1 MGNKSIQKFFADQN
15 SVIDL
20 SSLGNAKGAKVS
32 LSGPD
37 MNITTPR
44 GSVIIVNGAL
54 YSSIKGNNLAVKFK
68 DKTITGA
75 KILGSVDLKD
85 IQLERIDS
93 SLVDSAQVEKKG
105 NGKRRNKKEEEELKK
120 QLDDAENAKKEAD
133 KAKEEAEKAKEAA
146 EKALNEAFEVQNSS
160 KQIEEMLQ
168 NFLADNVAKDNLAQ
182 QSDASQQNTQAK
194 ATQASKQNDAE
205 KVLPQPINKNTS
217 TGKSN
222 SSKNEEN
229 KLDAESVKEPLKVT
243 LALAAESNSGSKD
256 DSITNFTKPQFVGS
270 TAPNATVIIKI
281 NGIAVGQAV
290 ADSLGNFTFTAPE
303 TLTDGTYNLEAEAKT
318 ADGSGSAKL
327 VITIDS
333 VTDKPTFELSPESS
347 VSGHKGLTPT
357 LTPSI
362 VGTAEENA
370 KVDIY
375 VDNKLVA
382 SVDVDKDG
390 NWSYEFKDNELSE
403 GENSIKVVAVDKAGN
418 KNETTDSII
427 TDTIAPEKPTIELDD
442 SSDSGIKND
451 NITNSTLPT
460 FIGVAEPGSTVS
472 IYLGLKHLGEVIVA
486 KDGTWSYTLTTP
498 LKDGE
503 YNITATATDIAGHTS
518 ATANLPFTI
527 DTRIS
532 YFSAEIET
540 TNDSGIVGDNVT
552 NNTRPTFTGKT
563 EPNAI
568 ISVINSETGEEVIF
582 KANDKGEWTFNFTS
596 DSVEGINNLTFT
608 VEDVAGNKKDF
619 SFSYVIDTI
628 APVPPTVS
636 LEDYVVLPNGII
648 LSGNDLPA
656 LVGTAEPKSTILLM
670 RDGKLYDSIEV
681 DSNGTWNYQFSN
693 KFLQGA
699 YDIEIISQDAAGN
712 KSSTVKYSF
721 TIQTEVVPPK
731 AELDASD
738 DSGAKG
744 DWITNKHNALTLL
757 GTADRFATV
766 NILIDG
772 KTIGVTTADADGNWN
787 FDISRNLSDNVYK
800 ITVESI
806 DPLGRTSSVDYQ
818 LTIDS
823 FTPIPTVMLHDSADS
838 GVKGDMI
845 TKINTPL
852 FTGMAEANAK
862 VSIYV
867 DGVLSGEA
875 IAGDD
880 GVWNFQFTTALSDG
894 SHDVT
899 VKVEDIAGNTAS
911 SSAYNFQIVTQ
922 TQKPTIELV
931 NDTGVDNT
939 DHIINEKNPALTGT
953 AAPYSTV
960 KLYIDGALIA
970 EVRTNKDG
978 RWEYT
983 LKADQGL
990 VDGDHRITASV
1001 EDIAG
1006 NIAHSDPFLISVD
1019 TAISIP
1025 IVSLSPDSDSGISD
1039 DNLTN
1044 IVKPTLH
1051 LKDIDPDIISV
1062 QVWDAMSDTQIG
1074 VATQQPDG
1082 SWAYTFTSDL
1092 TEGLHQVYVKV
1103 EDIAGNKANSAIFDF
1118 TIDTTVSTPV
1128 ISLLS
1133 KDDTGV
1139 TGDNLT
1145 NINKP
1150 GFAISGVD
1158 ADAHRVVVQVMH
1170 NGVSEEIELSHLNG
1184 SWLFIP
1190 GNTWADG
1197 SYTLTVKVEDKA
1209 GNTNYSAPLT
1219 VVIDTQIAIDG
1230 VELVNDSGVKGDNMT
1245 NDDRPHFRVTVP
1257 TDVNEV
1263 RLSIDGGNSWVQA
1276 TPGVAGSWEYIWP
1289 TDLADGQ
1296 YTLTVEATDKAGN
1309 TVTKTIDFAVDT
1321 TLSVPVIVLDSADD
1335 TGIQGDNMT
1344 NSTQPTFALQH
1355 IDDDAVRVTVS
1366 VEHGGVTTTFDA
1378 TKGTGG
1384 WTFTPPTSWADGDYT
1399 LSVSVEDKAGN
1410 TSHSASLTV
1419 TVDTQIAINNIELV
1433 NDSGIPD
1440 DNLTNNVRPHFQV
1453 TVPTDVNV
1461 VRLSIDGGKTWFN
1474 ATQSATP
1481 GVWDYIWPDDVA
1493 DGGYTLTVEATDE
1506 AGNKATQTLDFT
1518 IDTTLSVPTLSLDSA
1533 DDSGI
1538 AGDNITNVKTPGF
1551 TLNNIDTDVSRV
1563 IVEVMHNG
1571 IKQEVPLVQ
1580 TGGQWRFAPTSDWAD
1595 GDYIL
1600 TVKVEDR
1607 AGNVKQSAPLTVT
1620 VDTHIAIDR
1629 IELVNDS
1636 GIPGDNLTN
1645 EARPHFQVTV
1655 PADVNG
1661 VRLSIDGGKTWFDAT
1676 QSATSGVWDYTWLT
1690 NVANGPHTLMVEA
1703 SDKAGNKTTQKLDF
1717 TIDTI
1722 LSEPTI
1728 TLDSADDSA
1737 AGDNITNVKMPGFT
1751 LGNIDADVTK
1761 VVVTVAHDGKNQQ
1774 IELIKNGGVWRFTP
1788 GAAWTDG
1795 DYTLTVKVEDKAGN
1809 TNYSAPLTVTIDT
1822 QTSIDRIELL
1832 NDTGIVGDNLTNE
1845 ARPQFHITVPTDV
1858 NSVQLSLDG
1867 GINWVNATLT
1877 SDGVWEYIWP
1887 TDLVENTY
1895 TLTVK
1900 ATDVAGNT
1908 ATETLNFI
1916 IDTTLSTPTITLDSA
1931 DDSGTANDNKTN
1943 VKTPG
1948 FIIGGIDSDVTQV
1961 VVQVMRDG
1969 HSEEVELTQTN
1980 GQWRFVPGSAWTDGD
1995 YTLTVTVK
2003 DEAGNIRHS
2012 APLTVT
2018 IDTQITIDHI
2028 ELVNDSGIPDD
2039 NLTNNVRPHFQVT
2052 VPTDVNVVRLS
2063 IDGGKTWF
2071 NATQSATPGVWD
2083 YTWLADV
2090 GEGKHT
2096 LTVEATDKAGN
2107 KTTQQLDFIIDTLLS
2122 EPTIVLDNTDDS
2134 GTKGDHLT
2142 NVNKPTFLLG
2152 NIDADARYVTVEVQH
2167 GGTKEVLTATK
2178 DATGNWSVTPTGTW
2192 ADGDYTLTVRVEDEA
2207 GNEKHSA
2214 SLTVTVDTQITIDV
2228 IELVNDNGI
2237 PGDNMTNDAHPQ
2249 FRVTV
2254 PGDVNEVSLSIDG
2267 GVTWVKAT
2275 QSATPG
2281 VWNYTWPGTV
2291 PDGDYTLNVKATD
2304 NAGNTVTETLHFT
2317 IDTTLSTPVI
2327 VLDSADDSGVHGDN
2341 MTNHTQPTF
2350 ALQHIDDDAVRVTVS
2365 VEHGGVTT
2373 TFDATKD
2380 AGGWTFT
2387 PTGAWADG
2395 DYTLSVSVE
2404 DKAGNTSHSASLTV
2418 TVDTQIAINNI
2429 ELVNDSGIPDDNLT
2443 NNVRPHFQVTVPTDV
2458 NVVRLSIDGGK
2469 TWFNATQSA
2478 TPGVWDY
2485 IWPDDVADGGYTLT
2499 VEATDEAGNKA
2510 TQTLDFTIDTTL
2522 SVPTLSLDSADDSG
2536 IAGDNITNVKTP
2548 GFTLNNIDTD
2558 VSRVIVEVMHNG
2570 IKQEVPLVQ
2579 TGGQW
2584 RFAPTSD
2591 WADGDYI
2598 LTVKVEDRAGNVKQ
2612 SAPLTVTVDTH
2623 IAIDRI
2629 ELVNDSGIP
2638 GDNLTNEARPHFQ
2651 VTVPADVN
2659 GVRLSIDGGKTWFDA
2674 TQSATSGVWDYTWL
2688 TNVANGPHTLMVE
2701 ASDKAGNKTT
2711 QKLDFTID
2719 TILSEPTITLDSAD
2733 DSAAGDNIT
2742 NVKMPGFTL
2751 GNIDADVTKV
2761 VVTVAHDGKNQQ
2773 IELIKNGGVW
2783 RFTPGAAW
2791 TDGDY
2796 TLTVKVEDKAG
2807 NTNYSA
2813 PLTVTIDTQTSID
2826 RIELLNDTGIVGDN
2840 LTNEARPQFHITVP
2854 TDVNSVQLSLD
2865 GGINWV
2871 NATLTSDGVWEYIW
2885 PTDLVENTYTLTVK
2899 ATDVAGNTA
2908 TETLNFIIDTTL
2920 STPTITL
2927 DSADDSGTANDN
2939 KTNVKTPGFII
2950 GGIDSDVTQV
2960 VVQVMRDGHSEEVE
2974 LTQTNGQWRFVPG
2987 SAWTDGDYTLTVT
3000 VKDEAGNIRH
3010 SAPLTVTIDTQI
3022 TIDHIEL
3029 VNDSGI
3035 PDDNLTNN
3043 VRPHFQVTVPTD
3055 VNVVRLSIDGGKT
3068 WFNATQSATPGVWD
3082 YTWLADVGEGK
3093 HTLTV
3098 EATDKAG
3105 NKTTQQ
3111 LDFIIDTLLSE
3122 PTIVLDNTDDSGT
3135 KGDNLTNVNKPT
3147 FLLGNIDA
3155 DARYVTVEVQHG
3167 GTKEV
3172 LTATKGATGIW
3183 SVTPTGTW
3191 ADGDYTLTVRVEDDA
3206 GNVKYSAPL
3215 TVTVDTQITI
3225 DVIELV
3231 NDNGIPGDNLT
3242 NDVRPHFR
3250 VTVPGDVNEV
3260 RLSIDGGNTWVRAT
3274 QGTAG
3279 IWDYTWPKDVT
3290 DGLHTLTV
3298 EATDKAGNKTT
3309 QTLDF
3314 TIDTRLSTPT
3324 IAMDSRDD
3332 TGAIG
3337 DHITS
3342 VKRPGFTIG
3351 NIDADAHSV
3360 ILRITQGGNSQEVTL
3375 TQVGGQWRFTPDADW
3390 ADGSYT
3396 LTVEVTDN
3404 AGNVRQSTPLVV
3416 TVDTQTSIT
3425 DITLVNDHGVP
3436 DDNLTNSTRPQ
3447 FEITVPADVNSVQLS
3462 IDGGAN
3468 WVSATQGIEGVWGY
3482 TWPTDMGDGKHTLT
3496 VMVTDR
3502 AGNTATQT
3510 LEFFIDTRLST
3521 PTIAL
3526 DSTDDTGTP
3535 GDDMTNRTRPTFIL
3549 QNIDSDVINV
3559 TVSVTHNGTT
3569 TSFTATQGAGGWSF
3583 TPPAPWGDG
3592 DYTLTV
3598 TVEDRAGNTRPSTPL
3613 TVTVDTQI
3621 AIDRIEL
3628 VNDSGVPGDNVTKH
3642 VRPQFQISVPDDVE
3656 KVLLS
3661 IDGGTTWVTA
3671 IKSSTAG
3678 IWDYTWPTDMPEG
3691 QHTLTVEVTDGA
3703 GNKMTETLNFTIDIT
3718 LLTPTIEL
3726 APDQDTGQNKNDNL
3740 TSVTQP
3746 VFVLGSIDKD
3756 VRHVELSIEH
3766 NGTFKTV
3773 VLTESADGWRYRPDS
3788 ALADGSYT
3796 FTVTVTDVAG
3806 NQQTSA
3812 PLKVT
3817 IDGTLTT
3824 PVIELAAGEDS
3835 GTVGDRLTNHD
3846 RPVFDIHQVDSDVTR
3861 VMVKVTYNG
3870 KTHEEAAVFTNGQ
3883 WRFTPSASWADGSY
3897 QLAVVVEDLAG
3908 NVKESAPFEVRIDTT
3923 TTINN
3928 IVLLNDTGVQNDQL
3942 TNVAKPSFRIDVPG
3956 DVVQV
3961 RVTLDGGANWNVIR
3975 KNADGQWIFD
3985 SPNTLVDGT
3994 YTLRVEATDEA
4005 GNIANKDLVFNIDT
4019 NIQVPTIA
4027 LDAGQDT
4034 GANTA
4039 DNITNISRPTFTI
4052 GNVDPDVIKVVVT
4065 IDGHDYNATKVGAGW
4080 QFTPGNAIPDGSYNI
4095 TVTVED
4101 KAGNTA
4107 TSKPLPVVIDTTAEI
4122 ESVTLV
4128 TDSGDSDVDN
4138 ITKVDKP
4145 QFSIVTADDI
4155 THVRVK
4161 IDNAANWI
4169 ELTKGGDG
4177 RWIFNVGSALPD
4189 GQHTLLVDVTD
4200 IAGNVAQETLQFTI
4214 DTTLREPTIVLDPT
4228 HDTGDD
4234 TNDNLTRINKPVFI
4248 IGNVDND
4255 VSHIVVH
4262 IDGRDY
4268 TIENT
4273 GGNLT
4278 FTPDQPLSDGQHT
4291 ISVTVTDIAGNTKT
4305 SAELRIE
4312 IDTQV
4317 QIDSVT
4323 LTTDSGVNDHDNV
4336 TNATRPSFEIATPD
4350 DVTSVLVSFDG
4361 VNWTPISKNAAGQW
4375 EFTAGSA
4382 LPDGHYTL
4390 HVQATDRAGNTAN
4403 STLGFTVDTQIDGL
4417 SVVMLDDAGKDSTD
4431 GITNITSPRF
4441 EISAREPLQSVT
4453 VILNGKSST
4462 LTQGAGNKWLFTP
4475 DTPLVDGTYKI
4486 EIVAEDIAG
4495 NKISKEVSFTIDT
4508 IVSDPSIDLLDAD
4521 DTGESA
4527 VDNITSVTTPRFVIG
4542 NVPAD
4547 IDTVVIRIN
4556 GVSYSVTANGNNL
4569 WEFQV
4574 PVALN
4579 DGVYEAVVVFRDIA
4593 GNTSETK
4600 LPFTIDTTTSVS
4612 VRMEPASDTG
4622 NSNSDNLT
4630 NKQNP
4635 KFEGT
4640 AEPNAK
4646 LVITIVDDKSGREVL
4661 KQTITVGADGNWSVT
4676 PNILPDG
4683 MYTINVVA
4691 TDVAGNTAQTQER
4704 FTIDTV
4710 TIDPTIRLSD
4720 PSIDDQHEAT
4730 SLRPEF
4736 KGFAEAFST
4745 IMIQW
4750 DGKVVGSA
4758 NANAN
4763 GEWSWTPPSVLAPG
4777 SYVVSI
4783 VAKDKAGNESSQVD
4797 FPVVIPVIDVTPP
4810 TIKLSEESDSGALGD
4825 FTTNNKTPTLI
4836 GSTLPNTIVSIYVD
4850 GVKVGEAT
4858 ADTAGR
4864 YTFQLSEM
4872 KDGHYVVQV
4881 GIVNPR
4887 DNSELRSTAVDVT
4900 IDTEVAE
4907 LVWNISGMHEGGYIN
4922 TVTPEI
4928 GGTSEPNSKITI
4940 FVNGVE
4946 KAIAYTTGAGHWGVV
4961 LPALGNDGNYE
4972 LTFKVEDVAG
4982 NIREFGPQNVI
4993 LDTVISPLTVVLR
5006 EADDSGKVGDWIT
5019 NKSHV
5024 TIDGTAEAGSTLTI
5038 RNPQGVVIATLVVGN
5053 DGRWSAELDLR
5064 EGSNAFVVVSEDKAG
5079 NSQQKEILIEHDT
5092 QIEISD
5098 ISLSRDTNSGDKYD
5112 LITNNKSPVL
5122 VAMTDPGATVQVY
5135 INGVLQGTVE
5145 ASSSGNISYTMP
5157 ANSADGEYQVQFVAT
5172 DTAGNRV
5179 ESAITTVT
5187 IDSQIAVFD
5196 IDEDSLPALSNNR
5209 ALSVSGVGEA
5219 GSQVSIFVDGK
5230 LVNVVMVEA
5239 DGTWR
5244 APILLQDDGTFNI
5257 HFSITDVAGN
5267 TEVSKDYSVD
5277 VDSSTDFP
5285 TLNLEDASNSGSLDD
5300 LITNHNKPVLVGTAE
5315 AGATIHIYVD
5325 EKIVANVL
5333 VLEDGTWSYQFDN
5346 ALKDG
5351 EYSIRVVAEDPA
5363 GNTAESPRLLVT
5375 IDTSTFIDNPAMV
5388 AGSDNG
5394 IFSNDSITSQ
5404 TRPTFSIFGEMNQ
5417 SVQIFIDGVLVDTIT
5432 VTDRNQVYRPESPLG
5447 DGSHSIYYVI
5457 TDKAG
5462 NTATSKTLNF
5472 TIDTFNTTPV
5482 AIDSIGGQTLAEMTG
5497 SDGKIY
5503 ITDTTRN
5510 LLFSGSAEPNSKIE
5524 IIINGLNVG
5533 EVWVNEKGHWQMPVN
5548 PLYFTEGQLDITVK
5562 STDRAGNVNQEKYSI
5577 WVDTHIKVFT
5587 SELDDNKSSSKTEWW
5602 SNSDL
5607 ITMRGTGEIGATVS
5621 LIVAGVT
5628 LATAVVAATGR
5639 WELSTDKLPE
5649 GTYDISLVIEDS
5661 AGNRWEDV
5669 REIFIDRTPP
5679 NAPVVTY
5686 SDIVNDLIIMQGTAE
5701 AKSQLI
5707 ITDSEGNTY
5716 TLTVPDNGKWSM
5728 AIPYPSEGKFT
5739 ITSVDAIGNRSD
5751 DVPLDIMK
5759 EVPVISLS
5767 PDSDSGTVGD
5777 NITRDKQP
5785 TFIIGNL
5792 ESDVVVVQVDINGTV
5807 YNAEKNADG
5816 VWFFT
5821 PGTPLADGSYTISVI
5836 ASDAA
5841 GNQKNS
5847 LPITVTIDSTLTV
5860 PEIALAAGEDNGAS
5874 DSDNVT
5880 NHTQP
5885 KFTLQHIDADVTGV
5899 TVNVTHNG
5907 VTDIYQATQGADGW
5921 TFTPPAAWND
5931 GNYTLSVTV
5940 VDRAGNSQQSASLA
5954 VTVDSTVTVTADS
5967 QHDDASDDA
5976 TATAV
5981 TPPES
5986 ETVNAES
5993 ATHLRT
5999 EPSAAEESVV
6009 KVTAYSITLLN
6020 ADSGDEIDRSIS
6032 QTPSFEIS
6040 VPENIVNVSIM
6051 FEGEEFTLPITN
6063 QKAIFEVPLSL
6074 EDGEYTM
6081 DVKFIDKDN
6090 DFLIKEKTFSV
6101 DHSSADIVN
6110 AMNVRGKTED
6120 DINDSPSTSSVGHN
6134 NNGAID
6140 VFAVNE
6146 VTLPVDNQEEH
6157 A

>member
-2122 EPTIVLDNTDDS
+2122 EPTIVLDSTDDS

-2418 TVDTQIAINNI
+2418 TVDTQIAINN
-2429 ELVNDSGIPDDNLT
+2429 
-2443 NNVRPHFQVTVPTDV
+2443 
-2458 NVVRLSIDGGK
+2458 
-2469 TWFNATQSA
+2469 
-2478 TPGVWDY
+2478 
-2485 IWPDDVADGGYTLT
+2485 
-2499 VEATDEAGNKA
+2499 
-2510 TQTLDFTIDTTL
+2510 
-2522 SVPTLSLDSADDSG
+2522 
-2536 IAGDNITNVKTP
+2536 
-2548 GFTLNNIDTD
+2548 
-2558 VSRVIVEVMHNG
+2558 
-2570 IKQEVPLVQ
+2570 
-2579 TGGQW
+2579 
-2584 RFAPTSD
+2584 
-2591 WADGDYI
+2591 
-2598 LTVKVEDRAGNVKQ
+2598 
-2612 SAPLTVTVDTH
+2612 
-2623 IAIDRI
+2623 
-2629 ELVNDSGIP
+2629 
-2638 GDNLTNEARPHFQ
+2638 
-2651 VTVPADVN
+2651 
-2659 GVRLSIDGGKTWFDA
+2659 
-2674 TQSATSGVWDYTWL
+2674 
-2688 TNVANGPHTLMVE
+2688 
-2701 ASDKAGNKTT
+2701 
-2711 QKLDFTID
+2711 
-2719 TILSEPTITLDSAD
+2719 
-2733 DSAAGDNIT
+2733 
-2742 NVKMPGFTL
+2742 
-2751 GNIDADVTKV
+2751 
-2761 VVTVAHDGKNQQ
+2761 
-2773 IELIKNGGVW
+2773 
-2783 RFTPGAAW
+2783 
-2791 TDGDY
+2791 
-2796 TLTVKVEDKAG
+2796 
-2807 NTNYSA
+2807 
-2813 PLTVTIDTQTSID
+2813 
-2826 RIELLNDTGIVGDN
+2826 
-2840 LTNEARPQFHITVP
+2840 
-2854 TDVNSVQLSLD
+2854 
-2865 GGINWV
+2865 
-2871 NATLTSDGVWEYIW
+2871 
-2885 PTDLVENTYTLTVK
+2885 
-2899 ATDVAGNTA
+2899 
-2908 TETLNFIIDTTL
+2908 
-2920 STPTITL
+2920 
-2927 DSADDSGTANDN
+2927 
-2939 KTNVKTPGFII
+2939 
-2950 GGIDSDVTQV
+2950 
-2960 VVQVMRDGHSEEVE
+2960 
-2974 LTQTNGQWRFVPG
+2974 
-2987 SAWTDGDYTLTVT
+2987 
-3000 VKDEAGNIRH
+3000 
-3010 SAPLTVTIDTQI
+3010 
-3022 TIDHIEL
+3022 IEL

-4486 EIVAEDIAG
+4486 EIVA
-4495 NKISKEVSFTIDT
+4495 
-4508 IVSDPSIDLLDAD
+4508 
-4521 DTGESA
+4521 
-4527 VDNITSVTTPRFVIG
+4527 
-4542 NVPAD
+4542 
-4547 IDTVVIRIN
+4547 
-4556 GVSYSVTANGNNL
+4556 
-4569 WEFQV
+4569 
-4574 PVALN
+4574 
-4579 DGVYEAVVVFRDIA
+4579 
-4593 GNTSETK
+4593 
-4600 LPFTIDTTTSVS
+4600 
-4612 VRMEPASDTG
+4612 
-4622 NSNSDNLT
+4622 
-4630 NKQNP
+4630 
-4635 KFEGT
+4635 
-4640 AEPNAK
+4640 
-4646 LVITIVDDKSGREVL
+4646 
-4661 KQTITVGADGNWSVT
+4661 
-4676 PNILPDG
+4676 
-4683 MYTINVVA
+4683 
-4691 TDVAGNTAQTQER
+4691 
-4704 FTIDTV
+4704 
-4710 TIDPTIRLSD
+4710 
-4720 PSIDDQHEAT
+4720 
-4730 SLRPEF
+4730 
-4736 KGFAEAFST
+4736 
-4745 IMIQW
+4745 
-4750 DGKVVGSA
+4750 
-4758 NANAN
+4758 
-4763 GEWSWTPPSVLAPG
+4763 
-4777 SYVVSI
+4777 
-4783 VAKDKAGNESSQVD
+4783 
-4797 FPVVIPVIDVTPP
+4797 
-4810 TIKLSEESDSGALGD
+4810 
-4825 FTTNNKTPTLI
+4825 
-4836 GSTLPNTIVSIYVD
+4836 
-4850 GVKVGEAT
+4850 
-4858 ADTAGR
+4858 
-4864 YTFQLSEM
+4864 
-4872 KDGHYVVQV
+4872 
-4881 GIVNPR
+4881 
-4887 DNSELRSTAVDVT
+4887 
-4900 IDTEVAE
+4900 
-4907 LVWNISGMHEGGYIN
+4907 
-4922 TVTPEI
+4922 
-4928 GGTSEPNSKITI
+4928 
-4940 FVNGVE
+4940 
-4946 KAIAYTTGAGHWGVV
+4946 
-4961 LPALGNDGNYE
+4961 
-4972 LTFKVEDVAG
+4972 
-4982 NIREFGPQNVI
+4982 
-4993 LDTVISPLTVVLR
+4993 
-5006 EADDSGKVGDWIT
+5006 
-5019 NKSHV
+5019 
-5024 TIDGTAEAGSTLTI
+5024 
-5038 RNPQGVVIATLVVGN
+5038 
-5053 DGRWSAELDLR
+5053 
-5064 EGSNAFVVVSEDKAG
+5064 
-5079 NSQQKEILIEHDT
+5079 
-5092 QIEISD
+5092 
-5098 ISLSRDTNSGDKYD
+5098 
-5112 LITNNKSPVL
+5112 
-5122 VAMTDPGATVQVY
+5122 
-5135 INGVLQGTVE
+5135 
-5145 ASSSGNISYTMP
+5145 
-5157 ANSADGEYQVQFVAT
+5157 
-5172 DTAGNRV
+5172 
-5179 ESAITTVT
+5179 
-5187 IDSQIAVFD
+5187 
-5196 IDEDSLPALSNNR
+5196 
-5209 ALSVSGVGEA
+5209 
-5219 GSQVSIFVDGK
+5219 
-5230 LVNVVMVEA
+5230 
-5239 DGTWR
+5239 
-5244 APILLQDDGTFNI
+5244 
-5257 HFSITDVAGN
+5257 
-5267 TEVSKDYSVD
+5267 
-5277 VDSSTDFP
+5277 
-5285 TLNLEDASNSGSLDD
+5285 
-5300 LITNHNKPVLVGTAE
+5300 
-5315 AGATIHIYVD
+5315 
-5325 EKIVANVL
+5325 
-5333 VLEDGTWSYQFDN
+5333 
-5346 ALKDG
+5346 
-5351 EYSIRVVAEDPA
+5351 
-5363 GNTAESPRLLVT
+5363 
-5375 IDTSTFIDNPAMV
+5375 
-5388 AGSDNG
+5388 
-5394 IFSNDSITSQ
+5394 
-5404 TRPTFSIFGEMNQ
+5404 
-5417 SVQIFIDGVLVDTIT
+5417 
-5432 VTDRNQVYRPESPLG
+5432 
-5447 DGSHSIYYVI
+5447 
-5457 TDKAG
+5457 
-5462 NTATSKTLNF
+5462 
-5472 TIDTFNTTPV
+5472 
-5482 AIDSIGGQTLAEMTG
+5482 
-5497 SDGKIY
+5497 
-5503 ITDTTRN
+5503 
-5510 LLFSGSAEPNSKIE
+5510 
-5524 IIINGLNVG
+5524 
-5533 EVWVNEKGHWQMPVN
+5533 
-5548 PLYFTEGQLDITVK
+5548 
-5562 STDRAGNVNQEKYSI
+5562 
-5577 WVDTHIKVFT
+5577 
-5587 SELDDNKSSSKTEWW
+5587 
-5602 SNSDL
+5602 
-5607 ITMRGTGEIGATVS
+5607 
-5621 LIVAGVT
+5621 
-5628 LATAVVAATGR
+5628 
-5639 WELSTDKLPE
+5639 
-5649 GTYDISLVIEDS
+5649 
-5661 AGNRWEDV
+5661 
-5669 REIFIDRTPP
+5669 
-5679 NAPVVTY
+5679 
-5686 SDIVNDLIIMQGTAE
+5686 
-5701 AKSQLI
+5701 
-5707 ITDSEGNTY
+5707 
-5716 TLTVPDNGKWSM
+5716 
-5728 AIPYPSEGKFT
+5728 
-5739 ITSVDAIGNRSD
+5739 
-5751 DVPLDIMK
+5751 
-5759 EVPVISLS
+5759 
-5767 PDSDSGTVGD
+5767 
-5777 NITRDKQP
+5777 
-5785 TFIIGNL
+5785 
-5792 ESDVVVVQVDINGTV
+5792 
-5807 YNAEKNADG
+5807 
-5816 VWFFT
+5816 
-5821 PGTPLADGSYTISVI
+5821 
-5836 ASDAA
+5836 
-5841 GNQKNS
+5841 
-5847 LPITVTIDSTLTV
+5847 
-5860 PEIALAAGEDNGAS
+5860 
-5874 DSDNVT
+5874 
-5880 NHTQP
+5880 
-5885 KFTLQHIDADVTGV
+5885 
-5899 TVNVTHNG
+5899 
-5907 VTDIYQATQGADGW
+5907 
-5921 TFTPPAAWND
+5921 
-5931 GNYTLSVTV
+5931 
-5940 VDRAGNSQQSASLA
+5940 
-5954 VTVDSTVTVTADS
+5954 
-5967 QHDDASDDA
+5967 
-5976 TATAV
+5976 
-5981 TPPES
+5981 
-5986 ETVNAES
+5986 
-5993 ATHLRT
+5993 
-5999 EPSAAEESVV
+5999 
-6009 KVTAYSITLLN
+6009 
-6020 ADSGDEIDRSIS
+6020 
-6032 QTPSFEIS
+6032 
-6040 VPENIVNVSIM
+6040 
-6051 FEGEEFTLPITN
+6051 
-6063 QKAIFEVPLSL
+6063 
-6074 EDGEYTM
+6074 
-6081 DVKFIDKDN
+6081 
-6090 DFLIKEKTFSV
+6090 
-6101 DHSSADIVN
+6101 
-6110 AMNVRGKTED
+6110 
-6120 DINDSPSTSSVGHN
+6120 
-6134 NNGAID
+6134 
-6140 VFAVNE
+6140 
-6146 VTLPVDNQEEH
+6146 
-6157 A
+6157 

>member
-120 QLDDAENAKKEAD
+120 QLDEAENAKKEAD

-160 KQIEEMLQ
+160 KQMEEMLQ
-168 NFLADNVAKDNLAQ
+168 EFLADNVAKDNLAQ

-451 NITNSTLPT
+451 SITNSTLPT

-540 TNDSGIVGDNVT
+540 TDDSGIVGDNVT

-596 DSVEGINNLTFT
+596 DSVEGVNNLTFT

-619 SFSYVIDTI
+619 SFSYVIDTV

-636 LEDYVVLPNGII
+636 LEDFVVLPNGII

-1025 IVSLSPDSDSGISD
+1025 IVSLSPDSDSGIAD

-1103 EDIAGNKANSAIFDF
+1103 EDIAGNKANSAVFDF

-1184 SWLFIP
+1184 SWLFTP

-1384 WTFTPPTSWADGDYT
+1384 WSFTPTGAWADGDYT

-1433 NDSGIPD
+1433 NDSGIPN

-1481 GVWDYIWPDDVA
+1481 GAWDYIWPDDVA
-1493 DGGYTLTVEATDE
+1493 DGGYTLTVEATDK
-1506 AGNKATQTLDFT
+1506 AGNKTTQELDFT

-1563 IVEVMHNG
+1563 TVEVMHNG

-1676 QSATSGVWDYTWLT
+1676 QSATPGVWDYTWLT

-1717 TIDTI
+1717 IIDTM

-2018 IDTQITIDHI
+2018 IDTQIAIDHI

-2039 NLTNNVRPHFQVT
+2039 NLTN
-2052 VPTDVNVVRLS
+2052 
-2063 IDGGKTWF
+2063 
-2071 NATQSATPGVWD
+2071 
-2083 YTWLADV
+2083 
-2090 GEGKHT
+2090 
-2096 LTVEATDKAGN
+2096 EA
-2107 KTTQQLDFIIDTLLS
+2107 
-2122 EPTIVLDNTDDS
+2122 
-2134 GTKGDHLT
+2134 
-2142 NVNKPTFLLG
+2142 
-2152 NIDADARYVTVEVQH
+2152 
-2167 GGTKEVLTATK
+2167 
-2178 DATGNWSVTPTGTW
+2178 
-2192 ADGDYTLTVRVEDEA
+2192 
-2207 GNEKHSA
+2207 
-2214 SLTVTVDTQITIDV
+2214 
-2228 IELVNDNGI
+2228 
-2237 PGDNMTNDAHPQ
+2237 
-2249 FRVTV
+2249 
-2254 PGDVNEVSLSIDG
+2254 
-2267 GVTWVKAT
+2267 
-2275 QSATPG
+2275 
-2281 VWNYTWPGTV
+2281 
-2291 PDGDYTLNVKATD
+2291 
-2304 NAGNTVTETLHFT
+2304 
-2317 IDTTLSTPVI
+2317 
-2327 VLDSADDSGVHGDN
+2327 
-2341 MTNHTQPTF
+2341 
-2350 ALQHIDDDAVRVTVS
+2350 
-2365 VEHGGVTT
+2365 
-2373 TFDATKD
+2373 
-2380 AGGWTFT
+2380 
-2387 PTGAWADG
+2387 
-2395 DYTLSVSVE
+2395 
-2404 DKAGNTSHSASLTV
+2404 
-2418 TVDTQIAINNI
+2418 
-2429 ELVNDSGIPDDNLT
+2429 
-2443 NNVRPHFQVTVPTDV
+2443 
-2458 NVVRLSIDGGK
+2458 
-2469 TWFNATQSA
+2469 
-2478 TPGVWDY
+2478 
-2485 IWPDDVADGGYTLT
+2485 
-2499 VEATDEAGNKA
+2499 
-2510 TQTLDFTIDTTL
+2510 
-2522 SVPTLSLDSADDSG
+2522 
-2536 IAGDNITNVKTP
+2536 
-2548 GFTLNNIDTD
+2548 
-2558 VSRVIVEVMHNG
+2558 
-2570 IKQEVPLVQ
+2570 
-2579 TGGQW
+2579 
-2584 RFAPTSD
+2584 
-2591 WADGDYI
+2591 
-2598 LTVKVEDRAGNVKQ
+2598 
-2612 SAPLTVTVDTH
+2612 
-2623 IAIDRI
+2623 
-2629 ELVNDSGIP
+2629 
-2638 GDNLTNEARPHFQ
+2638 
-2651 VTVPADVN
+2651 
-2659 GVRLSIDGGKTWFDA
+2659 
-2674 TQSATSGVWDYTWL
+2674 
-2688 TNVANGPHTLMVE
+2688 
-2701 ASDKAGNKTT
+2701 
-2711 QKLDFTID
+2711 
-2719 TILSEPTITLDSAD
+2719 
-2733 DSAAGDNIT
+2733 
-2742 NVKMPGFTL
+2742 
-2751 GNIDADVTKV
+2751 
-2761 VVTVAHDGKNQQ
+2761 
-2773 IELIKNGGVW
+2773 
-2783 RFTPGAAW
+2783 
-2791 TDGDY
+2791 
-2796 TLTVKVEDKAG
+2796 
-2807 NTNYSA
+2807 
-2813 PLTVTIDTQTSID
+2813 
-2826 RIELLNDTGIVGDN
+2826 
-2840 LTNEARPQFHITVP
+2840 
-2854 TDVNSVQLSLD
+2854 
-2865 GGINWV
+2865 
-2871 NATLTSDGVWEYIW
+2871 
-2885 PTDLVENTYTLTVK
+2885 
-2899 ATDVAGNTA
+2899 
-2908 TETLNFIIDTTL
+2908 
-2920 STPTITL
+2920 
-2927 DSADDSGTANDN
+2927 
-2939 KTNVKTPGFII
+2939 
-2950 GGIDSDVTQV
+2950 
-2960 VVQVMRDGHSEEVE
+2960 
-2974 LTQTNGQWRFVPG
+2974 
-2987 SAWTDGDYTLTVT
+2987 
-3000 VKDEAGNIRH
+3000 
-3010 SAPLTVTIDTQI
+3010 
-3022 TIDHIEL
+3022 
-3029 VNDSGI
+3029 
-3035 PDDNLTNN
+3035 
-3043 VRPHFQVTVPTD
+3043 RPHFQVTVPTD

-3172 LTATKGATGIW
+3172 LTATKDATGNWSVTPTGTWADGDYTLTVRVEDEAGNEKHSASLTVTVDTQITIDAIELVNDNGIPGDNMTNDAHPQFRVTVPGDVNEVSLSIDGGVTWVKATQSATPGVWNYTWPGTVPDGDYTLNVKATDNAGNTVTETLHFTIDTTLSTPVIVLDSADDTGIQGDNMTNRTQPTFNLQHIDDDAVRVTVSVEHGGVTTTFDATKGVGGWTFTPPTSWGAGDYTLSVSVEDKAGNTSHSASLTVTVDTQIAINNIELVNDSGIPDDNLTNNVRPQFQVKVPTDVNEVRLSIDGGKTWFNATQSATPGVWDYTWLADVGEGKHTLTVEATDKAGNQTTQKLDFIIDTLLSEPTIVLDSTDDSGTKGDNLTNANKPTFLLGNIDADARYVTVEVQHGSTKEVLTATKGATGIW

-3191 ADGDYTLTVRVEDDA
+3191 ADGDYTLTVRVEDEA

-3225 DVIELV
+3225 DAIELV

-3324 IAMDSRDD
+3324 ITMDSRDD

-3351 NIDADAHSV
+3351 NIDSDAQSV

-3404 AGNVRQSTPLVV
+3404 AGNVRQSTPLIV

-3468 WVSATQGIEGVWGY
+3468 WVSAAQGIEGVWGY
-3482 TWPTDMGDGKHTLT
+3482 TWPTDMGDGKHILT

-3621 AIDRIEL
+3621 AIDHIEL

-3691 QHTLTVEVTDGA
+3691 QHTLIVEVTDGA
-3703 GNKMTETLNFTIDIT
+3703 GNKMTGTLDFTIDIT

-3746 VFVLGSIDKD
+3746 IFVLGSIDKD

-3846 RPVFDIHQVDSDVTR
+3846 RPVFDIRQVDSDVTR

-3956 DVVQV
+3956 DVIQV

-3994 YTLRVEATDEA
+3994 YTLRVEATDQA

-4189 GQHTLLVDVTD
+4189 GKHTLLVDVTD

-4305 SAELRIE
+4305 SAELQIE

-4527 VDNITSVTTPRFVIG
+4527 VDNITSVTKPRFVIG

-4556 GVSYSVTANGNNL
+4556 GVSYPVTANGNNL

-4622 NSNSDNLT
+4622 SSNSDNLT

-4661 KQTITVGADGNWSVT
+4661 KHTITVGADGNWSVT

-4720 PSIDDQHEAT
+4720 PSIDDQYEAT

-4736 KGFAEAFST
+4736 KGLAEAFST

-4825 FTTNNKTPTLI
+4825 FTTNNKTPTLV
-4836 GSTLPNTIVSIYVD
+4836 GNTLPNAIVSIYVD

-4961 LPALGNDGNYE
+4961 LPALGNDGNYV

-5079 NSQQKEILIEHDT
+5079 NSQQKDILIEHDT

-5300 LITNHNKPVLVGTAE
+5300 LITSHNKPVLVGTAE

-5375 IDTSTFIDNPAMV
+5375 IDTSTFIDNPVMM

-5404 TRPTFSIFGEMNQ
+5404 TRPAFSIYGEMNQ
-5417 SVQIFIDGVLVDTIT
+5417 SVHIFIDGVLVDTIT

-5533 EVWVNEKGHWQMPVN
+5533 EVWVNDKGHWQMPVN

-5577 WVDTHIKVFT
+5577 WVDTHIQVFT
-5587 SELDDNKSSSKTEWW
+5587 SELDDNKSSSKTDWW
-5602 SNSDL
+5602 SNSST
-5607 ITMRGTGEIGATVS
+5607 ITMRGMGEIGATVS

-5628 LATAVVAATGR
+5628 LATAVVAANGQ
-5639 WELSTDKLPE
+5639 WELSTDQLPE
-5649 GTYDISLVIEDS
+5649 GKYDITLSIEDN
-5661 AGNRWEDV
+5661 AGNRKEEV
-5669 REIFIDRTPP
+5669 HEIFIDRTPP

-5707 ITDSEGNTY
+5707 ITDSNGNTY

-5759 EVPVISLS
+5759 ETPVISLS

-5777 NITRDKQP
+5777 NITRDNQP

-5860 PEIALAAGEDNGAS
+5860 PEIALAAGEGNGAS

-5880 NHTQP
+5880 NHNHTQP

-5931 GNYTLSVTV
+5931 GTYTLSVTV
-5940 VDRAGNSQQSASLA
+5940 VDRAGNSLQSASLE

-5999 EPSAAEESVV
+5999 VPSAAEESVV
-6009 KVTAYSITLLN
+6009 KETAYSITLLN

-6040 VPENIVNVSIM
+6040 VPENIVNVSVM

-6081 DVKFIDKDN
+6081 DVKFIDKDD

-6110 AMNVRGKTED
+6110 AMNARGKTED

>member
-120 QLDDAENAKKEAD
+120 QLDEAENAKKEAD

-160 KQIEEMLQ
+160 KQMEEMLQ
-168 NFLADNVAKDNLAQ
+168 EFLADNVAKDNLAQ

-451 NITNSTLPT
+451 SITNSTLPT

-540 TNDSGIVGDNVT
+540 TDDSGIVGDNVT

-596 DSVEGINNLTFT
+596 DSVEGVNNLTFT

-619 SFSYVIDTI
+619 SFSYVIDTV

-636 LEDYVVLPNGII
+636 LEDFVVLPNGII

-1025 IVSLSPDSDSGISD
+1025 IVSLSPDSDSGIAD

-1103 EDIAGNKANSAIFDF
+1103 EDIAGNKANSAVFDF

-1184 SWLFIP
+1184 SWLFTP

-1384 WTFTPPTSWADGDYT
+1384 WSFTPTGAWADGDYT

-1433 NDSGIPD
+1433 NDSGIPN

-1481 GVWDYIWPDDVA
+1481 GAWDYIWPDDVA
-1493 DGGYTLTVEATDE
+1493 DGGYTLTVEATDK
-1506 AGNKATQTLDFT
+1506 AGNKTTQELDFT

-1563 IVEVMHNG
+1563 TVEVMYNG

-1676 QSATSGVWDYTWLT
+1676 QSATPGVWDYTWLT

-1717 TIDTI
+1717 IIDTM

-2018 IDTQITIDHI
+2018 IDTQIAIDHI

-2039 NLTNNVRPHFQVT
+2039 NLTN
-2052 VPTDVNVVRLS
+2052 
-2063 IDGGKTWF
+2063 
-2071 NATQSATPGVWD
+2071 
-2083 YTWLADV
+2083 
-2090 GEGKHT
+2090 
-2096 LTVEATDKAGN
+2096 EA
-2107 KTTQQLDFIIDTLLS
+2107 
-2122 EPTIVLDNTDDS
+2122 
-2134 GTKGDHLT
+2134 
-2142 NVNKPTFLLG
+2142 
-2152 NIDADARYVTVEVQH
+2152 
-2167 GGTKEVLTATK
+2167 
-2178 DATGNWSVTPTGTW
+2178 
-2192 ADGDYTLTVRVEDEA
+2192 
-2207 GNEKHSA
+2207 
-2214 SLTVTVDTQITIDV
+2214 
-2228 IELVNDNGI
+2228 
-2237 PGDNMTNDAHPQ
+2237 
-2249 FRVTV
+2249 
-2254 PGDVNEVSLSIDG
+2254 
-2267 GVTWVKAT
+2267 
-2275 QSATPG
+2275 
-2281 VWNYTWPGTV
+2281 
-2291 PDGDYTLNVKATD
+2291 
-2304 NAGNTVTETLHFT
+2304 
-2317 IDTTLSTPVI
+2317 
-2327 VLDSADDSGVHGDN
+2327 
-2341 MTNHTQPTF
+2341 
-2350 ALQHIDDDAVRVTVS
+2350 
-2365 VEHGGVTT
+2365 
-2373 TFDATKD
+2373 
-2380 AGGWTFT
+2380 
-2387 PTGAWADG
+2387 
-2395 DYTLSVSVE
+2395 
-2404 DKAGNTSHSASLTV
+2404 
-2418 TVDTQIAINNI
+2418 
-2429 ELVNDSGIPDDNLT
+2429 
-2443 NNVRPHFQVTVPTDV
+2443 
-2458 NVVRLSIDGGK
+2458 
-2469 TWFNATQSA
+2469 
-2478 TPGVWDY
+2478 
-2485 IWPDDVADGGYTLT
+2485 
-2499 VEATDEAGNKA
+2499 
-2510 TQTLDFTIDTTL
+2510 
-2522 SVPTLSLDSADDSG
+2522 
-2536 IAGDNITNVKTP
+2536 
-2548 GFTLNNIDTD
+2548 
-2558 VSRVIVEVMHNG
+2558 
-2570 IKQEVPLVQ
+2570 
-2579 TGGQW
+2579 
-2584 RFAPTSD
+2584 
-2591 WADGDYI
+2591 
-2598 LTVKVEDRAGNVKQ
+2598 
-2612 SAPLTVTVDTH
+2612 
-2623 IAIDRI
+2623 
-2629 ELVNDSGIP
+2629 
-2638 GDNLTNEARPHFQ
+2638 
-2651 VTVPADVN
+2651 
-2659 GVRLSIDGGKTWFDA
+2659 
-2674 TQSATSGVWDYTWL
+2674 
-2688 TNVANGPHTLMVE
+2688 
-2701 ASDKAGNKTT
+2701 
-2711 QKLDFTID
+2711 
-2719 TILSEPTITLDSAD
+2719 
-2733 DSAAGDNIT
+2733 
-2742 NVKMPGFTL
+2742 
-2751 GNIDADVTKV
+2751 
-2761 VVTVAHDGKNQQ
+2761 
-2773 IELIKNGGVW
+2773 
-2783 RFTPGAAW
+2783 
-2791 TDGDY
+2791 
-2796 TLTVKVEDKAG
+2796 
-2807 NTNYSA
+2807 
-2813 PLTVTIDTQTSID
+2813 
-2826 RIELLNDTGIVGDN
+2826 
-2840 LTNEARPQFHITVP
+2840 
-2854 TDVNSVQLSLD
+2854 
-2865 GGINWV
+2865 
-2871 NATLTSDGVWEYIW
+2871 
-2885 PTDLVENTYTLTVK
+2885 
-2899 ATDVAGNTA
+2899 
-2908 TETLNFIIDTTL
+2908 
-2920 STPTITL
+2920 
-2927 DSADDSGTANDN
+2927 
-2939 KTNVKTPGFII
+2939 
-2950 GGIDSDVTQV
+2950 
-2960 VVQVMRDGHSEEVE
+2960 
-2974 LTQTNGQWRFVPG
+2974 
-2987 SAWTDGDYTLTVT
+2987 
-3000 VKDEAGNIRH
+3000 
-3010 SAPLTVTIDTQI
+3010 
-3022 TIDHIEL
+3022 
-3029 VNDSGI
+3029 
-3035 PDDNLTNN
+3035 
-3043 VRPHFQVTVPTD
+3043 RPHFQVTVPTD

-3172 LTATKGATGIW
+3172 LTATKDATGNWSVTPTGTWADGDYTLTVRVEDEAGNEKHSASLTVTVDTQITIDAIELVNDNGIPGDNMTNDAHPQFRVTVPGDVNEVSLSIDGGVTWVKATQSATPGVWNYTWPGTVPDGDYTLNVKATDNAGNTVTETLHFTIDTTLSTPVIVLDSADDTGIQGDNMTNRTQPTFNLQHIDDDAVRVTVSVEHGGVTTTFDATKGVGGWTFTPPTSWGAGDYTLSVSVEDKAGNTSHSASLTVTVDTQIAINNIELVNDSGIPDDNLTNNVRPQFQVKVPTDVNEVRLSIDGGKTWFNATQSATPGVWDYTWLADVGEGKHTLTVEATDKAGNQTTQKLDFIIDTLLSEPTIVLDSTDDSGTKGDNLTNANKPTFLLGNIDADARYVTVEVQHGSTKEVLTATKGATGIW

-3191 ADGDYTLTVRVEDDA
+3191 ADGDYTLTVRVEDEA

-3225 DVIELV
+3225 DAIELV

-3324 IAMDSRDD
+3324 ITMDSRDD

-3351 NIDADAHSV
+3351 NIDSDAQSV

-3404 AGNVRQSTPLVV
+3404 AGNVRQSTPLIV

-3468 WVSATQGIEGVWGY
+3468 WVSAAQGIEGVWGY
-3482 TWPTDMGDGKHTLT
+3482 TWPTDMGDGKHILT

-3621 AIDRIEL
+3621 AIDHIEL

-3691 QHTLTVEVTDGA
+3691 QHTLIVEVTDGA
-3703 GNKMTETLNFTIDIT
+3703 GNKMTGTLDFTIDIT

-3746 VFVLGSIDKD
+3746 IFVLGSIDKD

-3846 RPVFDIHQVDSDVTR
+3846 RPVFDIRQVDSDVTR

-3956 DVVQV
+3956 DVIQV

-3994 YTLRVEATDEA
+3994 YTLRVEATDQA

-4189 GQHTLLVDVTD
+4189 GKHTLLVDVTD

-4305 SAELRIE
+4305 SAELQIE

-4527 VDNITSVTTPRFVIG
+4527 VDNITSVTKPRFVIG

-4556 GVSYSVTANGNNL
+4556 GVSYPVTANGNNL

-4622 NSNSDNLT
+4622 SSNSDNLT

-4661 KQTITVGADGNWSVT
+4661 KHTITVGADGNWSVT

-4720 PSIDDQHEAT
+4720 PSIDDQYEAT

-4736 KGFAEAFST
+4736 KGLAEAFST

-4825 FTTNNKTPTLI
+4825 FTTNNKTPTLV
-4836 GSTLPNTIVSIYVD
+4836 GNTLPNAIVSIYVD

-4961 LPALGNDGNYE
+4961 LPALGNDGNYV

-5079 NSQQKEILIEHDT
+5079 NSQQKDILIEHDT

-5300 LITNHNKPVLVGTAE
+5300 LITSHNKPVLVGTAE

-5375 IDTSTFIDNPAMV
+5375 IDTSTFIDNPVMM

-5404 TRPTFSIFGEMNQ
+5404 TRPAFSIYGEMNQ

-5533 EVWVNEKGHWQMPVN
+5533 EVWVNDKGHWQMPVN

-5577 WVDTHIKVFT
+5577 WVDTHIQVFT
-5587 SELDDNKSSSKTEWW
+5587 SELDDNKSSSKTDWW
-5602 SNSDL
+5602 SNSST
-5607 ITMRGTGEIGATVS
+5607 ITMRGMGEIGATVS

-5628 LATAVVAATGR
+5628 LATAVVAANGQ
-5639 WELSTDKLPE
+5639 WELSTDQLPE
-5649 GTYDISLVIEDS
+5649 GKYDITLSIEDN
-5661 AGNRWEDV
+5661 AGNRKEEV
-5669 REIFIDRTPP
+5669 HEIFIDRTPP

-5707 ITDSEGNTY
+5707 ITDSNGNTY

-5759 EVPVISLS
+5759 ETPVISLS

-5777 NITRDKQP
+5777 NITRDNQP

-5860 PEIALAAGEDNGAS
+5860 PEIALAAGEGNGAS

-5880 NHTQP
+5880 NHNHTQP

-5931 GNYTLSVTV
+5931 GTYTLSVTV
-5940 VDRAGNSQQSASLA
+5940 VDRAGNSLQSASLE

-5999 EPSAAEESVV
+5999 VPSAAEESVV
-6009 KVTAYSITLLN
+6009 KETAYSITLLN

-6040 VPENIVNVSIM
+6040 VPENIVNVSVM

-6081 DVKFIDKDN
+6081 DVKFIDKDD

-6110 AMNVRGKTED
+6110 AMNARGKTED

>member
-37 MNITTPR
+37 MNITTPH

-347 VSGHKGLTPT
+347 VSGHKDLTPT

-427 TDTIAPEKPTIELDD
+427 TDTIPPEKPTIELDD

-540 TNDSGIVGDNVT
+540 TDDSGIVGDNVT

-596 DSVEGINNLTFT
+596 DSVEGVNNLTFT

-619 SFSYVIDTI
+619 SFSYVIDTV

-636 LEDYVVLPNGII
+636 LEDFVVLPNGII

-772 KTIGVTTADADGNWN
+772 KTIGVTTADADGNWK

-960 KLYIDGALIA
+960 KLYVDGALIA

-1025 IVSLSPDSDSGISD
+1025 IVSLSPDSDSGIAD

-1044 IVKPTLH
+1044 IVNPTLH

-1062 QVWDAMSDTQIG
+1062 QVWDAASDTQIG

-1103 EDIAGNKANSAIFDF
+1103 EDIAGNKANSAVFDF

-1184 SWLFIP
+1184 SWLFTP

-1209 GNTNYSAPLT
+1209 GNTSYSAPLT

-1321 TLSVPVIVLDSADD
+1321 TLSVPVIVLNSADD
-1335 TGIQGDNMT
+1335 TGVQGDNMT
-1344 NSTQPTFALQH
+1344 NRTQPTFALQH

-1538 AGDNITNVKTPGF
+1538 AGDNITSVKTPGF

-1636 GIPGDNLTN
+1636 GIPDDNLTN

-1703 SDKAGNKTTQKLDF
+1703 TDKAGNKTTQKLDF
-1717 TIDTI
+1717 IIDTL

-2018 IDTQITIDHI
+2018 IDTQIAIDHI
-2028 ELVNDSGIPDD
+2028 ELVNDSGIPND

-2134 GTKGDHLT
+2134 GTKGDNLT

-2192 ADGDYTLTVRVEDEA
+2192 ADGDYTLTVRVEDDA
-2207 GNEKHSA
+2207 GNVKYSA

-2228 IELVNDNGI
+2228 IELVNDSGTR
-2237 PGDNMTNDAHPQ
+2237 GDNLTNDANPH
-2249 FRVTV
+2249 FRITV

-2267 GVTWVKAT
+2267 GVTWVKAM

-2281 VWNYTWPGTV
+2281 VWNYTWPKTV
-2291 PDGDYTLNVKATD
+2291 ADGDYTLTVKATD
-2304 NAGNTVTETLHFT
+2304 NAGNTVTRTLDFT

-2341 MTNHTQPTF
+2341 MTNRTQPTF

-2485 IWPDDVADGGYTLT
+2485 
-2499 VEATDEAGNKA
+2499 
-2510 TQTLDFTIDTTL
+2510 
-2522 SVPTLSLDSADDSG
+2522 
-2536 IAGDNITNVKTP
+2536 
-2548 GFTLNNIDTD
+2548 
-2558 VSRVIVEVMHNG
+2558 
-2570 IKQEVPLVQ
+2570 
-2579 TGGQW
+2579 
-2584 RFAPTSD
+2584 
-2591 WADGDYI
+2591 
-2598 LTVKVEDRAGNVKQ
+2598 
-2612 SAPLTVTVDTH
+2612 
-2623 IAIDRI
+2623 
-2629 ELVNDSGIP
+2629 
-2638 GDNLTNEARPHFQ
+2638 
-2651 VTVPADVN
+2651 
-2659 GVRLSIDGGKTWFDA
+2659 
-2674 TQSATSGVWDYTWL
+2674 
-2688 TNVANGPHTLMVE
+2688 
-2701 ASDKAGNKTT
+2701 
-2711 QKLDFTID
+2711 
-2719 TILSEPTITLDSAD
+2719 
-2733 DSAAGDNIT
+2733 
-2742 NVKMPGFTL
+2742 
-2751 GNIDADVTKV
+2751 
-2761 VVTVAHDGKNQQ
+2761 
-2773 IELIKNGGVW
+2773 
-2783 RFTPGAAW
+2783 
-2791 TDGDY
+2791 
-2796 TLTVKVEDKAG
+2796 
-2807 NTNYSA
+2807 
-2813 PLTVTIDTQTSID
+2813 
-2826 RIELLNDTGIVGDN
+2826 
-2840 LTNEARPQFHITVP
+2840 
-2854 TDVNSVQLSLD
+2854 
-2865 GGINWV
+2865 
-2871 NATLTSDGVWEYIW
+2871 
-2885 PTDLVENTYTLTVK
+2885 
-2899 ATDVAGNTA
+2899 
-2908 TETLNFIIDTTL
+2908 
-2920 STPTITL
+2920 
-2927 DSADDSGTANDN
+2927 
-2939 KTNVKTPGFII
+2939 
-2950 GGIDSDVTQV
+2950 
-2960 VVQVMRDGHSEEVE
+2960 
-2974 LTQTNGQWRFVPG
+2974 
-2987 SAWTDGDYTLTVT
+2987 
-3000 VKDEAGNIRH
+3000 
-3010 SAPLTVTIDTQI
+3010 
-3022 TIDHIEL
+3022 
-3029 VNDSGI
+3029 
-3035 PDDNLTNN
+3035 
-3043 VRPHFQVTVPTD
+3043 
-3055 VNVVRLSIDGGKT
+3055 
-3068 WFNATQSATPGVWD
+3068 
-3082 YTWLADVGEGK
+3082 TWLADVGEGK

-3105 NKTTQQ
+3105 NQTTQQ

-3290 DGLHTLTV
+3290 DELHTLTV

-3621 AIDRIEL
+3621 AIDHIEL

-3678 IWDYTWPTDMPEG
+3678 IWDYTWPMDMPEG
-3691 QHTLTVEVTDGA
+3691 QHTLIVEVTDGA
-3703 GNKMTETLNFTIDIT
+3703 GNKMTGTLDFTIDIT

-3846 RPVFDIHQVDSDVTR
+3846 RPVFDIRQIDSDVTR

-3908 NVKESAPFEVRIDTT
+3908 NVKESAPLEVRIDTT

-4262 IDGRDY
+4262 LDGRDY
-4268 TIENT
+4268 TIENK

-4305 SAELRIE
+4305 SAELQIE

-4441 EISAREPLQSVT
+4441 EISAREQLQSVT

-4556 GVSYSVTANGNNL
+4556 GVSYPVTANGNNL

-4622 NSNSDNLT
+4622 SSNSDNLT

-4661 KQTITVGADGNWSVT
+4661 KHTITVGADGNWSVT

-4720 PSIDDQHEAT
+4720 PSIDDQYEAT

-4736 KGFAEAFST
+4736 KGLAEAFST

-4907 LVWNISGMHEGGYIN
+4907 LVWNISEMHEGGYIN

-5079 NSQQKEILIEHDT
+5079 NSQQKDILIEHDT

-5239 DGTWR
+5239 DGSWR

-5267 TEVSKDYSVD
+5267 TEVSKNYSVD

-5375 IDTSTFIDNPAMV
+5375 IDTSTFIDNPVMM

-5394 IFSNDSITSQ
+5394 IFSNDSVTSQ
-5404 TRPTFSIFGEMNQ
+5404 TRPAFSIFGEMNQ

-5432 VTDRNQVYRPESPLG
+5432 VTDRNQVYRPASPLG

-5472 TIDTFNTTPV
+5472 TIDTLNTTPV

-5533 EVWVNEKGHWQMPVN
+5533 EVWVNDKGHWQMPVN

-5577 WVDTHIKVFT
+5577 WVDTHIQVFT
-5587 SELDDNKSSSKTEWW
+5587 SELDDNKSSSKTDWW
-5602 SNSDL
+5602 SNSST
-5607 ITMRGTGEIGATVS
+5607 ITMRGMGEIGATVS

-5628 LATAVVAATGR
+5628 LATAVVAANGQ
-5639 WELSTDKLPE
+5639 WELSTDQLPE
-5649 GTYDISLVIEDS
+5649 GKYDITLSIEDN
-5661 AGNRWEDV
+5661 AGNRKEEV
-5669 REIFIDRTPP
+5669 HEIFIDRTPP

-5707 ITDSEGNTY
+5707 ITDSNGNTY

-5860 PEIALAAGEDNGAS
+5860 PEIALAAGEDNGVS

-5907 VTDIYQATQGADGW
+5907 VTDTYQATQGADGW

-5931 GNYTLSVTV
+5931 GTYTLSVTV

-5976 TATAV
+5976 TPTAV
-5981 TPPES
+5981 TPSES

-5993 ATHLRT
+5993 DTHLRT
-5999 EPSAAEESVV
+5999 VPSAAEESVV
-6009 KVTAYSITLLN
+6009 KETAYSITLLN

-6040 VPENIVNVSIM
+6040 VPENIVNVSVM

-6081 DVKFIDKDN
+6081 DVKFIDKDD

-6110 AMNVRGKTED
+6110 AMNARGKTED

>member
-427 TDTIAPEKPTIELDD
+427 TDTIPPEKPTIELDD

-636 LEDYVVLPNGII
+636 LEDFVVLPNGII

-1025 IVSLSPDSDSGISD
+1025 IVSLSPDSDSGIAD

-1103 EDIAGNKANSAIFDF
+1103 EDIAGNKANSAVFDF

-1184 SWLFIP
+1184 SWLFTP

-1209 GNTNYSAPLT
+1209 GNTSYSAPLT

-1321 TLSVPVIVLDSADD
+1321 TLSVPVIVLNSADD
-1335 TGIQGDNMT
+1335 TGVQGDNMT
-1344 NSTQPTFALQH
+1344 NRTQPTFALQH

-1481 GVWDYIWPDDVA
+1481 GAWDYIWPDDVA
-1493 DGGYTLTVEATDE
+1493 DGGYTLTVEATDK
-1506 AGNKATQTLDFT
+1506 AGNKTTQELDFT

-1717 TIDTI
+1717 IIDTL

-2122 EPTIVLDNTDDS
+2122 EPTIVLDSTDDS
-2134 GTKGDHLT
+2134 GTKGDNLT

-2317 IDTTLSTPVI
+2317 IDTTLSVPVI
-2327 VLDSADDSGVHGDN
+2327 VLNSADDTGVQGDN
-2341 MTNHTQPTF
+2341 MTNSTQPTF

-2373 TFDATKD
+2373 TFDATKGV
-2380 AGGWTFT
+2380 GGWSFT

-2443 NNVRPHFQVTVPTDV
+2443 NNVRPHFQVKVPTDV
-2458 NVVRLSIDGGK
+2458 N
-2469 TWFNATQSA
+2469 
-2478 TPGVWDY
+2478 
-2485 IWPDDVADGGYTLT
+2485 
-2499 VEATDEAGNKA
+2499 E
-2510 TQTLDFTIDTTL
+2510 
-2522 SVPTLSLDSADDSG
+2522 
-2536 IAGDNITNVKTP
+2536 
-2548 GFTLNNIDTD
+2548 
-2558 VSRVIVEVMHNG
+2558 
-2570 IKQEVPLVQ
+2570 
-2579 TGGQW
+2579 
-2584 RFAPTSD
+2584 
-2591 WADGDYI
+2591 
-2598 LTVKVEDRAGNVKQ
+2598 
-2612 SAPLTVTVDTH
+2612 
-2623 IAIDRI
+2623 
-2629 ELVNDSGIP
+2629 
-2638 GDNLTNEARPHFQ
+2638 
-2651 VTVPADVN
+2651 
-2659 GVRLSIDGGKTWFDA
+2659 
-2674 TQSATSGVWDYTWL
+2674 
-2688 TNVANGPHTLMVE
+2688 
-2701 ASDKAGNKTT
+2701 
-2711 QKLDFTID
+2711 
-2719 TILSEPTITLDSAD
+2719 
-2733 DSAAGDNIT
+2733 
-2742 NVKMPGFTL
+2742 
-2751 GNIDADVTKV
+2751 
-2761 VVTVAHDGKNQQ
+2761 
-2773 IELIKNGGVW
+2773 
-2783 RFTPGAAW
+2783 
-2791 TDGDY
+2791 
-2796 TLTVKVEDKAG
+2796 
-2807 NTNYSA
+2807 
-2813 PLTVTIDTQTSID
+2813 
-2826 RIELLNDTGIVGDN
+2826 
-2840 LTNEARPQFHITVP
+2840 
-2854 TDVNSVQLSLD
+2854 
-2865 GGINWV
+2865 
-2871 NATLTSDGVWEYIW
+2871 
-2885 PTDLVENTYTLTVK
+2885 
-2899 ATDVAGNTA
+2899 
-2908 TETLNFIIDTTL
+2908 
-2920 STPTITL
+2920 
-2927 DSADDSGTANDN
+2927 
-2939 KTNVKTPGFII
+2939 
-2950 GGIDSDVTQV
+2950 
-2960 VVQVMRDGHSEEVE
+2960 
-2974 LTQTNGQWRFVPG
+2974 
-2987 SAWTDGDYTLTVT
+2987 
-3000 VKDEAGNIRH
+3000 
-3010 SAPLTVTIDTQI
+3010 
-3022 TIDHIEL
+3022 
-3029 VNDSGI
+3029 
-3035 PDDNLTNN
+3035 
-3043 VRPHFQVTVPTD
+3043 
-3055 VNVVRLSIDGGKT
+3055 VRLSIDGGKT

-3105 NKTTQQ
+3105 NQTTQK
-3111 LDFIIDTLLSE
+3111 LDFIIDTMLSE
-3122 PTIVLDNTDDSGT
+3122 PTIVLDRTDDSGT
-3135 KGDNLTNVNKPT
+3135 KGDNLTNANKPT
-3147 FLLGNIDA
+3147 FILGNIDA
-3155 DARYVTVEVQHG
+3155 DARYVTVEVQYG

-3324 IAMDSRDD
+3324 ITMDSRDD

-3351 NIDADAHSV
+3351 NIDSDAQSV

-3404 AGNVRQSTPLVV
+3404 AGNVRQSTPLIV

-3468 WVSATQGIEGVWGY
+3468 WVSAAQGIEGVWGY

-3621 AIDRIEL
+3621 AIDHIEL

-3718 LLTPTIEL
+3718 LMTPTIEL

-3846 RPVFDIHQVDSDVTR
+3846 RPVFDIRQVDSDVTR

-4305 SAELRIE
+4305 SAELKIE

-4527 VDNITSVTTPRFVIG
+4527 VDNITSVTKPRFVIG

-4556 GVSYSVTANGNNL
+4556 GVSYPVTANGNNL

-4825 FTTNNKTPTLI
+4825 FTTNNKTPTLV
-4836 GSTLPNTIVSIYVD
+4836 GNTLPNAIVSIYVD

-4961 LPALGNDGNYE
+4961 LPALGNDGNYV

-5038 RNPQGVVIATLVVGN
+5038 RSPQGVVIATLVVGN

-5079 NSQQKEILIEHDT
+5079 NSQQKDILIEHDT

-5346 ALKDG
+5346 VLKDG

-5404 TRPTFSIFGEMNQ
+5404 TRPTFSISGEMNQ

-5577 WVDTHIKVFT
+5577 WVDTHIQVFT
-5587 SELDDNKSSSKTEWW
+5587 SEIDDNKSSSKTDWW
-5602 SNSDL
+5602 SNSST
-5607 ITMRGTGEIGATVS
+5607 ITMRGMGEIGATVS

-5628 LATAVVAATGR
+5628 LATAVVAANGQ
-5639 WELSTDKLPE
+5639 WELSTDQLPE
-5649 GTYDISLVIEDS
+5649 GKYDITLSIEDN
-5661 AGNRWEDV
+5661 AGNRKEEV
-5669 REIFIDRTPP
+5669 HEIFIDRTPP

-5707 ITDSEGNTY
+5707 ITDSNGNTY

-5751 DVPLDIMK
+5751 DVSLDIMK

-5860 PEIALAAGEDNGAS
+5860 PEIALAAGEDNGVS

-5907 VTDIYQATQGADGW
+5907 VTDTYQATQGADGW

-5931 GNYTLSVTV
+5931 GTYTLSVTV

-5999 EPSAAEESVV
+5999 VPSAAEESVV
-6009 KVTAYSITLLN
+6009 KETAYSITLLN

-6110 AMNVRGKTED
+6110 AMNARGKTED

>member
-427 TDTIAPEKPTIELDD
+427 TDTIPPEKPTIELDD

-540 TNDSGIVGDNVT
+540 TDDSGIVGDNVT

-582 KANDKGEWTFNFTS
+582 KANDQGEWTFNFTS
-596 DSVEGINNLTFT
+596 DSVEGVNNLTFT

-619 SFSYVIDTI
+619 SFSYVIDTV

-636 LEDYVVLPNGII
+636 LEDFVVLPNGII

-1025 IVSLSPDSDSGISD
+1025 IVSLSPDSDSGIAD

-1062 QVWDAMSDTQIG
+1062 QVWDAVSDTQIG

-1103 EDIAGNKANSAIFDF
+1103 EDIAGNKANSAVFDF

-1321 TLSVPVIVLDSADD
+1321 TLSVPVIVLNSADD
-1335 TGIQGDNMT
+1335 TGVQGDNMT
-1344 NSTQPTFALQH
+1344 NRTQPTFALQH

-1384 WTFTPPTSWADGDYT
+1384 WTFTPPALWADGDYT

-1433 NDSGIPD
+1433 NDSGIPN

-1481 GVWDYIWPDDVA
+1481 GAWDYIWPDDVA
-1493 DGGYTLTVEATDE
+1493 DGGYTLTVEATDK
-1506 AGNKATQTLDFT
+1506 AGNKTTQELDFT

-1580 TGGQWRFAPTSDWAD
+1580 AGGQWRFAPTSDWAD

-1636 GIPGDNLTN
+1636 GIPDDNLTN

-2122 EPTIVLDNTDDS
+2122 EPTIVLDSTDDS
-2134 GTKGDHLT
+2134 GTKGDNLT

-2317 IDTTLSTPVI
+2317 IDTTLSVPVI
-2327 VLDSADDSGVHGDN
+2327 VLNSADDTGVQGDN
-2341 MTNHTQPTF
+2341 MTNSTQPTF

-2373 TFDATKD
+2373 TFDATKGV
-2380 AGGWTFT
+2380 GGWSFT

-2443 NNVRPHFQVTVPTDV
+2443 NNVRPHFQVKVPTDV
-2458 NVVRLSIDGGK
+2458 N
-2469 TWFNATQSA
+2469 
-2478 TPGVWDY
+2478 
-2485 IWPDDVADGGYTLT
+2485 
-2499 VEATDEAGNKA
+2499 E
-2510 TQTLDFTIDTTL
+2510 
-2522 SVPTLSLDSADDSG
+2522 
-2536 IAGDNITNVKTP
+2536 
-2548 GFTLNNIDTD
+2548 
-2558 VSRVIVEVMHNG
+2558 
-2570 IKQEVPLVQ
+2570 
-2579 TGGQW
+2579 
-2584 RFAPTSD
+2584 
-2591 WADGDYI
+2591 
-2598 LTVKVEDRAGNVKQ
+2598 
-2612 SAPLTVTVDTH
+2612 
-2623 IAIDRI
+2623 
-2629 ELVNDSGIP
+2629 
-2638 GDNLTNEARPHFQ
+2638 
-2651 VTVPADVN
+2651 
-2659 GVRLSIDGGKTWFDA
+2659 
-2674 TQSATSGVWDYTWL
+2674 
-2688 TNVANGPHTLMVE
+2688 
-2701 ASDKAGNKTT
+2701 
-2711 QKLDFTID
+2711 
-2719 TILSEPTITLDSAD
+2719 
-2733 DSAAGDNIT
+2733 
-2742 NVKMPGFTL
+2742 
-2751 GNIDADVTKV
+2751 
-2761 VVTVAHDGKNQQ
+2761 
-2773 IELIKNGGVW
+2773 
-2783 RFTPGAAW
+2783 
-2791 TDGDY
+2791 
-2796 TLTVKVEDKAG
+2796 
-2807 NTNYSA
+2807 
-2813 PLTVTIDTQTSID
+2813 
-2826 RIELLNDTGIVGDN
+2826 
-2840 LTNEARPQFHITVP
+2840 
-2854 TDVNSVQLSLD
+2854 
-2865 GGINWV
+2865 
-2871 NATLTSDGVWEYIW
+2871 
-2885 PTDLVENTYTLTVK
+2885 
-2899 ATDVAGNTA
+2899 
-2908 TETLNFIIDTTL
+2908 
-2920 STPTITL
+2920 
-2927 DSADDSGTANDN
+2927 
-2939 KTNVKTPGFII
+2939 
-2950 GGIDSDVTQV
+2950 
-2960 VVQVMRDGHSEEVE
+2960 
-2974 LTQTNGQWRFVPG
+2974 
-2987 SAWTDGDYTLTVT
+2987 
-3000 VKDEAGNIRH
+3000 
-3010 SAPLTVTIDTQI
+3010 
-3022 TIDHIEL
+3022 
-3029 VNDSGI
+3029 
-3035 PDDNLTNN
+3035 
-3043 VRPHFQVTVPTD
+3043 
-3055 VNVVRLSIDGGKT
+3055 VRLSIDGGKT

-3105 NKTTQQ
+3105 NQTTQK
-3111 LDFIIDTLLSE
+3111 LDFIIDTMLSE
-3122 PTIVLDNTDDSGT
+3122 PTIVLDSTDDSGT
-3135 KGDNLTNVNKPT
+3135 KGDNLTNANKPT
-3147 FLLGNIDA
+3147 FILGNIDA

-3183 SVTPTGTW
+3183 SVTPTSTW

-3279 IWDYTWPKDVT
+3279 TWDYTWPKDVT

-3375 TQVGGQWRFTPDADW
+3375 TQAGGQWRFTPDADW

-3396 LTVEVTDN
+3396 LTVEVQDN
-3404 AGNVRQSTPLVV
+3404 AGNVRQSTPLIV

-3468 WVSATQGIEGVWGY
+3468 WVSAAQGIEGVWGY

-3621 AIDRIEL
+3621 AIDHIEL

-3718 LLTPTIEL
+3718 LMTPTIEL

-3846 RPVFDIHQVDSDVTR
+3846 RPVFDIRQVDSDVTR

-4305 SAELRIE
+4305 SAELQIE

-4527 VDNITSVTTPRFVIG
+4527 VDNITSVTKPRFVIG

-4556 GVSYSVTANGNNL
+4556 GVSYPVTANGNNL

-4661 KQTITVGADGNWSVT
+4661 KHTITVGADGNWSVT

-5300 LITNHNKPVLVGTAE
+5300 LITSHNKPVLVGTAE

-5375 IDTSTFIDNPAMV
+5375 IDTSTFIDNPVMI

-5404 TRPTFSIFGEMNQ
+5404 TRPAFSIFGEMNQ

-5472 TIDTFNTTPV
+5472 TIDTLNTTPV

-5533 EVWVNEKGHWQMPVN
+5533 EVWANDKGHWQMPVN
-5548 PLYFTEGQLDITVK
+5548 PLYFTEGQLDINVK

-5577 WVDTHIKVFT
+5577 WVDTHIQVFT
-5587 SELDDNKSSSKTEWW
+5587 SELDDNKSSSKTDWW
-5602 SNSDL
+5602 SNSST
-5607 ITMRGTGEIGATVS
+5607 ITMRGMGEIGATVS

-5628 LATAVVAATGR
+5628 LATAVVAANGK
-5639 WELSTDKLPE
+5639 WELSTDQLPE
-5649 GTYDISLVIEDS
+5649 GKYDITLSIEDN
-5661 AGNRWEDV
+5661 AGNRKEEV
-5669 REIFIDRTPP
+5669 HEIFIDRTPP

-5707 ITDSEGNTY
+5707 ITDSNGNTY

-5907 VTDIYQATQGADGW
+5907 VTDTYQATQGADDW

-5931 GNYTLSVTV
+5931 GTYTLSVTV
-5940 VDRAGNSQQSASLA
+5940 VDRAGNSQQSASLE

-5967 QHDDASDDA
+5967 QHDDAIDDA

-5999 EPSAAEESVV
+5999 VPSAAEESVV
-6009 KVTAYSITLLN
+6009 KETAYSITLLN

-6040 VPENIVNVSIM
+6040 VPENIVNVSVM

-6081 DVKFIDKDN
+6081 DVKFIDKDD

-6110 AMNVRGKTED
+6110 AMNARGKTED

>member
-37 MNITTPR
+37 MNITTPH

-540 TNDSGIVGDNVT
+540 TDDSGIVGDNVT

-596 DSVEGINNLTFT
+596 DSVEGVNNLTFT

-619 SFSYVIDTI
+619 SFSYVIDTV

-636 LEDYVVLPNGII
+636 LEDFVVLPNGII

-1025 IVSLSPDSDSGISD
+1025 IVSLSPDSDSGIAD

-1103 EDIAGNKANSAIFDF
+1103 EDIAGNKANSAVFDF

-1384 WTFTPPTSWADGDYT
+1384 WSFTPTGAWADGDYT

-1433 NDSGIPD
+1433 NDSGIPN

-1481 GVWDYIWPDDVA
+1481 GAWDYIWPDDVA
-1493 DGGYTLTVEATDE
+1493 DGGYTLTVEATDK
-1506 AGNKATQTLDFT
+1506 AGNKTTQELDFT

-2122 EPTIVLDNTDDS
+2122 EPTIVLDSTDDS
-2134 GTKGDHLT
+2134 GTKGDNLT

-2267 GVTWVKAT
+2267 GMTWVKAT

-2317 IDTTLSTPVI
+2317 IDTTLSVPVI
-2327 VLDSADDSGVHGDN
+2327 VLNSADDTGVQGDN
-2341 MTNHTQPTF
+2341 MTNSTQPTF

-2373 TFDATKD
+2373 TFDATKGV
-2380 AGGWTFT
+2380 GGWSFT

-2443 NNVRPHFQVTVPTDV
+2443 NNVRPHFQVKVPTDV
-2458 NVVRLSIDGGK
+2458 N
-2469 TWFNATQSA
+2469 
-2478 TPGVWDY
+2478 
-2485 IWPDDVADGGYTLT
+2485 
-2499 VEATDEAGNKA
+2499 E
-2510 TQTLDFTIDTTL
+2510 
-2522 SVPTLSLDSADDSG
+2522 
-2536 IAGDNITNVKTP
+2536 
-2548 GFTLNNIDTD
+2548 
-2558 VSRVIVEVMHNG
+2558 
-2570 IKQEVPLVQ
+2570 
-2579 TGGQW
+2579 
-2584 RFAPTSD
+2584 
-2591 WADGDYI
+2591 
-2598 LTVKVEDRAGNVKQ
+2598 
-2612 SAPLTVTVDTH
+2612 
-2623 IAIDRI
+2623 
-2629 ELVNDSGIP
+2629 
-2638 GDNLTNEARPHFQ
+2638 
-2651 VTVPADVN
+2651 
-2659 GVRLSIDGGKTWFDA
+2659 
-2674 TQSATSGVWDYTWL
+2674 
-2688 TNVANGPHTLMVE
+2688 
-2701 ASDKAGNKTT
+2701 
-2711 QKLDFTID
+2711 
-2719 TILSEPTITLDSAD
+2719 
-2733 DSAAGDNIT
+2733 
-2742 NVKMPGFTL
+2742 
-2751 GNIDADVTKV
+2751 
-2761 VVTVAHDGKNQQ
+2761 
-2773 IELIKNGGVW
+2773 
-2783 RFTPGAAW
+2783 
-2791 TDGDY
+2791 
-2796 TLTVKVEDKAG
+2796 
-2807 NTNYSA
+2807 
-2813 PLTVTIDTQTSID
+2813 
-2826 RIELLNDTGIVGDN
+2826 
-2840 LTNEARPQFHITVP
+2840 
-2854 TDVNSVQLSLD
+2854 
-2865 GGINWV
+2865 
-2871 NATLTSDGVWEYIW
+2871 
-2885 PTDLVENTYTLTVK
+2885 
-2899 ATDVAGNTA
+2899 
-2908 TETLNFIIDTTL
+2908 
-2920 STPTITL
+2920 
-2927 DSADDSGTANDN
+2927 
-2939 KTNVKTPGFII
+2939 
-2950 GGIDSDVTQV
+2950 
-2960 VVQVMRDGHSEEVE
+2960 
-2974 LTQTNGQWRFVPG
+2974 
-2987 SAWTDGDYTLTVT
+2987 
-3000 VKDEAGNIRH
+3000 
-3010 SAPLTVTIDTQI
+3010 
-3022 TIDHIEL
+3022 
-3029 VNDSGI
+3029 
-3035 PDDNLTNN
+3035 
-3043 VRPHFQVTVPTD
+3043 
-3055 VNVVRLSIDGGKT
+3055 VRLSIDGGKT

-3093 HTLTV
+3093 HILTV

-3105 NKTTQQ
+3105 NQTTQK
-3111 LDFIIDTLLSE
+3111 LDFIIDTMLSE
-3122 PTIVLDNTDDSGT
+3122 PTIVLDSTDDSGT
-3135 KGDNLTNVNKPT
+3135 KGDNLTNANKPT
-3147 FLLGNIDA
+3147 FILGNIDA
-3155 DARYVTVEVQHG
+3155 DARYVTVEVQYG

-3324 IAMDSRDD
+3324 ITMDSRDD

-3351 NIDADAHSV
+3351 NIDSDAQSV

-3404 AGNVRQSTPLVV
+3404 AGNVRQSTPLIV

-3468 WVSATQGIEGVWGY
+3468 WVSAAQGIEGVWGY

-3621 AIDRIEL
+3621 AIDHIEL

-3718 LLTPTIEL
+3718 LMTPTIEL

-3846 RPVFDIHQVDSDVTR
+3846 RPVFDIRQVDSDVTR

-4273 GGNLT
+4273 GENLT

-4305 SAELRIE
+4305 SAELKIE

-4527 VDNITSVTTPRFVIG
+4527 VDNITSVTKPRFVIG

-4556 GVSYSVTANGNNL
+4556 GVSYPVTANGNNL

-4887 DNSELRSTAVDVT
+4887 DNSELRSTAVDLT

-5300 LITNHNKPVLVGTAE
+5300 LITSHNKPVLVGTAE

-5375 IDTSTFIDNPAMV
+5375 IDTSTFIDNPVMM

-5404 TRPTFSIFGEMNQ
+5404 TRPAFSIYGEMNQ

-5472 TIDTFNTTPV
+5472 TIDTLNTTPV

-5533 EVWVNEKGHWQMPVN
+5533 EVWVNDKGHWQMPVN

-5577 WVDTHIKVFT
+5577 WVDTHIQVFT
-5587 SELDDNKSSSKTEWW
+5587 SELDDNKSSSKTDWW
-5602 SNSDL
+5602 SNSST
-5607 ITMRGTGEIGATVS
+5607 ITMRGMGEIGATVS

-5628 LATAVVAATGR
+5628 LATAVVAANGQ
-5639 WELSTDKLPE
+5639 WELSTDQLPE
-5649 GTYDISLVIEDS
+5649 GKYDITLSIEDN
-5661 AGNRWEDV
+5661 AGNRKEEV
-5669 REIFIDRTPP
+5669 HEIFIDRTPP

-5707 ITDSEGNTY
+5707 ITDSNGNTY

-5931 GNYTLSVTV
+5931 GTYTLSVTV

-5967 QHDDASDDA
+5967 QHNDASDDA

-5999 EPSAAEESVV
+5999 VPSVAEESVV
-6009 KVTAYSITLLN
+6009 KETAYSITLLN

-6040 VPENIVNVSIM
+6040 VPENIVNVSVM

-6081 DVKFIDKDN
+6081 DVKFIDKDD

-6110 AMNVRGKTED
+6110 AMNARGKAED

>member
-427 TDTIAPEKPTIELDD
+427 TDTIPPEKPTIELDD

-540 TNDSGIVGDNVT
+540 TDDSGIVGDNVT

-596 DSVEGINNLTFT
+596 DSVEGVNNLTFT

-619 SFSYVIDTI
+619 SFSYVIDTV

-636 LEDYVVLPNGII
+636 LEDFVVLPNGII

-1025 IVSLSPDSDSGISD
+1025 IVSLSPDSDSGIAD

-1103 EDIAGNKANSAIFDF
+1103 EDIAGNKANSAVFDF

-1384 WTFTPPTSWADGDYT
+1384 WSFTPTGAWADGDYT

-1481 GVWDYIWPDDVA
+1481 GAWDYIWPDDVA
-1493 DGGYTLTVEATDE
+1493 DGGYTLTVEATDK
-1506 AGNKATQTLDFT
+1506 AGNKTTQELDFT

-1703 SDKAGNKTTQKLDF
+1703 TDKAGNKTTQKLDF
-1717 TIDTI
+1717 IIDTL

-2018 IDTQITIDHI
+2018 IDTQIAIDHI
-2028 ELVNDSGIPDD
+2028 ELVNDSGIP
-2039 NLTNNVRPHFQVT
+2039 N
-2052 VPTDVNVVRLS
+2052 
-2063 IDGGKTWF
+2063 
-2071 NATQSATPGVWD
+2071 
-2083 YTWLADV
+2083 
-2090 GEGKHT
+2090 
-2096 LTVEATDKAGN
+2096 
-2107 KTTQQLDFIIDTLLS
+2107 
-2122 EPTIVLDNTDDS
+2122 
-2134 GTKGDHLT
+2134 
-2142 NVNKPTFLLG
+2142 
-2152 NIDADARYVTVEVQH
+2152 
-2167 GGTKEVLTATK
+2167 
-2178 DATGNWSVTPTGTW
+2178 
-2192 ADGDYTLTVRVEDEA
+2192 
-2207 GNEKHSA
+2207 
-2214 SLTVTVDTQITIDV
+2214 
-2228 IELVNDNGI
+2228 
-2237 PGDNMTNDAHPQ
+2237 
-2249 FRVTV
+2249 
-2254 PGDVNEVSLSIDG
+2254 
-2267 GVTWVKAT
+2267 
-2275 QSATPG
+2275 
-2281 VWNYTWPGTV
+2281 
-2291 PDGDYTLNVKATD
+2291 
-2304 NAGNTVTETLHFT
+2304 
-2317 IDTTLSTPVI
+2317 
-2327 VLDSADDSGVHGDN
+2327 
-2341 MTNHTQPTF
+2341 
-2350 ALQHIDDDAVRVTVS
+2350 
-2365 VEHGGVTT
+2365 
-2373 TFDATKD
+2373 
-2380 AGGWTFT
+2380 
-2387 PTGAWADG
+2387 
-2395 DYTLSVSVE
+2395 
-2404 DKAGNTSHSASLTV
+2404 
-2418 TVDTQIAINNI
+2418 
-2429 ELVNDSGIPDDNLT
+2429 
-2443 NNVRPHFQVTVPTDV
+2443 
-2458 NVVRLSIDGGK
+2458 
-2469 TWFNATQSA
+2469 
-2478 TPGVWDY
+2478 
-2485 IWPDDVADGGYTLT
+2485 
-2499 VEATDEAGNKA
+2499 
-2510 TQTLDFTIDTTL
+2510 
-2522 SVPTLSLDSADDSG
+2522 
-2536 IAGDNITNVKTP
+2536 
-2548 GFTLNNIDTD
+2548 
-2558 VSRVIVEVMHNG
+2558 
-2570 IKQEVPLVQ
+2570 
-2579 TGGQW
+2579 
-2584 RFAPTSD
+2584 
-2591 WADGDYI
+2591 
-2598 LTVKVEDRAGNVKQ
+2598 
-2612 SAPLTVTVDTH
+2612 
-2623 IAIDRI
+2623 
-2629 ELVNDSGIP
+2629 
-2638 GDNLTNEARPHFQ
+2638 
-2651 VTVPADVN
+2651 
-2659 GVRLSIDGGKTWFDA
+2659 
-2674 TQSATSGVWDYTWL
+2674 
-2688 TNVANGPHTLMVE
+2688 
-2701 ASDKAGNKTT
+2701 
-2711 QKLDFTID
+2711 
-2719 TILSEPTITLDSAD
+2719 
-2733 DSAAGDNIT
+2733 
-2742 NVKMPGFTL
+2742 
-2751 GNIDADVTKV
+2751 
-2761 VVTVAHDGKNQQ
+2761 
-2773 IELIKNGGVW
+2773 
-2783 RFTPGAAW
+2783 
-2791 TDGDY
+2791 
-2796 TLTVKVEDKAG
+2796 
-2807 NTNYSA
+2807 
-2813 PLTVTIDTQTSID
+2813 
-2826 RIELLNDTGIVGDN
+2826 
-2840 LTNEARPQFHITVP
+2840 
-2854 TDVNSVQLSLD
+2854 
-2865 GGINWV
+2865 
-2871 NATLTSDGVWEYIW
+2871 
-2885 PTDLVENTYTLTVK
+2885 
-2899 ATDVAGNTA
+2899 
-2908 TETLNFIIDTTL
+2908 
-2920 STPTITL
+2920 
-2927 DSADDSGTANDN
+2927 
-2939 KTNVKTPGFII
+2939 
-2950 GGIDSDVTQV
+2950 
-2960 VVQVMRDGHSEEVE
+2960 
-2974 LTQTNGQWRFVPG
+2974 
-2987 SAWTDGDYTLTVT
+2987 
-3000 VKDEAGNIRH
+3000 
-3010 SAPLTVTIDTQI
+3010 
-3022 TIDHIEL
+3022 
-3029 VNDSGI
+3029 
-3035 PDDNLTNN
+3035 DNLTNN

-3155 DARYVTVEVQHG
+3155 DARYVTVEVQHGGTKEVLTATKDATGNWSVTPTGTWADGDYTLTVRVEDEAGNEKHSASLTVTVDTQITIDAIELVNDNGIPGDNMTNDAHPQFRVTVPGDVNEVSLSIDGGVTWVKATQSATPGVWNYTWPGTVPDGDYTLNVKATDNAGNTVTETLHFTIDTTLSVPVIVLNSADDTGVQGDNMTNSTQPTFALQHIDDDAVRVTVSVEHGGVTTTFDATKGVGGWSFTPTGAWADGDYTLSVSVEDKAGNTSHSASLTVTVDTQIAINNIELVNDSGIPDDNLTNNVRPHFQVKVPTDVNEVRLSIDGGKTWFNATQSATPGVWDYTWLADVGEGKHTLTVEATDKAGNQTTQKLDFIIDTMLSEPTIVLDSTDDSGTKGDNLTNANKPTFILGNIDADARYVTVEVQYG

-3324 IAMDSRDD
+3324 ITMDSRDD

-3351 NIDADAHSV
+3351 NIDSDAQSV

-3404 AGNVRQSTPLVV
+3404 AGNVRQSTPLIV

-3468 WVSATQGIEGVWGY
+3468 WVSAAQGIEGVWGY

-3621 AIDRIEL
+3621 AIDHIEL

-3718 LLTPTIEL
+3718 LMTPTIEL

-3846 RPVFDIHQVDSDVTR
+3846 RPVFDIRQVDSDVTR

-4556 GVSYSVTANGNNL
+4556 GVSYPVTANGNNL

-4825 FTTNNKTPTLI
+4825 FTTNNKTPTLV
-4836 GSTLPNTIVSIYVD
+4836 GNTLPNAIVSIYVD

-4928 GGTSEPNSKITI
+4928 GGT
-4940 FVNGVE
+4940 
-4946 KAIAYTTGAGHWGVV
+4946 
-4961 LPALGNDGNYE
+4961 
-4972 LTFKVEDVAG
+4972 
-4982 NIREFGPQNVI
+4982 
-4993 LDTVISPLTVVLR
+4993 
-5006 EADDSGKVGDWIT
+5006 
-5019 NKSHV
+5019 
-5024 TIDGTAEAGSTLTI
+5024 
-5038 RNPQGVVIATLVVGN
+5038 
-5053 DGRWSAELDLR
+5053 
-5064 EGSNAFVVVSEDKAG
+5064 
-5079 NSQQKEILIEHDT
+5079 
-5092 QIEISD
+5092 
-5098 ISLSRDTNSGDKYD
+5098 
-5112 LITNNKSPVL
+5112 
-5122 VAMTDPGATVQVY
+5122 
-5135 INGVLQGTVE
+5135 
-5145 ASSSGNISYTMP
+5145 
-5157 ANSADGEYQVQFVAT
+5157 
-5172 DTAGNRV
+5172 
-5179 ESAITTVT
+5179 
-5187 IDSQIAVFD
+5187 
-5196 IDEDSLPALSNNR
+5196 
-5209 ALSVSGVGEA
+5209 
-5219 GSQVSIFVDGK
+5219 
-5230 LVNVVMVEA
+5230 
-5239 DGTWR
+5239 
-5244 APILLQDDGTFNI
+5244 
-5257 HFSITDVAGN
+5257 
-5267 TEVSKDYSVD
+5267 
-5277 VDSSTDFP
+5277 
-5285 TLNLEDASNSGSLDD
+5285 
-5300 LITNHNKPVLVGTAE
+5300 
-5315 AGATIHIYVD
+5315 
-5325 EKIVANVL
+5325 
-5333 VLEDGTWSYQFDN
+5333 
-5346 ALKDG
+5346 
-5351 EYSIRVVAEDPA
+5351 
-5363 GNTAESPRLLVT
+5363 
-5375 IDTSTFIDNPAMV
+5375 
-5388 AGSDNG
+5388 
-5394 IFSNDSITSQ
+5394 
-5404 TRPTFSIFGEMNQ
+5404 
-5417 SVQIFIDGVLVDTIT
+5417 
-5432 VTDRNQVYRPESPLG
+5432 
-5447 DGSHSIYYVI
+5447 
-5457 TDKAG
+5457 
-5462 NTATSKTLNF
+5462 
-5472 TIDTFNTTPV
+5472 
-5482 AIDSIGGQTLAEMTG
+5482 
-5497 SDGKIY
+5497 
-5503 ITDTTRN
+5503 
-5510 LLFSGSAEPNSKIE
+5510 
-5524 IIINGLNVG
+5524 
-5533 EVWVNEKGHWQMPVN
+5533 
-5548 PLYFTEGQLDITVK
+5548 
-5562 STDRAGNVNQEKYSI
+5562 
-5577 WVDTHIKVFT
+5577 
-5587 SELDDNKSSSKTEWW
+5587 
-5602 SNSDL
+5602 
-5607 ITMRGTGEIGATVS
+5607 
-5621 LIVAGVT
+5621 
-5628 LATAVVAATGR
+5628 
-5639 WELSTDKLPE
+5639 
-5649 GTYDISLVIEDS
+5649 
-5661 AGNRWEDV
+5661 
-5669 REIFIDRTPP
+5669 
-5679 NAPVVTY
+5679 
-5686 SDIVNDLIIMQGTAE
+5686 
-5701 AKSQLI
+5701 
-5707 ITDSEGNTY
+5707 
-5716 TLTVPDNGKWSM
+5716 
-5728 AIPYPSEGKFT
+5728 
-5739 ITSVDAIGNRSD
+5739 
-5751 DVPLDIMK
+5751 
-5759 EVPVISLS
+5759 
-5767 PDSDSGTVGD
+5767 
-5777 NITRDKQP
+5777 
-5785 TFIIGNL
+5785 
-5792 ESDVVVVQVDINGTV
+5792 
-5807 YNAEKNADG
+5807 
-5816 VWFFT
+5816 
-5821 PGTPLADGSYTISVI
+5821 
-5836 ASDAA
+5836 
-5841 GNQKNS
+5841 
-5847 LPITVTIDSTLTV
+5847 
-5860 PEIALAAGEDNGAS
+5860 
-5874 DSDNVT
+5874 
-5880 NHTQP
+5880 
-5885 KFTLQHIDADVTGV
+5885 
-5899 TVNVTHNG
+5899 
-5907 VTDIYQATQGADGW
+5907 
-5921 TFTPPAAWND
+5921 
-5931 GNYTLSVTV
+5931 
-5940 VDRAGNSQQSASLA
+5940 
-5954 VTVDSTVTVTADS
+5954 
-5967 QHDDASDDA
+5967 
-5976 TATAV
+5976 
-5981 TPPES
+5981 
-5986 ETVNAES
+5986 
-5993 ATHLRT
+5993 
-5999 EPSAAEESVV
+5999 
-6009 KVTAYSITLLN
+6009 
-6020 ADSGDEIDRSIS
+6020 
-6032 QTPSFEIS
+6032 
-6040 VPENIVNVSIM
+6040 
-6051 FEGEEFTLPITN
+6051 
-6063 QKAIFEVPLSL
+6063 
-6074 EDGEYTM
+6074 
-6081 DVKFIDKDN
+6081 
-6090 DFLIKEKTFSV
+6090 
-6101 DHSSADIVN
+6101 
-6110 AMNVRGKTED
+6110 
-6120 DINDSPSTSSVGHN
+6120 
-6134 NNGAID
+6134 
-6140 VFAVNE
+6140 
-6146 VTLPVDNQEEH
+6146 
-6157 A
+6157 

>member
-160 KQIEEMLQ
+160 KQMEEMLQ
-168 NFLADNVAKDNLAQ
+168 EFLADNVAKDNLAQ

-427 TDTIAPEKPTIELDD
+427 TDTIPPEKPTIELDD

-636 LEDYVVLPNGII
+636 LEDFVVLPNGII

-960 KLYIDGALIA
+960 KLYVDGALIA

-1025 IVSLSPDSDSGISD
+1025 IVSLSPDSDSGIAD

-1103 EDIAGNKANSAIFDF
+1103 EDIAGNKANSAVFDF

-1184 SWLFIP
+1184 SWLFTP
-1190 GNTWADG
+1190 GNTWTDG

-1321 TLSVPVIVLDSADD
+1321 TLSVPVIVLNSADD
-1335 TGIQGDNMT
+1335 TGVQGDNMT
-1344 NSTQPTFALQH
+1344 NRTQPTFALQH

-1384 WTFTPPTSWADGDYT
+1384 WTFTPTASWTDGDYT

-1419 TVDTQIAINNIELV
+1419 TVDTQIAIDNIELV
-1433 NDSGIPD
+1433 NDSGIPN
-1440 DNLTNNVRPHFQV
+1440 DNLTNNVRPQFQV

-1461 VRLSIDGGKTWFN
+1461 VRLSIDGGKTWVTAAQK
-1474 ATQSATP
+1474 AT
-1481 GVWDYIWPDDVA
+1481 GVWEYIWPDDVT
-1493 DGGYTLTVEATDE
+1493 DGSHTLTVEATDE

-1655 PADVNG
+1655 PVDVNG

-1717 TIDTI
+1717 IIDTL

-1969 HSEEVELTQTN
+1969 HSEEVELTQIG

-2018 IDTQITIDHI
+2018 IDTQIAIDHI

-2039 NLTNNVRPHFQVT
+2039 NLTNNVRPQ
-2052 VPTDVNVVRLS
+2052 
-2063 IDGGKTWF
+2063 
-2071 NATQSATPGVWD
+2071 
-2083 YTWLADV
+2083 
-2090 GEGKHT
+2090 
-2096 LTVEATDKAGN
+2096 
-2107 KTTQQLDFIIDTLLS
+2107 
-2122 EPTIVLDNTDDS
+2122 
-2134 GTKGDHLT
+2134 
-2142 NVNKPTFLLG
+2142 
-2152 NIDADARYVTVEVQH
+2152 
-2167 GGTKEVLTATK
+2167 
-2178 DATGNWSVTPTGTW
+2178 
-2192 ADGDYTLTVRVEDEA
+2192 
-2207 GNEKHSA
+2207 
-2214 SLTVTVDTQITIDV
+2214 
-2228 IELVNDNGI
+2228 
-2237 PGDNMTNDAHPQ
+2237 
-2249 FRVTV
+2249 
-2254 PGDVNEVSLSIDG
+2254 
-2267 GVTWVKAT
+2267 
-2275 QSATPG
+2275 
-2281 VWNYTWPGTV
+2281 
-2291 PDGDYTLNVKATD
+2291 
-2304 NAGNTVTETLHFT
+2304 
-2317 IDTTLSTPVI
+2317 
-2327 VLDSADDSGVHGDN
+2327 
-2341 MTNHTQPTF
+2341 
-2350 ALQHIDDDAVRVTVS
+2350 
-2365 VEHGGVTT
+2365 
-2373 TFDATKD
+2373 
-2380 AGGWTFT
+2380 
-2387 PTGAWADG
+2387 
-2395 DYTLSVSVE
+2395 
-2404 DKAGNTSHSASLTV
+2404 
-2418 TVDTQIAINNI
+2418 
-2429 ELVNDSGIPDDNLT
+2429 
-2443 NNVRPHFQVTVPTDV
+2443 
-2458 NVVRLSIDGGK
+2458 
-2469 TWFNATQSA
+2469 
-2478 TPGVWDY
+2478 
-2485 IWPDDVADGGYTLT
+2485 
-2499 VEATDEAGNKA
+2499 
-2510 TQTLDFTIDTTL
+2510 
-2522 SVPTLSLDSADDSG
+2522 
-2536 IAGDNITNVKTP
+2536 
-2548 GFTLNNIDTD
+2548 
-2558 VSRVIVEVMHNG
+2558 
-2570 IKQEVPLVQ
+2570 
-2579 TGGQW
+2579 
-2584 RFAPTSD
+2584 
-2591 WADGDYI
+2591 
-2598 LTVKVEDRAGNVKQ
+2598 
-2612 SAPLTVTVDTH
+2612 
-2623 IAIDRI
+2623 
-2629 ELVNDSGIP
+2629 
-2638 GDNLTNEARPHFQ
+2638 
-2651 VTVPADVN
+2651 
-2659 GVRLSIDGGKTWFDA
+2659 
-2674 TQSATSGVWDYTWL
+2674 
-2688 TNVANGPHTLMVE
+2688 
-2701 ASDKAGNKTT
+2701 
-2711 QKLDFTID
+2711 
-2719 TILSEPTITLDSAD
+2719 
-2733 DSAAGDNIT
+2733 
-2742 NVKMPGFTL
+2742 
-2751 GNIDADVTKV
+2751 
-2761 VVTVAHDGKNQQ
+2761 
-2773 IELIKNGGVW
+2773 
-2783 RFTPGAAW
+2783 
-2791 TDGDY
+2791 
-2796 TLTVKVEDKAG
+2796 
-2807 NTNYSA
+2807 
-2813 PLTVTIDTQTSID
+2813 
-2826 RIELLNDTGIVGDN
+2826 
-2840 LTNEARPQFHITVP
+2840 
-2854 TDVNSVQLSLD
+2854 
-2865 GGINWV
+2865 
-2871 NATLTSDGVWEYIW
+2871 
-2885 PTDLVENTYTLTVK
+2885 
-2899 ATDVAGNTA
+2899 
-2908 TETLNFIIDTTL
+2908 
-2920 STPTITL
+2920 
-2927 DSADDSGTANDN
+2927 
-2939 KTNVKTPGFII
+2939 
-2950 GGIDSDVTQV
+2950 
-2960 VVQVMRDGHSEEVE
+2960 
-2974 LTQTNGQWRFVPG
+2974 
-2987 SAWTDGDYTLTVT
+2987 
-3000 VKDEAGNIRH
+3000 
-3010 SAPLTVTIDTQI
+3010 
-3022 TIDHIEL
+3022 
-3029 VNDSGI
+3029 
-3035 PDDNLTNN
+3035 
-3043 VRPHFQVTVPTD
+3043 FQVTVPTD

-3172 LTATKGATGIW
+3172 LTATKDATGNWSVTPTGTWADGDYTLTVRVEDDAGNVKHSASLTVTVDTQITIDDIELVNDSGTKGDNLTNDANPHFRITVPGDVNEVSLSIDGGVTWVKATQSVTPGVWNYTWPGTVSDGDYTLNVKATDNAGNTVTETLHFTIDTTLSTPVIVLDSADDTGIQGDNMTNSTQPTFNLQHIDDDAVRVTVSVEHGGVTTTFDATKGTGGWSFTPTGAWADGDYTLSVSVEDKAGNTSHSASLTVTVDTQIAINNIELVNDSGIPDDNLTNNVRPHFQVTVPTDVNVVRLSIDGGKTWFNATQSATPGVWDYTWLADVGEGKHTLTVEATDKAGNQTTQKLDFIIDTLLSEPTIVLDSTDDSGTKGDNLTNANKPTFILGNIDADARYVTVEVQHGGTKEVLTATKGATGIW

-3279 IWDYTWPKDVT
+3279 TWDYTWPKDVT

-3324 IAMDSRDD
+3324 ITMDSRDD

-3396 LTVEVTDN
+3396 LTVEVQDN
-3404 AGNVRQSTPLVV
+3404 AGNVRQSTPLIV

-3468 WVSATQGIEGVWGY
+3468 WVSAAQGIEGVWGY
-3482 TWPTDMGDGKHTLT
+3482 TWPTDMGDGKHILT

-3621 AIDRIEL
+3621 AIDHIEL

-3718 LLTPTIEL
+3718 LMTPTIEL

-3817 IDGTLTT
+3817 IDGSLTT

-3835 GTVGDRLTNHD
+3835 GTVGDRLTKHD
-3846 RPVFDIHQVDSDVTR
+3846 RPVFDIRQVDSDVTR

-3908 NVKESAPFEVRIDTT
+3908 NVKESAPLEVRIDTT

-3956 DVVQV
+3956 DVIQV

-3985 SPNTLVDGT
+3985 TPNTLVDGT
-3994 YTLRVEATDEA
+3994 YTLRVEATDQA

-4305 SAELRIE
+4305 SAELQIE

-4375 EFTAGSA
+4375 QFTAGSA

-4508 IVSDPSIDLLDAD
+4508 VVSDPRIDLLDAD

-4527 VDNITSVTTPRFVIG
+4527 VDNITSVTKPRFVIG

-4556 GVSYSVTANGNNL
+4556 GVSYPVTANGNNL

-4622 NSNSDNLT
+4622 SSNSDNLT

-4661 KQTITVGADGNWSVT
+4661 KHTITVGADGNWSVT

-4825 FTTNNKTPTLI
+4825 FTTNNKTPTLV
-4836 GSTLPNTIVSIYVD
+4836 GNTLPNAIVSIYVD

-4961 LPALGNDGNYE
+4961 LPALGNDGNYV

-5079 NSQQKEILIEHDT
+5079 NSQQKDILIEHDT

-5300 LITNHNKPVLVGTAE
+5300 LITSHNKPVLVGTAE

-5375 IDTSTFIDNPAMV
+5375 IDTSTFIDNPVMI

-5404 TRPTFSIFGEMNQ
+5404 TRPAFSIFGEMNQ

-5533 EVWVNEKGHWQMPVN
+5533 EVWVNDKGHWQMPVN

-5577 WVDTHIKVFT
+5577 WVDTHIQVFT
-5587 SELDDNKSSSKTEWW
+5587 SELDDNKSSSKTDWW
-5602 SNSDL
+5602 SNSST
-5607 ITMRGTGEIGATVS
+5607 ITMRGMGEIGATVS

-5628 LATAVVAATGR
+5628 LATAVVAANGQ
-5639 WELSTDKLPE
+5639 WELSTDRLPE
-5649 GTYDISLVIEDS
+5649 GKYDITLSIEDN
-5661 AGNRWEDV
+5661 AGNRKEEV
-5669 REIFIDRTPP
+5669 HEIFIDRTPP

-5707 ITDSEGNTY
+5707 ITDSNGNTY

-5759 EVPVISLS
+5759 ETPVISLS

-5880 NHTQP
+5880 NHNHTQP

-5907 VTDIYQATQGADGW
+5907 VTDIYQATQDADGW

-5931 GNYTLSVTV
+5931 GTYTLSVTV
-5940 VDRAGNSQQSASLA
+5940 VDRAGNSLQSASLE

-5967 QHDDASDDA
+5967 QHDDEIDDA

-5999 EPSAAEESVV
+5999 VPSAAEESVV
-6009 KVTAYSITLLN
+6009 KETAYSITLLN

-6040 VPENIVNVSIM
+6040 VPENIVNVSVM

-6081 DVKFIDKDN
+6081 DVKFIDKDD

-6110 AMNVRGKTED
+6110 AMNARGKTED

>member
-105 NGKRRNKKEEEELKK
+105 NGKRRNKKEEDELKK

-160 KQIEEMLQ
+160 KQMEEMLQ
-168 NFLADNVAKDNLAQ
+168 EFLADNVAKDNLAQ

-281 NGIAVGQAV
+281 NGIAVGQAI

-427 TDTIAPEKPTIELDD
+427 TDTVPPEKPTIELDD

-960 KLYIDGALIA
+960 KLYVDGALIA

-1025 IVSLSPDSDSGISD
+1025 IVSLSPDSDSGIAD

-1103 EDIAGNKANSAIFDF
+1103 EDIAGNKANSAVFDF

-1170 NGVSEEIELSHLNG
+1170 NGVSEEIELSHHNG
-1184 SWLFIP
+1184 SWLFTP

-1321 TLSVPVIVLDSADD
+1321 TLSVPVIVLNSADD
-1335 TGIQGDNMT
+1335 TGVQGDNMT

-1384 WTFTPPTSWADGDYT
+1384 WTFTPPALWADGDYT

-1433 NDSGIPD
+1433 NDSGIPN
-1440 DNLTNNVRPHFQV
+1440 DNLTNNVRPQFQV

-1474 ATQSATP
+1474 ATQGATP
-1481 GVWDYIWPDDVA
+1481 GAWDYIWPDDVA
-1493 DGGYTLTVEATDE
+1493 DGGYTLTVEATDK
-1506 AGNKATQTLDFT
+1506 AGNQTTQELDFT

-1580 TGGQWRFAPTSDWAD
+1580 TGGQWRFAPTSDWGD

-1908 ATETLNFI
+1908 ATETLNFT

-1948 FIIGGIDSDVTQV
+1948 FVIGGIDSDVTQV

-2012 APLTVT
+2012 APLKVTV
-2018 IDTQITIDHI
+2018 DTQIGIDNI
-2028 ELVNDSGIPDD
+2028 ELVNDSGIPND
-2039 NLTNNVRPHFQVT
+2039 NLTNNVRPQFQVT

-2083 YTWLADV
+2083 YTWLTDV
-2090 GEGKHT
+2090 ANGSHT
-2096 LTVEATDKAGN
+2096 LTVEATDAAGN
-2107 KTTQQLDFIIDTLLS
+2107 KATQNLEFNIDTLLS
-2122 EPTIVLDNTDDS
+2122 EPTIALDSTDDS
-2134 GTKGDHLT
+2134 GTKGDNLT
-2142 NVNKPTFLLG
+2142 NVNKPTFILG

-2178 DATGNWSVTPTGTW
+2178 GATGIWSVTPTGMW
-2192 ADGDYTLTVRVEDEA
+2192 ADGSHTLTVRVEDEA
-2207 GNEKHSA
+2207 GNVKYSVP
-2214 SLTVTVDTQITIDV
+2214 LTITVDTQITIDD
-2228 IELVNDNGI
+2228 IELVNDSGTK
-2237 PGDNMTNDAHPQ
+2237 GDNLTNDANPH
-2249 FRVTV
+2249 FRITV

-2267 GVTWVKAT
+2267 GVTWVKAM
-2275 QSATPG
+2275 QSSTSG
-2281 VWNYTWPGTV
+2281 VWNYTWPKTLA
-2291 PDGDYTLNVKATD
+2291 DDDYTLTVKATD
-2304 NAGNTVTETLHFT
+2304 NAGNTVTWTLDFT

-2327 VLDSADDSGVHGDN
+2327 VLDSADDTGVQGDN
-2341 MTNHTQPTF
+2341 MTNRTQPTF
-2350 ALQHIDDDAVRVTVS
+2350 NLQHIDDDAVRVTVS

-2373 TFDATKD
+2373 TFDVTKD

-2387 PTGAWADG
+2387 PPTSWGAG

-2443 NNVRPHFQVTVPTDV
+2443 NNVRPQFQVKVPTDV
-2458 NVVRLSIDGGK
+2458 N
-2469 TWFNATQSA
+2469 
-2478 TPGVWDY
+2478 
-2485 IWPDDVADGGYTLT
+2485 
-2499 VEATDEAGNKA
+2499 E
-2510 TQTLDFTIDTTL
+2510 
-2522 SVPTLSLDSADDSG
+2522 
-2536 IAGDNITNVKTP
+2536 
-2548 GFTLNNIDTD
+2548 
-2558 VSRVIVEVMHNG
+2558 
-2570 IKQEVPLVQ
+2570 
-2579 TGGQW
+2579 
-2584 RFAPTSD
+2584 
-2591 WADGDYI
+2591 
-2598 LTVKVEDRAGNVKQ
+2598 
-2612 SAPLTVTVDTH
+2612 
-2623 IAIDRI
+2623 
-2629 ELVNDSGIP
+2629 
-2638 GDNLTNEARPHFQ
+2638 
-2651 VTVPADVN
+2651 
-2659 GVRLSIDGGKTWFDA
+2659 
-2674 TQSATSGVWDYTWL
+2674 
-2688 TNVANGPHTLMVE
+2688 
-2701 ASDKAGNKTT
+2701 
-2711 QKLDFTID
+2711 
-2719 TILSEPTITLDSAD
+2719 
-2733 DSAAGDNIT
+2733 
-2742 NVKMPGFTL
+2742 
-2751 GNIDADVTKV
+2751 
-2761 VVTVAHDGKNQQ
+2761 
-2773 IELIKNGGVW
+2773 
-2783 RFTPGAAW
+2783 
-2791 TDGDY
+2791 
-2796 TLTVKVEDKAG
+2796 
-2807 NTNYSA
+2807 
-2813 PLTVTIDTQTSID
+2813 
-2826 RIELLNDTGIVGDN
+2826 
-2840 LTNEARPQFHITVP
+2840 
-2854 TDVNSVQLSLD
+2854 
-2865 GGINWV
+2865 
-2871 NATLTSDGVWEYIW
+2871 
-2885 PTDLVENTYTLTVK
+2885 
-2899 ATDVAGNTA
+2899 
-2908 TETLNFIIDTTL
+2908 
-2920 STPTITL
+2920 
-2927 DSADDSGTANDN
+2927 
-2939 KTNVKTPGFII
+2939 
-2950 GGIDSDVTQV
+2950 
-2960 VVQVMRDGHSEEVE
+2960 
-2974 LTQTNGQWRFVPG
+2974 
-2987 SAWTDGDYTLTVT
+2987 
-3000 VKDEAGNIRH
+3000 
-3010 SAPLTVTIDTQI
+3010 
-3022 TIDHIEL
+3022 
-3029 VNDSGI
+3029 
-3035 PDDNLTNN
+3035 
-3043 VRPHFQVTVPTD
+3043 
-3055 VNVVRLSIDGGKT
+3055 VRLSIDGGKT

-3105 NKTTQQ
+3105 NQTTQK

-3122 PTIVLDNTDDSGT
+3122 PTIALDSTDDSGT
-3135 KGDNLTNVNKPT
+3135 KGDNLTSVNKPT
-3147 FLLGNIDA
+3147 FILGNIDA

-3183 SVTPTGTW
+3183 SVTPTGMW
-3191 ADGDYTLTVRVEDDA
+3191 ADGSHTLTVRVEDDA

-3215 TVTVDTQITI
+3215 TVTVDTHIAI
-3225 DVIELV
+3225 DDIELV

-3298 EATDKAGNKTT
+3298 EATDKAGNQTT

-3396 LTVEVTDN
+3396 LTVEVQDN
-3404 AGNVRQSTPLVV
+3404 AGNIRQSTPLIV

-3468 WVSATQGIEGVWGY
+3468 WVSAAQGIEGVWGY

-3817 IDGTLTT
+3817 IDGSLTT

-3835 GTVGDRLTNHD
+3835 GTVGDRLTKHD
-3846 RPVFDIHQVDSDVTR
+3846 RPVFDIRQVDSDVTR

-3908 NVKESAPFEVRIDTT
+3908 NVKESAPLEVRIDTT

-3956 DVVQV
+3956 DVIQV

-3985 SPNTLVDGT
+3985 TPNTLVDGT
-3994 YTLRVEATDEA
+3994 YTLRVEATDQA

-4177 RWIFNVGSALPD
+4177 RWIFNVVSALPD

-4305 SAELRIE
+4305 SAELKIE

-4361 VNWTPISKNAAGQW
+4361 VNWTPVSKNAAGQW
-4375 EFTAGSA
+4375 QFTAGSA
-4382 LPDGHYTL
+4382 LSDGHYTL

-4508 IVSDPSIDLLDAD
+4508 VVSDPRIDLLDAD

-4527 VDNITSVTTPRFVIG
+4527 VDNITSVTKPRFVIG

-4556 GVSYSVTANGNNL
+4556 GVSYPVTANGNNL

-4622 NSNSDNLT
+4622 SSNSDNLT

-4661 KQTITVGADGNWSVT
+4661 KHTITVGADGNWSVT

-4720 PSIDDQHEAT
+4720 PSIDDQYEAT

-4736 KGFAEAFST
+4736 KGLAEAFST

-4825 FTTNNKTPTLI
+4825 FTTNNKTPTLV
-4836 GSTLPNTIVSIYVD
+4836 GNTLPNAIVSIYVD

-5079 NSQQKEILIEHDT
+5079 NSQQKDILIEHDT

-5244 APILLQDDGTFNI
+5244 APILLQDDGKFNI

-5300 LITNHNKPVLVGTAE
+5300 LITSHNKPVLVGTAE

-5375 IDTSTFIDNPAMV
+5375 IDTSTFIDNPVMM

-5404 TRPTFSIFGEMNQ
+5404 TRPAFSIFGEMNQ

-5533 EVWVNEKGHWQMPVN
+5533 EVWVNDKGHWQMPVN

-5577 WVDTHIKVFT
+5577 WVDTHIQVFT
-5587 SELDDNKSSSKTEWW
+5587 SELDDNKSSSKTDWW
-5602 SNSDL
+5602 SNSST
-5607 ITMRGTGEIGATVS
+5607 ITMRGMGEIGATVS

-5628 LATAVVAATGR
+5628 LATAVVAANGQ
-5639 WELSTDKLPE
+5639 WELSTDQLPE
-5649 GTYDISLVIEDS
+5649 GKYDITLSIEDN
-5661 AGNRWEDV
+5661 AGNRKEEV
-5669 REIFIDRTPP
+5669 HEIFIDRTPP

-5707 ITDSEGNTY
+5707 ITDSNGNTY

-5836 ASDAA
+5836 ASDVA

-5880 NHTQP
+5880 NHNHTQP

-5931 GNYTLSVTV
+5931 GTYTLSVTV
-5940 VDRAGNSQQSASLA
+5940 VDRAGNSLQSASLE

-5999 EPSAAEESVV
+5999 VPSAAEESVV
-6009 KVTAYSITLLN
+6009 KETAYSITLLN

-6040 VPENIVNVSIM
+6040 VPENIVNVSVM

-6081 DVKFIDKDN
+6081 DVKFIDKDD

-6110 AMNVRGKTED
+6110 AMNARGKTED

>member
-1335 TGIQGDNMT
+1335 TGILGDNMT

-1384 WTFTPPTSWADGDYT
+1384 WTFTPPTS
-1399 LSVSVEDKAGN
+1399 
-1410 TSHSASLTV
+1410 
-1419 TVDTQIAINNIELV
+1419 
-1433 NDSGIPD
+1433 
-1440 DNLTNNVRPHFQV
+1440 
-1453 TVPTDVNV
+1453 
-1461 VRLSIDGGKTWFN
+1461 
-1474 ATQSATP
+1474 
-1481 GVWDYIWPDDVA
+1481 
-1493 DGGYTLTVEATDE
+1493 
-1506 AGNKATQTLDFT
+1506 
-1518 IDTTLSVPTLSLDSA
+1518 
-1533 DDSGI
+1533 
-1538 AGDNITNVKTPGF
+1538 
-1551 TLNNIDTDVSRV
+1551 
-1563 IVEVMHNG
+1563 
-1571 IKQEVPLVQ
+1571 
-1580 TGGQWRFAPTSDWAD
+1580 
-1595 GDYIL
+1595 
-1600 TVKVEDR
+1600 
-1607 AGNVKQSAPLTVT
+1607 
-1620 VDTHIAIDR
+1620 
-1629 IELVNDS
+1629 
-1636 GIPGDNLTN
+1636 
-1645 EARPHFQVTV
+1645 
-1655 PADVNG
+1655 
-1661 VRLSIDGGKTWFDAT
+1661 
-1676 QSATSGVWDYTWLT
+1676 
-1690 NVANGPHTLMVEA
+1690 
-1703 SDKAGNKTTQKLDF
+1703 
-1717 TIDTI
+1717 
-1722 LSEPTI
+1722 
-1728 TLDSADDSA
+1728 
-1737 AGDNITNVKMPGFT
+1737 
-1751 LGNIDADVTK
+1751 
-1761 VVVTVAHDGKNQQ
+1761 
-1774 IELIKNGGVWRFTP
+1774 
-1788 GAAWTDG
+1788 
-1795 DYTLTVKVEDKAGN
+1795 
-1809 TNYSAPLTVTIDT
+1809 
-1822 QTSIDRIELL
+1822 
-1832 NDTGIVGDNLTNE
+1832 
-1845 ARPQFHITVPTDV
+1845 
-1858 NSVQLSLDG
+1858 
-1867 GINWVNATLT
+1867 
-1877 SDGVWEYIWP
+1877 
-1887 TDLVENTY
+1887 
-1895 TLTVK
+1895 
-1900 ATDVAGNT
+1900 
-1908 ATETLNFI
+1908 
-1916 IDTTLSTPTITLDSA
+1916 
-1931 DDSGTANDNKTN
+1931 
-1943 VKTPG
+1943 
-1948 FIIGGIDSDVTQV
+1948 
-1961 VVQVMRDG
+1961 
-1969 HSEEVELTQTN
+1969 
-1980 GQWRFVPGSAWTDGD
+1980 
-1995 YTLTVTVK
+1995 
-2003 DEAGNIRHS
+2003 
-2012 APLTVT
+2012 
-2018 IDTQITIDHI
+2018 
-2028 ELVNDSGIPDD
+2028 
-2039 NLTNNVRPHFQVT
+2039 
-2052 VPTDVNVVRLS
+2052 
-2063 IDGGKTWF
+2063 
-2071 NATQSATPGVWD
+2071 
-2083 YTWLADV
+2083 
-2090 GEGKHT
+2090 
-2096 LTVEATDKAGN
+2096 
-2107 KTTQQLDFIIDTLLS
+2107 
-2122 EPTIVLDNTDDS
+2122 
-2134 GTKGDHLT
+2134 
-2142 NVNKPTFLLG
+2142 
-2152 NIDADARYVTVEVQH
+2152 
-2167 GGTKEVLTATK
+2167 
-2178 DATGNWSVTPTGTW
+2178 
-2192 ADGDYTLTVRVEDEA
+2192 
-2207 GNEKHSA
+2207 
-2214 SLTVTVDTQITIDV
+2214 
-2228 IELVNDNGI
+2228 
-2237 PGDNMTNDAHPQ
+2237 
-2249 FRVTV
+2249 
-2254 PGDVNEVSLSIDG
+2254 
-2267 GVTWVKAT
+2267 
-2275 QSATPG
+2275 
-2281 VWNYTWPGTV
+2281 
-2291 PDGDYTLNVKATD
+2291 
-2304 NAGNTVTETLHFT
+2304 
-2317 IDTTLSTPVI
+2317 
-2327 VLDSADDSGVHGDN
+2327 
-2341 MTNHTQPTF
+2341 
-2350 ALQHIDDDAVRVTVS
+2350 
-2365 VEHGGVTT
+2365 
-2373 TFDATKD
+2373 
-2380 AGGWTFT
+2380 
-2387 PTGAWADG
+2387 WADG

-4556 GVSYSVTANGNNL
+4556 GVSYPVTANGNNL

>member
-243 LALAAESNSGSKD
+243 LALATESNSGSKD

-596 DSVEGINNLTFT
+596 DSVEGVNNLTFT
-608 VEDVAGNKKDF
+608 AEDVAGNKKDF
-619 SFSYVIDTI
+619 SFSYVIDTV

-636 LEDYVVLPNGII
+636 LEDFVVLPNGII

-1025 IVSLSPDSDSGISD
+1025 IVSLSPDSDSGIAD

-1062 QVWDAMSDTQIG
+1062 QVWDAASDTQIG

-1103 EDIAGNKANSAIFDF
+1103 EDIAGNKANSAVFDF

-1209 GNTNYSAPLT
+1209 GNTSYSAPLT

-1321 TLSVPVIVLDSADD
+1321 TLSVPVIVLNSADD
-1335 TGIQGDNMT
+1335 TGVQGDNMT
-1344 NSTQPTFALQH
+1344 NRTQPTFALQH

-1433 NDSGIPD
+1433 NDSGIPN

-1506 AGNKATQTLDFT
+1506 AGNKTTQTLDFT

-1600 TVKVEDR
+1600 TVKIEDR

-1717 TIDTI
+1717 IIDTL

-2018 IDTQITIDHI
+2018 IDTQIAIDHI

-2039 NLTNNVRPHFQVT
+2039 NLTNEARPHFQVT

-2107 KTTQQLDFIIDTLLS
+2107 KTTQQLDFIIDTMLS

-2134 GTKGDHLT
+2134 GTKGDNLT

-2214 SLTVTVDTQITIDV
+2214 SLTVTVDTQITIDA

-2317 IDTTLSTPVI
+2317 IDTTLSVPVI
-2327 VLDSADDSGVHGDN
+2327 VLNSADDTGVQGDN
-2341 MTNHTQPTF
+2341 MTNSTQPTF

-2373 TFDATKD
+2373 TFDATKGV
-2380 AGGWTFT
+2380 GGWSFT

-2443 NNVRPHFQVTVPTDV
+2443 NNVRPHFQVKVPTDV
-2458 NVVRLSIDGGK
+2458 N
-2469 TWFNATQSA
+2469 
-2478 TPGVWDY
+2478 
-2485 IWPDDVADGGYTLT
+2485 
-2499 VEATDEAGNKA
+2499 E
-2510 TQTLDFTIDTTL
+2510 
-2522 SVPTLSLDSADDSG
+2522 
-2536 IAGDNITNVKTP
+2536 
-2548 GFTLNNIDTD
+2548 
-2558 VSRVIVEVMHNG
+2558 
-2570 IKQEVPLVQ
+2570 
-2579 TGGQW
+2579 
-2584 RFAPTSD
+2584 
-2591 WADGDYI
+2591 
-2598 LTVKVEDRAGNVKQ
+2598 
-2612 SAPLTVTVDTH
+2612 
-2623 IAIDRI
+2623 
-2629 ELVNDSGIP
+2629 
-2638 GDNLTNEARPHFQ
+2638 
-2651 VTVPADVN
+2651 
-2659 GVRLSIDGGKTWFDA
+2659 
-2674 TQSATSGVWDYTWL
+2674 
-2688 TNVANGPHTLMVE
+2688 
-2701 ASDKAGNKTT
+2701 
-2711 QKLDFTID
+2711 
-2719 TILSEPTITLDSAD
+2719 
-2733 DSAAGDNIT
+2733 
-2742 NVKMPGFTL
+2742 
-2751 GNIDADVTKV
+2751 
-2761 VVTVAHDGKNQQ
+2761 
-2773 IELIKNGGVW
+2773 
-2783 RFTPGAAW
+2783 
-2791 TDGDY
+2791 
-2796 TLTVKVEDKAG
+2796 
-2807 NTNYSA
+2807 
-2813 PLTVTIDTQTSID
+2813 
-2826 RIELLNDTGIVGDN
+2826 
-2840 LTNEARPQFHITVP
+2840 
-2854 TDVNSVQLSLD
+2854 
-2865 GGINWV
+2865 
-2871 NATLTSDGVWEYIW
+2871 
-2885 PTDLVENTYTLTVK
+2885 
-2899 ATDVAGNTA
+2899 
-2908 TETLNFIIDTTL
+2908 
-2920 STPTITL
+2920 
-2927 DSADDSGTANDN
+2927 
-2939 KTNVKTPGFII
+2939 
-2950 GGIDSDVTQV
+2950 
-2960 VVQVMRDGHSEEVE
+2960 
-2974 LTQTNGQWRFVPG
+2974 
-2987 SAWTDGDYTLTVT
+2987 
-3000 VKDEAGNIRH
+3000 
-3010 SAPLTVTIDTQI
+3010 
-3022 TIDHIEL
+3022 
-3029 VNDSGI
+3029 
-3035 PDDNLTNN
+3035 
-3043 VRPHFQVTVPTD
+3043 
-3055 VNVVRLSIDGGKT
+3055 VRLSIDGGKT

-3105 NKTTQQ
+3105 NQTTQK
-3111 LDFIIDTLLSE
+3111 LDFIIDTMLSE
-3122 PTIVLDNTDDSGT
+3122 PTIVLDSTDDSGT
-3135 KGDNLTNVNKPT
+3135 KGDNLTNANKPT
-3147 FLLGNIDA
+3147 FILGNIDA
-3155 DARYVTVEVQHG
+3155 DARYVTVEVQYG

-3191 ADGDYTLTVRVEDDA
+3191 ADGDYMLTVRVEDDA

-3324 IAMDSRDD
+3324 ITMDSRDD

-3351 NIDADAHSV
+3351 NIDSDAQSV

-3404 AGNVRQSTPLVV
+3404 AGNVRQSTPLIV

-3468 WVSATQGIEGVWGY
+3468 WVSAAQGIEGVWGY

-3621 AIDRIEL
+3621 AIDHIEL

-3718 LLTPTIEL
+3718 LMTPTIEL

-3846 RPVFDIHQVDSDVTR
+3846 RPVFDIRQVDSDVTR

-4305 SAELRIE
+4305 SAELKIE

-4527 VDNITSVTTPRFVIG
+4527 VDNITSVTKPRFVIG

-4556 GVSYSVTANGNNL
+4556 GVSYPVTANGNNL

-4887 DNSELRSTAVDVT
+4887 DNSELRSTAVDLT

-5079 NSQQKEILIEHDT
+5079 NSQQKDILIEHDT

-5404 TRPTFSIFGEMNQ
+5404 TRPTFSISGEMNQ

-5577 WVDTHIKVFT
+5577 WVDTHIQVFT
-5587 SELDDNKSSSKTEWW
+5587 SELDDNKSSSKTDWW
-5602 SNSDL
+5602 SNSST
-5607 ITMRGTGEIGATVS
+5607 ITMRGMGEIGATVS

-5628 LATAVVAATGR
+5628 LATAVVAANGQ
-5639 WELSTDKLPE
+5639 WELSTDQLPE
-5649 GTYDISLVIEDS
+5649 GKYDITLSIEDN
-5661 AGNRWEDV
+5661 AGNRKEEV
-5669 REIFIDRTPP
+5669 HEIFIDRTPP

-5707 ITDSEGNTY
+5707 ITDSNGNTY

-5821 PGTPLADGSYTISVI
+5821 PGTPLTDGSYTISVI

-5860 PEIALAAGEDNGAS
+5860 PEIALSAGEDNGAS

-5931 GNYTLSVTV
+5931 GTYTLSVTV

-5999 EPSAAEESVV
+5999 VPSAAEESVV
-6009 KVTAYSITLLN
+6009 KETAYSITLLN

-6040 VPENIVNVSIM
+6040 VPENIVNVSVM

-6081 DVKFIDKDN
+6081 DVKFIDKDD

-6110 AMNVRGKTED
+6110 AMNARGKTED
-6120 DINDSPSTSSVGHN
+6120 DIKDSPSTSSVGHN

>member
-303 TLTDGTYNLEAEAKT
+303 TLTDGAYNLEAEAKT

-427 TDTIAPEKPTIELDD
+427 TDTIPPEKPTIELDD

-636 LEDYVVLPNGII
+636 LEDFVVLPNGII

-1025 IVSLSPDSDSGISD
+1025 IVSLSPDSDSGIAD

-1103 EDIAGNKANSAIFDF
+1103 EDIAGNKANSAVFDF

-1184 SWLFIP
+1184 SWLFTP

-1209 GNTNYSAPLT
+1209 GNTSYSAPLT

-1321 TLSVPVIVLDSADD
+1321 TLSVPVIVLNSADD
-1335 TGIQGDNMT
+1335 TGVQGDNMT
-1344 NSTQPTFALQH
+1344 NRTQPTFALQH

-1481 GVWDYIWPDDVA
+1481 GAWDYIWPDDVA
-1493 DGGYTLTVEATDE
+1493 DGGYTLTVEATDK
-1506 AGNKATQTLDFT
+1506 AGNKTTQELDFT

-1717 TIDTI
+1717 IIDTL

-2122 EPTIVLDNTDDS
+2122 EPTIVLDSTDDS
-2134 GTKGDHLT
+2134 GTKGDNLT

-2317 IDTTLSTPVI
+2317 IDTTLSVPVI
-2327 VLDSADDSGVHGDN
+2327 VLNSADDTGVQGDN
-2341 MTNHTQPTF
+2341 MTNSTQPTF

-2373 TFDATKD
+2373 TFDATKGV
-2380 AGGWTFT
+2380 GGWSFT

-2443 NNVRPHFQVTVPTDV
+2443 NNVRPHFQVKVPTDV
-2458 NVVRLSIDGGK
+2458 N
-2469 TWFNATQSA
+2469 
-2478 TPGVWDY
+2478 
-2485 IWPDDVADGGYTLT
+2485 
-2499 VEATDEAGNKA
+2499 E
-2510 TQTLDFTIDTTL
+2510 
-2522 SVPTLSLDSADDSG
+2522 
-2536 IAGDNITNVKTP
+2536 
-2548 GFTLNNIDTD
+2548 
-2558 VSRVIVEVMHNG
+2558 
-2570 IKQEVPLVQ
+2570 
-2579 TGGQW
+2579 
-2584 RFAPTSD
+2584 
-2591 WADGDYI
+2591 
-2598 LTVKVEDRAGNVKQ
+2598 
-2612 SAPLTVTVDTH
+2612 
-2623 IAIDRI
+2623 
-2629 ELVNDSGIP
+2629 
-2638 GDNLTNEARPHFQ
+2638 
-2651 VTVPADVN
+2651 
-2659 GVRLSIDGGKTWFDA
+2659 
-2674 TQSATSGVWDYTWL
+2674 
-2688 TNVANGPHTLMVE
+2688 
-2701 ASDKAGNKTT
+2701 
-2711 QKLDFTID
+2711 
-2719 TILSEPTITLDSAD
+2719 
-2733 DSAAGDNIT
+2733 
-2742 NVKMPGFTL
+2742 
-2751 GNIDADVTKV
+2751 
-2761 VVTVAHDGKNQQ
+2761 
-2773 IELIKNGGVW
+2773 
-2783 RFTPGAAW
+2783 
-2791 TDGDY
+2791 
-2796 TLTVKVEDKAG
+2796 
-2807 NTNYSA
+2807 
-2813 PLTVTIDTQTSID
+2813 
-2826 RIELLNDTGIVGDN
+2826 
-2840 LTNEARPQFHITVP
+2840 
-2854 TDVNSVQLSLD
+2854 
-2865 GGINWV
+2865 
-2871 NATLTSDGVWEYIW
+2871 
-2885 PTDLVENTYTLTVK
+2885 
-2899 ATDVAGNTA
+2899 
-2908 TETLNFIIDTTL
+2908 
-2920 STPTITL
+2920 
-2927 DSADDSGTANDN
+2927 
-2939 KTNVKTPGFII
+2939 
-2950 GGIDSDVTQV
+2950 
-2960 VVQVMRDGHSEEVE
+2960 
-2974 LTQTNGQWRFVPG
+2974 
-2987 SAWTDGDYTLTVT
+2987 
-3000 VKDEAGNIRH
+3000 
-3010 SAPLTVTIDTQI
+3010 
-3022 TIDHIEL
+3022 
-3029 VNDSGI
+3029 
-3035 PDDNLTNN
+3035 
-3043 VRPHFQVTVPTD
+3043 
-3055 VNVVRLSIDGGKT
+3055 VRLSIDGGKT

-3105 NKTTQQ
+3105 NQTTQK
-3111 LDFIIDTLLSE
+3111 LDFIIDTMLSE
-3122 PTIVLDNTDDSGT
+3122 PTIVLDSTDDSGT
-3135 KGDNLTNVNKPT
+3135 KGDNLTNANKPT
-3147 FLLGNIDA
+3147 FILGNIDA
-3155 DARYVTVEVQHG
+3155 DARYVTVEVQYG

-3324 IAMDSRDD
+3324 ITMDSRDD

-3351 NIDADAHSV
+3351 NIDSDAQSV

-3404 AGNVRQSTPLVV
+3404 AGNVRQSTPLIV

-3468 WVSATQGIEGVWGY
+3468 WVSAAQGIEGVWGY

-3621 AIDRIEL
+3621 AIDHIEL

-3718 LLTPTIEL
+3718 LMTPTIEL

-3846 RPVFDIHQVDSDVTR
+3846 RPVFDIRQVDSDVTR

-4305 SAELRIE
+4305 SAELKIE

-4556 GVSYSVTANGNNL
+4556 GVSYPVTANGNNL

-4825 FTTNNKTPTLI
+4825 FTTNNKTPTLV
-4836 GSTLPNTIVSIYVD
+4836 GNTLPNAIVSIYVD

-4961 LPALGNDGNYE
+4961 LPALGNDGNYV

-5038 RNPQGVVIATLVVGN
+5038 RSPQGVVIATLVVGN

-5079 NSQQKEILIEHDT
+5079 NSQQKDILIEHDT

-5346 ALKDG
+5346 VLKDG

-5404 TRPTFSIFGEMNQ
+5404 TRPTFSISGEMNQ

-5577 WVDTHIKVFT
+5577 WVDTHIQVFT
-5587 SELDDNKSSSKTEWW
+5587 SELDDNKSSSKTDWW
-5602 SNSDL
+5602 SNSST
-5607 ITMRGTGEIGATVS
+5607 ITMRGMGEIGATVS

-5628 LATAVVAATGR
+5628 LATAVVAANGQ
-5639 WELSTDKLPE
+5639 WELSTDQLPE
-5649 GTYDISLVIEDS
+5649 GKYDITLSIEDN
-5661 AGNRWEDV
+5661 AGNRKEEV
-5669 REIFIDRTPP
+5669 HEIFIDRTPP

-5707 ITDSEGNTY
+5707 ITDSNGNTY

-5751 DVPLDIMK
+5751 DVSLDIMK

-5860 PEIALAAGEDNGAS
+5860 PEIALAAGEDNGVS

-5907 VTDIYQATQGADGW
+5907 VTDTYQATQGADGW

-5931 GNYTLSVTV
+5931 GTYTLSVTV

-5999 EPSAAEESVV
+5999 VPSAAEESVV
-6009 KVTAYSITLLN
+6009 KETAYSITLLN

-6110 AMNVRGKTED
+6110 AMNARGKTED

>member
-427 TDTIAPEKPTIELDD
+427 TDTIPPEKPTIELDD

-636 LEDYVVLPNGII
+636 LEDFVVLPNGII

-1025 IVSLSPDSDSGISD
+1025 IVSLSPDSDSGIAD

-1103 EDIAGNKANSAIFDF
+1103 EDIAGNKANSAVFDF

-1184 SWLFIP
+1184 SWLFTP

-1209 GNTNYSAPLT
+1209 GNTSYSAPLT

-1321 TLSVPVIVLDSADD
+1321 TLSVPVIVLNSADD
-1335 TGIQGDNMT
+1335 TGVQGDNMT
-1344 NSTQPTFALQH
+1344 NRTQPTFALQH

-1481 GVWDYIWPDDVA
+1481 GAWDYIWPDDVA
-1493 DGGYTLTVEATDE
+1493 DGGYTLTVEATDK
-1506 AGNKATQTLDFT
+1506 AGNKTTQELDFT

-1717 TIDTI
+1717 IIDTL

-2122 EPTIVLDNTDDS
+2122 EPTIVLDSTDDS
-2134 GTKGDHLT
+2134 GTKGDNLT

-2317 IDTTLSTPVI
+2317 IDTTLSVPVI
-2327 VLDSADDSGVHGDN
+2327 VLNSADDTGVQGDN
-2341 MTNHTQPTF
+2341 MTNSTQPTF

-2373 TFDATKD
+2373 TFDATKGV
-2380 AGGWTFT
+2380 GGWSFT

-2443 NNVRPHFQVTVPTDV
+2443 NNVRPHFQVKVPTDV
-2458 NVVRLSIDGGK
+2458 N
-2469 TWFNATQSA
+2469 
-2478 TPGVWDY
+2478 
-2485 IWPDDVADGGYTLT
+2485 
-2499 VEATDEAGNKA
+2499 E
-2510 TQTLDFTIDTTL
+2510 
-2522 SVPTLSLDSADDSG
+2522 
-2536 IAGDNITNVKTP
+2536 
-2548 GFTLNNIDTD
+2548 
-2558 VSRVIVEVMHNG
+2558 
-2570 IKQEVPLVQ
+2570 
-2579 TGGQW
+2579 
-2584 RFAPTSD
+2584 
-2591 WADGDYI
+2591 
-2598 LTVKVEDRAGNVKQ
+2598 
-2612 SAPLTVTVDTH
+2612 
-2623 IAIDRI
+2623 
-2629 ELVNDSGIP
+2629 
-2638 GDNLTNEARPHFQ
+2638 
-2651 VTVPADVN
+2651 
-2659 GVRLSIDGGKTWFDA
+2659 
-2674 TQSATSGVWDYTWL
+2674 
-2688 TNVANGPHTLMVE
+2688 
-2701 ASDKAGNKTT
+2701 
-2711 QKLDFTID
+2711 
-2719 TILSEPTITLDSAD
+2719 
-2733 DSAAGDNIT
+2733 
-2742 NVKMPGFTL
+2742 
-2751 GNIDADVTKV
+2751 
-2761 VVTVAHDGKNQQ
+2761 
-2773 IELIKNGGVW
+2773 
-2783 RFTPGAAW
+2783 
-2791 TDGDY
+2791 
-2796 TLTVKVEDKAG
+2796 
-2807 NTNYSA
+2807 
-2813 PLTVTIDTQTSID
+2813 
-2826 RIELLNDTGIVGDN
+2826 
-2840 LTNEARPQFHITVP
+2840 
-2854 TDVNSVQLSLD
+2854 
-2865 GGINWV
+2865 
-2871 NATLTSDGVWEYIW
+2871 
-2885 PTDLVENTYTLTVK
+2885 
-2899 ATDVAGNTA
+2899 
-2908 TETLNFIIDTTL
+2908 
-2920 STPTITL
+2920 
-2927 DSADDSGTANDN
+2927 
-2939 KTNVKTPGFII
+2939 
-2950 GGIDSDVTQV
+2950 
-2960 VVQVMRDGHSEEVE
+2960 
-2974 LTQTNGQWRFVPG
+2974 
-2987 SAWTDGDYTLTVT
+2987 
-3000 VKDEAGNIRH
+3000 
-3010 SAPLTVTIDTQI
+3010 
-3022 TIDHIEL
+3022 
-3029 VNDSGI
+3029 
-3035 PDDNLTNN
+3035 
-3043 VRPHFQVTVPTD
+3043 
-3055 VNVVRLSIDGGKT
+3055 VRLSIDGGKT

-3105 NKTTQQ
+3105 NQTTQK
-3111 LDFIIDTLLSE
+3111 LDFIIDTMLSE
-3122 PTIVLDNTDDSGT
+3122 PTIVLDSTDDSGT
-3135 KGDNLTNVNKPT
+3135 KGDNLTNANKPT
-3147 FLLGNIDA
+3147 FILGNIDA
-3155 DARYVTVEVQHG
+3155 DARYVTVEVQYG

-3324 IAMDSRDD
+3324 ITMDSRDD

-3351 NIDADAHSV
+3351 NIDSDAQSV

-3404 AGNVRQSTPLVV
+3404 AGNVRQSTPLIV

-3468 WVSATQGIEGVWGY
+3468 WVSAAQGIEGVWGY

-3621 AIDRIEL
+3621 AIDHIEL

-3718 LLTPTIEL
+3718 LMTPTIEL

-3846 RPVFDIHQVDSDVTR
+3846 RPVFDIRQVDSDVTR

-4305 SAELRIE
+4305 SAELKIE

-4527 VDNITSVTTPRFVIG
+4527 VDNITSVTKPRFVIG

-4556 GVSYSVTANGNNL
+4556 GVSYPVTANGNNL

-4825 FTTNNKTPTLI
+4825 FTTNNKTPTLV
-4836 GSTLPNTIVSIYVD
+4836 GNTLPNAIVSIYVD

-4961 LPALGNDGNYE
+4961 LPALGNDGNYV

-5038 RNPQGVVIATLVVGN
+5038 RSPQGVVIATLVVGN

-5079 NSQQKEILIEHDT
+5079 NSQQKDILIEHDT

-5346 ALKDG
+5346 VLKDG

-5404 TRPTFSIFGEMNQ
+5404 TRPTFSISGEMNQ

-5577 WVDTHIKVFT
+5577 WVDTHIQVFT
-5587 SELDDNKSSSKTEWW
+5587 SELDDNKSSSKTDWW
-5602 SNSDL
+5602 SNSST
-5607 ITMRGTGEIGATVS
+5607 ITMRGMGEIGATVS

-5628 LATAVVAATGR
+5628 LATAVVAANGQ
-5639 WELSTDKLPE
+5639 WELSTDQLPE
-5649 GTYDISLVIEDS
+5649 GKYDITLSIEDN
-5661 AGNRWEDV
+5661 AGNRKEEV
-5669 REIFIDRTPP
+5669 HEIFIDRTPP

-5707 ITDSEGNTY
+5707 ITDSNGNTY

-5751 DVPLDIMK
+5751 DVSLDIMK

-5860 PEIALAAGEDNGAS
+5860 PEIALAAGEDNGVS

-5907 VTDIYQATQGADGW
+5907 VTDTYQATQGADGW

-5931 GNYTLSVTV
+5931 GTYTLSVTV

-5999 EPSAAEESVV
+5999 VPSAAEESVV
-6009 KVTAYSITLLN
+6009 KETAYSITLLN

-6110 AMNVRGKTED
+6110 AMNARGKTED

-6157 A
+6157 

>member
-120 QLDDAENAKKEAD
+120 QLDEAENAKKEAD

-160 KQIEEMLQ
+160 KQMEEMLQ
-168 NFLADNVAKDNLAQ
+168 EFLADNVAKDNLAQ

-451 NITNSTLPT
+451 SITNSTLPT

-540 TNDSGIVGDNVT
+540 TDDSGIVGDNVT

-596 DSVEGINNLTFT
+596 DSVEGVNNLKFT

-619 SFSYVIDTI
+619 SFSYVIDTV

-636 LEDYVVLPNGII
+636 LEDFVVLPNGII

-1025 IVSLSPDSDSGISD
+1025 IVSLSPDSDSGIAD

-1103 EDIAGNKANSAIFDF
+1103 EDIAGNKANSAVFDF

-1184 SWLFIP
+1184 SWLFTP

-1384 WTFTPPTSWADGDYT
+1384 WSFTPTGAWADGDYT

-1433 NDSGIPD
+1433 NDSGIPN

-1481 GVWDYIWPDDVA
+1481 GAWDYIWPDDVA
-1493 DGGYTLTVEATDE
+1493 DGGYTLTVEATDK
-1506 AGNKATQTLDFT
+1506 AGNKTTQELDFT

-1563 IVEVMHNG
+1563 TVEVMHNG

-1676 QSATSGVWDYTWLT
+1676 QSATPGVWDYTWLT

-1717 TIDTI
+1717 IIDTM

-2018 IDTQITIDHI
+2018 IDTQIAIDHI

-2039 NLTNNVRPHFQVT
+2039 NLTN
-2052 VPTDVNVVRLS
+2052 
-2063 IDGGKTWF
+2063 
-2071 NATQSATPGVWD
+2071 
-2083 YTWLADV
+2083 
-2090 GEGKHT
+2090 
-2096 LTVEATDKAGN
+2096 EA
-2107 KTTQQLDFIIDTLLS
+2107 
-2122 EPTIVLDNTDDS
+2122 
-2134 GTKGDHLT
+2134 
-2142 NVNKPTFLLG
+2142 
-2152 NIDADARYVTVEVQH
+2152 
-2167 GGTKEVLTATK
+2167 
-2178 DATGNWSVTPTGTW
+2178 
-2192 ADGDYTLTVRVEDEA
+2192 
-2207 GNEKHSA
+2207 
-2214 SLTVTVDTQITIDV
+2214 
-2228 IELVNDNGI
+2228 
-2237 PGDNMTNDAHPQ
+2237 
-2249 FRVTV
+2249 
-2254 PGDVNEVSLSIDG
+2254 
-2267 GVTWVKAT
+2267 
-2275 QSATPG
+2275 
-2281 VWNYTWPGTV
+2281 
-2291 PDGDYTLNVKATD
+2291 
-2304 NAGNTVTETLHFT
+2304 
-2317 IDTTLSTPVI
+2317 
-2327 VLDSADDSGVHGDN
+2327 
-2341 MTNHTQPTF
+2341 
-2350 ALQHIDDDAVRVTVS
+2350 
-2365 VEHGGVTT
+2365 
-2373 TFDATKD
+2373 
-2380 AGGWTFT
+2380 
-2387 PTGAWADG
+2387 
-2395 DYTLSVSVE
+2395 
-2404 DKAGNTSHSASLTV
+2404 
-2418 TVDTQIAINNI
+2418 
-2429 ELVNDSGIPDDNLT
+2429 
-2443 NNVRPHFQVTVPTDV
+2443 
-2458 NVVRLSIDGGK
+2458 
-2469 TWFNATQSA
+2469 
-2478 TPGVWDY
+2478 
-2485 IWPDDVADGGYTLT
+2485 
-2499 VEATDEAGNKA
+2499 
-2510 TQTLDFTIDTTL
+2510 
-2522 SVPTLSLDSADDSG
+2522 
-2536 IAGDNITNVKTP
+2536 
-2548 GFTLNNIDTD
+2548 
-2558 VSRVIVEVMHNG
+2558 
-2570 IKQEVPLVQ
+2570 
-2579 TGGQW
+2579 
-2584 RFAPTSD
+2584 
-2591 WADGDYI
+2591 
-2598 LTVKVEDRAGNVKQ
+2598 
-2612 SAPLTVTVDTH
+2612 
-2623 IAIDRI
+2623 
-2629 ELVNDSGIP
+2629 
-2638 GDNLTNEARPHFQ
+2638 
-2651 VTVPADVN
+2651 
-2659 GVRLSIDGGKTWFDA
+2659 
-2674 TQSATSGVWDYTWL
+2674 
-2688 TNVANGPHTLMVE
+2688 
-2701 ASDKAGNKTT
+2701 
-2711 QKLDFTID
+2711 
-2719 TILSEPTITLDSAD
+2719 
-2733 DSAAGDNIT
+2733 
-2742 NVKMPGFTL
+2742 
-2751 GNIDADVTKV
+2751 
-2761 VVTVAHDGKNQQ
+2761 
-2773 IELIKNGGVW
+2773 
-2783 RFTPGAAW
+2783 
-2791 TDGDY
+2791 
-2796 TLTVKVEDKAG
+2796 
-2807 NTNYSA
+2807 
-2813 PLTVTIDTQTSID
+2813 
-2826 RIELLNDTGIVGDN
+2826 
-2840 LTNEARPQFHITVP
+2840 
-2854 TDVNSVQLSLD
+2854 
-2865 GGINWV
+2865 
-2871 NATLTSDGVWEYIW
+2871 
-2885 PTDLVENTYTLTVK
+2885 
-2899 ATDVAGNTA
+2899 
-2908 TETLNFIIDTTL
+2908 
-2920 STPTITL
+2920 
-2927 DSADDSGTANDN
+2927 
-2939 KTNVKTPGFII
+2939 
-2950 GGIDSDVTQV
+2950 
-2960 VVQVMRDGHSEEVE
+2960 
-2974 LTQTNGQWRFVPG
+2974 
-2987 SAWTDGDYTLTVT
+2987 
-3000 VKDEAGNIRH
+3000 
-3010 SAPLTVTIDTQI
+3010 
-3022 TIDHIEL
+3022 
-3029 VNDSGI
+3029 
-3035 PDDNLTNN
+3035 
-3043 VRPHFQVTVPTD
+3043 RPHFQVTVPTD

-3172 LTATKGATGIW
+3172 LTATKDATGNWSVTPTGTWADGDYTLTVRVEDEAGNEKHSASLTVTVDTQITIDAIELVNDNGIPGDNMTNDAHPQFRVTVPGDVNEVSLSIDGGVTWVKATQSATPGVWNYTWPGTVPDGDYTLNVKATDNAGNTVTETLHFTIDTTLSTPVIVLDSADDTGIQGDNMTNRTQPTFNLQHIDDDAVRVTVSVEHGGVTTTFDATKGVGGWTFTPPTSWGAGDYTLSVSVEDKAGNTSHSASLTVTVDTQIAINNIELVNDSGIPDDNLTNNVRPQFQVKVPTDVNEVRLSIDGGKTWFNATQSATPGVWDYTWLADVGEGKHTLTVEATDKAGNQTTQKLDFIIDTLLSEPTIVLDSTDDSGTKGDNLTNANKPTFLLGNIDADARYVTVEVQHGSTKEVLTATKGATGIW

-3191 ADGDYTLTVRVEDDA
+3191 ADGDYTLTVRVEDEA

-3225 DVIELV
+3225 DAIELV

-3324 IAMDSRDD
+3324 ITMDSRDD

-3351 NIDADAHSV
+3351 NIDSDAQSV

-3404 AGNVRQSTPLVV
+3404 AGNVRQSTPLIV

-3468 WVSATQGIEGVWGY
+3468 WVSAAQGIEGVWGY
-3482 TWPTDMGDGKHTLT
+3482 TWPTDMGDGKHILT

-3621 AIDRIEL
+3621 AIDHIEL

-3691 QHTLTVEVTDGA
+3691 QHTLIVEVTDGA
-3703 GNKMTETLNFTIDIT
+3703 GNKMTGTLDFTIDIT

-3746 VFVLGSIDKD
+3746 IFVLGSIDKD

-3846 RPVFDIHQVDSDVTR
+3846 RPVFDIRQVDSDVTR

-3956 DVVQV
+3956 DVIQV

-3994 YTLRVEATDEA
+3994 YTLRVEATDQA

-4189 GQHTLLVDVTD
+4189 GKHTLLVDVTD

-4305 SAELRIE
+4305 SAELQIE

-4527 VDNITSVTTPRFVIG
+4527 VDNITSVTKPRFVIG

-4556 GVSYSVTANGNNL
+4556 GVSYPVTANGNNL

-4622 NSNSDNLT
+4622 SSNSDNLT

-4661 KQTITVGADGNWSVT
+4661 KHTITVGADGNWSVT

-4720 PSIDDQHEAT
+4720 PSIDDQYEAT

-4736 KGFAEAFST
+4736 KGLAEAFST

-4825 FTTNNKTPTLI
+4825 FTTNNKTPTLV
-4836 GSTLPNTIVSIYVD
+4836 GNTLPNAIVSIYVD

-4961 LPALGNDGNYE
+4961 LPALGNDGNYV

-5079 NSQQKEILIEHDT
+5079 NSQQKDILIEHDT

-5300 LITNHNKPVLVGTAE
+5300 LITSHNKPVLVGTAE

-5375 IDTSTFIDNPAMV
+5375 IDTSTFIDNPVMM

-5404 TRPTFSIFGEMNQ
+5404 TRPAFSIYGEMNQ

-5533 EVWVNEKGHWQMPVN
+5533 EVWVNDKGHWQMPVN

-5577 WVDTHIKVFT
+5577 WVDTHIQVFT
-5587 SELDDNKSSSKTEWW
+5587 SELDDNKSSSKTDWW
-5602 SNSDL
+5602 SNSST
-5607 ITMRGTGEIGATVS
+5607 ITMRGMGEIGATVS

-5628 LATAVVAATGR
+5628 LATAVVAANGQ
-5639 WELSTDKLPE
+5639 WELSTDQLPE
-5649 GTYDISLVIEDS
+5649 GKYDITLSIEDN
-5661 AGNRWEDV
+5661 AGNRKEEV
-5669 REIFIDRTPP
+5669 HEIFIDRTPP

-5707 ITDSEGNTY
+5707 ITDSNGNTY

-5759 EVPVISLS
+5759 ETPVISLS

-5777 NITRDKQP
+5777 NITRDNQP

-5860 PEIALAAGEDNGAS
+5860 PEIALAAGEGNGAS

-5880 NHTQP
+5880 NHNHTQP

-5931 GNYTLSVTV
+5931 GTYTLSVTV
-5940 VDRAGNSQQSASLA
+5940 VDRAGNSLQSASLE

-5999 EPSAAEESVV
+5999 VPSAAEESVV
-6009 KVTAYSITLLN
+6009 KETAYSITLLN

-6040 VPENIVNVSIM
+6040 VPENIVNVSVM

-6081 DVKFIDKDN
+6081 DVKFIDKDD

-6110 AMNVRGKTED
+6110 AMNARGKTED

>member
-37 MNITTPR
+37 MNITTPH

-133 KAKEEAEKAKEAA
+133 KAKEEAEKAA

-532 YFSAEIET
+532 DFSAEIET
-540 TNDSGIVGDNVT
+540 TDDSGIVGDNVT

-596 DSVEGINNLTFT
+596 DSVEGVNNLTFT

-619 SFSYVIDTI
+619 SFSYVIDTV

-636 LEDYVVLPNGII
+636 LEDFVVLPNGII

-1025 IVSLSPDSDSGISD
+1025 IVSLSPDSDSGIAD

-1103 EDIAGNKANSAIFDF
+1103 EDIAGNKANSAVFDF

-1384 WTFTPPTSWADGDYT
+1384 WSFTPTGAWADGDYT

-1433 NDSGIPD
+1433 NDSGIPN

-1481 GVWDYIWPDDVA
+1481 GAWDYIWPDDVA
-1493 DGGYTLTVEATDE
+1493 DGGYTLTVEATDK
-1506 AGNKATQTLDFT
+1506 AGNKTTQELDFT

-2122 EPTIVLDNTDDS
+2122 EPTIVLDSTDDS
-2134 GTKGDHLT
+2134 GTKGDNLT

-2317 IDTTLSTPVI
+2317 IDTTLSVPVI
-2327 VLDSADDSGVHGDN
+2327 VLNSADDTGVQGDN
-2341 MTNHTQPTF
+2341 MTNSTQPTF

-2373 TFDATKD
+2373 TFDATKGT
-2380 AGGWTFT
+2380 GGWSFT

-2443 NNVRPHFQVTVPTDV
+2443 NNVRPHFQVKVPTDV
-2458 NVVRLSIDGGK
+2458 N
-2469 TWFNATQSA
+2469 
-2478 TPGVWDY
+2478 
-2485 IWPDDVADGGYTLT
+2485 
-2499 VEATDEAGNKA
+2499 E
-2510 TQTLDFTIDTTL
+2510 
-2522 SVPTLSLDSADDSG
+2522 
-2536 IAGDNITNVKTP
+2536 
-2548 GFTLNNIDTD
+2548 
-2558 VSRVIVEVMHNG
+2558 
-2570 IKQEVPLVQ
+2570 
-2579 TGGQW
+2579 
-2584 RFAPTSD
+2584 
-2591 WADGDYI
+2591 
-2598 LTVKVEDRAGNVKQ
+2598 
-2612 SAPLTVTVDTH
+2612 
-2623 IAIDRI
+2623 
-2629 ELVNDSGIP
+2629 
-2638 GDNLTNEARPHFQ
+2638 
-2651 VTVPADVN
+2651 
-2659 GVRLSIDGGKTWFDA
+2659 
-2674 TQSATSGVWDYTWL
+2674 
-2688 TNVANGPHTLMVE
+2688 
-2701 ASDKAGNKTT
+2701 
-2711 QKLDFTID
+2711 
-2719 TILSEPTITLDSAD
+2719 
-2733 DSAAGDNIT
+2733 
-2742 NVKMPGFTL
+2742 
-2751 GNIDADVTKV
+2751 
-2761 VVTVAHDGKNQQ
+2761 
-2773 IELIKNGGVW
+2773 
-2783 RFTPGAAW
+2783 
-2791 TDGDY
+2791 
-2796 TLTVKVEDKAG
+2796 
-2807 NTNYSA
+2807 
-2813 PLTVTIDTQTSID
+2813 
-2826 RIELLNDTGIVGDN
+2826 
-2840 LTNEARPQFHITVP
+2840 
-2854 TDVNSVQLSLD
+2854 
-2865 GGINWV
+2865 
-2871 NATLTSDGVWEYIW
+2871 
-2885 PTDLVENTYTLTVK
+2885 
-2899 ATDVAGNTA
+2899 
-2908 TETLNFIIDTTL
+2908 
-2920 STPTITL
+2920 
-2927 DSADDSGTANDN
+2927 
-2939 KTNVKTPGFII
+2939 
-2950 GGIDSDVTQV
+2950 
-2960 VVQVMRDGHSEEVE
+2960 
-2974 LTQTNGQWRFVPG
+2974 
-2987 SAWTDGDYTLTVT
+2987 
-3000 VKDEAGNIRH
+3000 
-3010 SAPLTVTIDTQI
+3010 
-3022 TIDHIEL
+3022 
-3029 VNDSGI
+3029 
-3035 PDDNLTNN
+3035 
-3043 VRPHFQVTVPTD
+3043 
-3055 VNVVRLSIDGGKT
+3055 VRLSIDGGKT

-3105 NKTTQQ
+3105 NQTTQK
-3111 LDFIIDTLLSE
+3111 LDFIIDTMLSE
-3122 PTIVLDNTDDSGT
+3122 PTIVLDSTDDSGT
-3135 KGDNLTNVNKPT
+3135 KGDNLTNANKPT
-3147 FLLGNIDA
+3147 FILGNIDA
-3155 DARYVTVEVQHG
+3155 DARYVTVEVQYG

-3324 IAMDSRDD
+3324 ITMDSRDD

-3351 NIDADAHSV
+3351 NIDSDAQSV

-3404 AGNVRQSTPLVV
+3404 AGNVRQSTPLIV

-3468 WVSATQGIEGVWGY
+3468 WVSAAQGIEGVWGY

-3621 AIDRIEL
+3621 AIDHIEL

-3718 LLTPTIEL
+3718 LMTPTIEL

-3846 RPVFDIHQVDSDVTR
+3846 RPVFDIRQVDSDVTR

-4305 SAELRIE
+4305 SAELKIE

-4527 VDNITSVTTPRFVIG
+4527 VDNITSVTKPRFVIG

-4556 GVSYSVTANGNNL
+4556 GVSYPVTANGNNL

-4887 DNSELRSTAVDVT
+4887 DNSELRSTAVDLT

-5300 LITNHNKPVLVGTAE
+5300 LITSHNKPVLVGTAE

-5375 IDTSTFIDNPAMV
+5375 IDTSTFIDNPVMM

-5404 TRPTFSIFGEMNQ
+5404 TRPAFSIYGEMNQ

-5472 TIDTFNTTPV
+5472 TIDTLNTTPV

-5533 EVWVNEKGHWQMPVN
+5533 EVWVNDKGHWQMPVN

-5577 WVDTHIKVFT
+5577 WVDTHIQVFT
-5587 SELDDNKSSSKTEWW
+5587 SELDDNKSSSKTDWW
-5602 SNSDL
+5602 SNSST
-5607 ITMRGTGEIGATVS
+5607 ITMRGMGEIGATVS

-5628 LATAVVAATGR
+5628 LATAVVAANGQ
-5639 WELSTDKLPE
+5639 WELSTDQLPE
-5649 GTYDISLVIEDS
+5649 GKYDITLSIEDN
-5661 AGNRWEDV
+5661 AGNRKEEV
-5669 REIFIDRTPP
+5669 HEIFIDRTPP

-5707 ITDSEGNTY
+5707 ITDSNGNTY

-5931 GNYTLSVTV
+5931 GTYTLSVTV

-5967 QHDDASDDA
+5967 QHNDASDDA

-5999 EPSAAEESVV
+5999 VPSVAEESVV
-6009 KVTAYSITLLN
+6009 KETAYSITLLN

-6040 VPENIVNVSIM
+6040 VPENIVNVSVM

-6081 DVKFIDKDN
+6081 DVKFIDKDD

-6110 AMNVRGKTED
+6110 AMNARGKAED

>member
-1025 IVSLSPDSDSGISD
+1025 IVSLSPDSDSGIAD

-1062 QVWDAMSDTQIG
+1062 QVWDAASDTQIG

-1103 EDIAGNKANSAIFDF
+1103 EDIAGNKANSAVFDF

-1384 WTFTPPTSWADGDYT
+1384 WSFTPTGAWADGDYT

-1481 GVWDYIWPDDVA
+1481 GAWDYIWPDDVA
-1493 DGGYTLTVEATDE
+1493 DGGYTLTVEATDK
-1506 AGNKATQTLDFT
+1506 AGNKTTQELDFT

-1636 GIPGDNLTN
+1636 GIPDDNLTN

-1703 SDKAGNKTTQKLDF
+1703 TDKAGNKTTQKLDF

-1795 DYTLTVKVEDKAGN
+1795 NYTLTVKVEDKAGN

-2018 IDTQITIDHI
+2018 IDTQI
-2028 ELVNDSGIPDD
+2028 
-2039 NLTNNVRPHFQVT
+2039 
-2052 VPTDVNVVRLS
+2052 
-2063 IDGGKTWF
+2063 
-2071 NATQSATPGVWD
+2071 A
-2083 YTWLADV
+2083 
-2090 GEGKHT
+2090 
-2096 LTVEATDKAGN
+2096 
-2107 KTTQQLDFIIDTLLS
+2107 
-2122 EPTIVLDNTDDS
+2122 
-2134 GTKGDHLT
+2134 
-2142 NVNKPTFLLG
+2142 
-2152 NIDADARYVTVEVQH
+2152 
-2167 GGTKEVLTATK
+2167 
-2178 DATGNWSVTPTGTW
+2178 
-2192 ADGDYTLTVRVEDEA
+2192 
-2207 GNEKHSA
+2207 
-2214 SLTVTVDTQITIDV
+2214 
-2228 IELVNDNGI
+2228 
-2237 PGDNMTNDAHPQ
+2237 
-2249 FRVTV
+2249 
-2254 PGDVNEVSLSIDG
+2254 
-2267 GVTWVKAT
+2267 
-2275 QSATPG
+2275 
-2281 VWNYTWPGTV
+2281 
-2291 PDGDYTLNVKATD
+2291 
-2304 NAGNTVTETLHFT
+2304 
-2317 IDTTLSTPVI
+2317 
-2327 VLDSADDSGVHGDN
+2327 
-2341 MTNHTQPTF
+2341 
-2350 ALQHIDDDAVRVTVS
+2350 
-2365 VEHGGVTT
+2365 
-2373 TFDATKD
+2373 
-2380 AGGWTFT
+2380 
-2387 PTGAWADG
+2387 
-2395 DYTLSVSVE
+2395 
-2404 DKAGNTSHSASLTV
+2404 
-2418 TVDTQIAINNI
+2418 
-2429 ELVNDSGIPDDNLT
+2429 
-2443 NNVRPHFQVTVPTDV
+2443 
-2458 NVVRLSIDGGK
+2458 
-2469 TWFNATQSA
+2469 
-2478 TPGVWDY
+2478 
-2485 IWPDDVADGGYTLT
+2485 
-2499 VEATDEAGNKA
+2499 
-2510 TQTLDFTIDTTL
+2510 
-2522 SVPTLSLDSADDSG
+2522 
-2536 IAGDNITNVKTP
+2536 
-2548 GFTLNNIDTD
+2548 
-2558 VSRVIVEVMHNG
+2558 
-2570 IKQEVPLVQ
+2570 
-2579 TGGQW
+2579 
-2584 RFAPTSD
+2584 
-2591 WADGDYI
+2591 
-2598 LTVKVEDRAGNVKQ
+2598 
-2612 SAPLTVTVDTH
+2612 
-2623 IAIDRI
+2623 
-2629 ELVNDSGIP
+2629 
-2638 GDNLTNEARPHFQ
+2638 
-2651 VTVPADVN
+2651 
-2659 GVRLSIDGGKTWFDA
+2659 
-2674 TQSATSGVWDYTWL
+2674 
-2688 TNVANGPHTLMVE
+2688 
-2701 ASDKAGNKTT
+2701 
-2711 QKLDFTID
+2711 
-2719 TILSEPTITLDSAD
+2719 
-2733 DSAAGDNIT
+2733 
-2742 NVKMPGFTL
+2742 
-2751 GNIDADVTKV
+2751 
-2761 VVTVAHDGKNQQ
+2761 
-2773 IELIKNGGVW
+2773 
-2783 RFTPGAAW
+2783 
-2791 TDGDY
+2791 
-2796 TLTVKVEDKAG
+2796 
-2807 NTNYSA
+2807 
-2813 PLTVTIDTQTSID
+2813 
-2826 RIELLNDTGIVGDN
+2826 
-2840 LTNEARPQFHITVP
+2840 
-2854 TDVNSVQLSLD
+2854 
-2865 GGINWV
+2865 
-2871 NATLTSDGVWEYIW
+2871 
-2885 PTDLVENTYTLTVK
+2885 
-2899 ATDVAGNTA
+2899 
-2908 TETLNFIIDTTL
+2908 
-2920 STPTITL
+2920 
-2927 DSADDSGTANDN
+2927 
-2939 KTNVKTPGFII
+2939 
-2950 GGIDSDVTQV
+2950 
-2960 VVQVMRDGHSEEVE
+2960 
-2974 LTQTNGQWRFVPG
+2974 
-2987 SAWTDGDYTLTVT
+2987 
-3000 VKDEAGNIRH
+3000 
-3010 SAPLTVTIDTQI
+3010 
-3022 TIDHIEL
+3022 IDHIEL

-3172 LTATKGATGIW
+3172 LTATKDATGNWSVTPTGTWADGDYTLTVRVEDEAGNEKHSASLTVTVDTQITIDAIELVNDNGIPGDNMTNDAHPQFRVTVPGDVNEVSLSIDGGVTWVKATQSATPGVWNYTWPGTVPDGDYTLNVKATDNAGNTVTETLHFTIDTTLSVPVIVLNSADDTGVQGDNMTNSTQPTFALQHIDDDAVRVTVSVEHGCVTTTFDATKGVGGWSFTPTGAWADGDYTLSVSVEDKAGNTSHSASLTVTVDTQIAINNIELVNDSGIPDDNLTNNVRPHFQVKVPTDVNEVRLSIDGGKTWFNATQSATPGVWDYTWLADVGEGKHTLTVEATDKAGNQTTQKLDFIIDTMLSEPTIVLDSTDDSGTKGDNLTNANKPTFILGNIDADARYVTVEVQYGGTKEVLTATKGATGIW

-3191 ADGDYTLTVRVEDDA
+3191 ADGDYMLTVRVEDDA

-3324 IAMDSRDD
+3324 ITMDSRDD

-3351 NIDADAHSV
+3351 NIDSDAQSV

-3404 AGNVRQSTPLVV
+3404 AGNVRQSTPLIV

-3468 WVSATQGIEGVWGY
+3468 WVSAAQGIEGVWGY

-3621 AIDRIEL
+3621 AIDHIEL

-3718 LLTPTIEL
+3718 LMTPTIEL

-3846 RPVFDIHQVDSDVTR
+3846 RPVFDIRQVDSDVTR

-4305 SAELRIE
+4305 SAELKIE

-4441 EISAREPLQSVT
+4441 EISAREPMQSVT

-4527 VDNITSVTTPRFVIG
+4527 VDNITSVTKPRFVIG

-4556 GVSYSVTANGNNL
+4556 GVSYPVTANGNNL

-4825 FTTNNKTPTLI
+4825 FTTNNKTPTLV
-4836 GSTLPNTIVSIYVD
+4836 GNTLPNAIVSIYVD

-4961 LPALGNDGNYE
+4961 LPALGNDGNYV

-5038 RNPQGVVIATLVVGN
+5038 RSPQGVVIATLVVGN

-5079 NSQQKEILIEHDT
+5079 NSQQKDILIEHDT

-5404 TRPTFSIFGEMNQ
+5404 TRPTFSISGEMNQ

-5533 EVWVNEKGHWQMPVN
+5533 EVWVNDKGHWQMPVN

-5577 WVDTHIKVFT
+5577 WVDTHIQVFT
-5587 SELDDNKSSSKTEWW
+5587 SELDDNKSSSKTDWW
-5602 SNSDL
+5602 SNSST
-5607 ITMRGTGEIGATVS
+5607 ITMRGMGEIGATVS

-5628 LATAVVAATGR
+5628 LATAVVAANGQ
-5639 WELSTDKLPE
+5639 WELSTDQLPE
-5649 GTYDISLVIEDS
+5649 GKYDITLSIEDN
-5661 AGNRWEDV
+5661 AGNRKEEV
-5669 REIFIDRTPP
+5669 HEIFIDRTPP

-5707 ITDSEGNTY
+5707 ITDSNGNTY

-5999 EPSAAEESVV
+5999 VPSAAEESVV
-6009 KVTAYSITLLN
+6009 KETAYSITLLN

-6110 AMNVRGKTED
+6110 AMNARGKTED

>member
-318 ADGSGSAKL
+318 ADGNGSAKL

-427 TDTIAPEKPTIELDD
+427 TDTIPPEKPTIELDD

-540 TNDSGIVGDNVT
+540 TDDSGIVGDNVT

-596 DSVEGINNLTFT
+596 DSVEGVNNLTFT

-619 SFSYVIDTI
+619 SFSYVIDTV

-636 LEDYVVLPNGII
+636 LEDFVVLPNGII

-1025 IVSLSPDSDSGISD
+1025 IVSLSPDSDSGIAD

-1103 EDIAGNKANSAIFDF
+1103 EDIAGNKANSAVFDF

-1184 SWLFIP
+1184 SWLFTP

-1384 WTFTPPTSWADGDYT
+1384 WSFTPTGAWADGDYT

-1433 NDSGIPD
+1433 NDSGIPN

-1481 GVWDYIWPDDVA
+1481 GAWDYIWPDDVA
-1493 DGGYTLTVEATDE
+1493 DGGYTLTVEATDK
-1506 AGNKATQTLDFT
+1506 AGNKTTQELDFT

-2107 KTTQQLDFIIDTLLS
+2107 KTTQQLDFIIDTMLS

-2134 GTKGDHLT
+2134 GTKGDNLT

-2192 ADGDYTLTVRVEDEA
+2192 ADGDYTLTVRVEDDA
-2207 GNEKHSA
+2207 GNVKHSA

-2228 IELVNDNGI
+2228 IELVNDSGTR
-2237 PGDNMTNDAHPQ
+2237 GDNLTNDANPH
-2249 FRVTV
+2249 FRITV

-2267 GVTWVKAT
+2267 GVTWVKAM

-2281 VWNYTWPGTV
+2281 VWNYTWPKTV
-2291 PDGDYTLNVKATD
+2291 ADGDYTLTVKATD
-2304 NAGNTVTETLHFT
+2304 NAGNTVTRTLDFT

-2341 MTNHTQPTF
+2341 MTNRTQPTF
-2350 ALQHIDDDAVRVTVS
+2350 ALQQIDDDAVRVTVS

-2485 IWPDDVADGGYTLT
+2485 
-2499 VEATDEAGNKA
+2499 
-2510 TQTLDFTIDTTL
+2510 
-2522 SVPTLSLDSADDSG
+2522 
-2536 IAGDNITNVKTP
+2536 
-2548 GFTLNNIDTD
+2548 
-2558 VSRVIVEVMHNG
+2558 
-2570 IKQEVPLVQ
+2570 
-2579 TGGQW
+2579 
-2584 RFAPTSD
+2584 
-2591 WADGDYI
+2591 
-2598 LTVKVEDRAGNVKQ
+2598 
-2612 SAPLTVTVDTH
+2612 
-2623 IAIDRI
+2623 
-2629 ELVNDSGIP
+2629 
-2638 GDNLTNEARPHFQ
+2638 
-2651 VTVPADVN
+2651 
-2659 GVRLSIDGGKTWFDA
+2659 
-2674 TQSATSGVWDYTWL
+2674 
-2688 TNVANGPHTLMVE
+2688 
-2701 ASDKAGNKTT
+2701 
-2711 QKLDFTID
+2711 
-2719 TILSEPTITLDSAD
+2719 
-2733 DSAAGDNIT
+2733 
-2742 NVKMPGFTL
+2742 
-2751 GNIDADVTKV
+2751 
-2761 VVTVAHDGKNQQ
+2761 
-2773 IELIKNGGVW
+2773 
-2783 RFTPGAAW
+2783 
-2791 TDGDY
+2791 
-2796 TLTVKVEDKAG
+2796 
-2807 NTNYSA
+2807 
-2813 PLTVTIDTQTSID
+2813 
-2826 RIELLNDTGIVGDN
+2826 
-2840 LTNEARPQFHITVP
+2840 
-2854 TDVNSVQLSLD
+2854 
-2865 GGINWV
+2865 
-2871 NATLTSDGVWEYIW
+2871 
-2885 PTDLVENTYTLTVK
+2885 
-2899 ATDVAGNTA
+2899 
-2908 TETLNFIIDTTL
+2908 
-2920 STPTITL
+2920 
-2927 DSADDSGTANDN
+2927 
-2939 KTNVKTPGFII
+2939 
-2950 GGIDSDVTQV
+2950 
-2960 VVQVMRDGHSEEVE
+2960 
-2974 LTQTNGQWRFVPG
+2974 
-2987 SAWTDGDYTLTVT
+2987 
-3000 VKDEAGNIRH
+3000 
-3010 SAPLTVTIDTQI
+3010 
-3022 TIDHIEL
+3022 
-3029 VNDSGI
+3029 
-3035 PDDNLTNN
+3035 
-3043 VRPHFQVTVPTD
+3043 
-3055 VNVVRLSIDGGKT
+3055 
-3068 WFNATQSATPGVWD
+3068 
-3082 YTWLADVGEGK
+3082 TWLADVGEGK

-3111 LDFIIDTLLSE
+3111 LDFIIDTMLSE

-3396 LTVEVTDN
+3396 LTVEVQDN

-3521 PTIAL
+3521 PTIEL

-4268 TIENT
+4268 TIGNT

-4556 GVSYSVTANGNNL
+4556 GVSYPVTANGNNL

-5533 EVWVNEKGHWQMPVN
+5533 EVWANDKGHWQMPVN
-5548 PLYFTEGQLDITVK
+5548 PLYFTEGQLDINVK

-5577 WVDTHIKVFT
+5577 WVDTHIQVFT
-5587 SELDDNKSSSKTEWW
+5587 SELDDNKSSSKTDWW
-5602 SNSDL
+5602 SNSST
-5607 ITMRGTGEIGATVS
+5607 ITMRGMGEIGATVS

-5628 LATAVVAATGR
+5628 LATAVVAANGQ
-5639 WELSTDKLPE
+5639 WELSTDQLPE
-5649 GTYDISLVIEDS
+5649 GKYDITLSIEDN
-5661 AGNRWEDV
+5661 AGNRKEEV
-5669 REIFIDRTPP
+5669 HEIFIDRTPP

-5707 ITDSEGNTY
+5707 ITDSNGNTY

-5821 PGTPLADGSYTISVI
+5821 PGTPLTDGSYTISVI

-5931 GNYTLSVTV
+5931 GTYTLSVTV

-5981 TPPES
+5981 TPPQS

-5999 EPSAAEESVV
+5999 VPSAAEESVV

-6040 VPENIVNVSIM
+6040 VPENIVNVSVM

-6081 DVKFIDKDN
+6081 DVKFIDKDD

-6110 AMNVRGKTED
+6110 AMNARGKTED

>member
-37 MNITTPR
+37 MNITTPH

-120 QLDDAENAKKEAD
+120 QLDEAENAKKEAD

-451 NITNSTLPT
+451 SITNSTLPT

-540 TNDSGIVGDNVT
+540 TDDSGIVGDNVT

-596 DSVEGINNLTFT
+596 DSVEGVNNLTFT

-619 SFSYVIDTI
+619 SFSYVIDTV

-636 LEDYVVLPNGII
+636 LEDFVVLPNGII

-1062 QVWDAMSDTQIG
+1062 QVWDAASDTQIG

-1103 EDIAGNKANSAIFDF
+1103 EDIAGNKANSAVFDF

-1184 SWLFIP
+1184 SWLFTP

-1321 TLSVPVIVLDSADD
+1321 TLSVPVIVLNSADD
-1335 TGIQGDNMT
+1335 TGVQGDNMT

-1378 TKGTGG
+1378 TKGVGG
-1384 WTFTPPTSWADGDYT
+1384 WSFTPTGAWADGDYT

-1433 NDSGIPD
+1433 NDSGIPN

-1474 ATQSATP
+1474 ATQNATP

-1506 AGNKATQTLDFT
+1506 AGNKTTQTLDFT

-1551 TLNNIDTDVSRV
+1551 TLNNIDADVSRV
-1563 IVEVMHNG
+1563 TVEVMHNG

-1580 TGGQWRFAPTSDWAD
+1580 TGGQWRFASTSDWAD

-1676 QSATSGVWDYTWLT
+1676 QSATPGVWDYTWLT

-1717 TIDTI
+1717 IIDTM

-1877 SDGVWEYIWP
+1877 PDGVWEYIWP

-2018 IDTQITIDHI
+2018 IDTQIAIDHI

-2039 NLTNNVRPHFQVT
+2039 NLTN
-2052 VPTDVNVVRLS
+2052 
-2063 IDGGKTWF
+2063 
-2071 NATQSATPGVWD
+2071 
-2083 YTWLADV
+2083 
-2090 GEGKHT
+2090 
-2096 LTVEATDKAGN
+2096 EA
-2107 KTTQQLDFIIDTLLS
+2107 
-2122 EPTIVLDNTDDS
+2122 
-2134 GTKGDHLT
+2134 
-2142 NVNKPTFLLG
+2142 
-2152 NIDADARYVTVEVQH
+2152 
-2167 GGTKEVLTATK
+2167 
-2178 DATGNWSVTPTGTW
+2178 
-2192 ADGDYTLTVRVEDEA
+2192 
-2207 GNEKHSA
+2207 
-2214 SLTVTVDTQITIDV
+2214 
-2228 IELVNDNGI
+2228 
-2237 PGDNMTNDAHPQ
+2237 
-2249 FRVTV
+2249 
-2254 PGDVNEVSLSIDG
+2254 
-2267 GVTWVKAT
+2267 
-2275 QSATPG
+2275 
-2281 VWNYTWPGTV
+2281 
-2291 PDGDYTLNVKATD
+2291 
-2304 NAGNTVTETLHFT
+2304 
-2317 IDTTLSTPVI
+2317 
-2327 VLDSADDSGVHGDN
+2327 
-2341 MTNHTQPTF
+2341 
-2350 ALQHIDDDAVRVTVS
+2350 
-2365 VEHGGVTT
+2365 
-2373 TFDATKD
+2373 
-2380 AGGWTFT
+2380 
-2387 PTGAWADG
+2387 
-2395 DYTLSVSVE
+2395 
-2404 DKAGNTSHSASLTV
+2404 
-2418 TVDTQIAINNI
+2418 
-2429 ELVNDSGIPDDNLT
+2429 
-2443 NNVRPHFQVTVPTDV
+2443 
-2458 NVVRLSIDGGK
+2458 
-2469 TWFNATQSA
+2469 
-2478 TPGVWDY
+2478 
-2485 IWPDDVADGGYTLT
+2485 
-2499 VEATDEAGNKA
+2499 
-2510 TQTLDFTIDTTL
+2510 
-2522 SVPTLSLDSADDSG
+2522 
-2536 IAGDNITNVKTP
+2536 
-2548 GFTLNNIDTD
+2548 
-2558 VSRVIVEVMHNG
+2558 
-2570 IKQEVPLVQ
+2570 
-2579 TGGQW
+2579 
-2584 RFAPTSD
+2584 
-2591 WADGDYI
+2591 
-2598 LTVKVEDRAGNVKQ
+2598 
-2612 SAPLTVTVDTH
+2612 
-2623 IAIDRI
+2623 
-2629 ELVNDSGIP
+2629 
-2638 GDNLTNEARPHFQ
+2638 
-2651 VTVPADVN
+2651 
-2659 GVRLSIDGGKTWFDA
+2659 
-2674 TQSATSGVWDYTWL
+2674 
-2688 TNVANGPHTLMVE
+2688 
-2701 ASDKAGNKTT
+2701 
-2711 QKLDFTID
+2711 
-2719 TILSEPTITLDSAD
+2719 
-2733 DSAAGDNIT
+2733 
-2742 NVKMPGFTL
+2742 
-2751 GNIDADVTKV
+2751 
-2761 VVTVAHDGKNQQ
+2761 
-2773 IELIKNGGVW
+2773 
-2783 RFTPGAAW
+2783 
-2791 TDGDY
+2791 
-2796 TLTVKVEDKAG
+2796 
-2807 NTNYSA
+2807 
-2813 PLTVTIDTQTSID
+2813 
-2826 RIELLNDTGIVGDN
+2826 
-2840 LTNEARPQFHITVP
+2840 
-2854 TDVNSVQLSLD
+2854 
-2865 GGINWV
+2865 
-2871 NATLTSDGVWEYIW
+2871 
-2885 PTDLVENTYTLTVK
+2885 
-2899 ATDVAGNTA
+2899 
-2908 TETLNFIIDTTL
+2908 
-2920 STPTITL
+2920 
-2927 DSADDSGTANDN
+2927 
-2939 KTNVKTPGFII
+2939 
-2950 GGIDSDVTQV
+2950 
-2960 VVQVMRDGHSEEVE
+2960 
-2974 LTQTNGQWRFVPG
+2974 
-2987 SAWTDGDYTLTVT
+2987 
-3000 VKDEAGNIRH
+3000 
-3010 SAPLTVTIDTQI
+3010 
-3022 TIDHIEL
+3022 
-3029 VNDSGI
+3029 
-3035 PDDNLTNN
+3035 
-3043 VRPHFQVTVPTD
+3043 RPHFQVTVPTD

-3172 LTATKGATGIW
+3172 LTATKDATGNWSVTPTGTWADGDYTLTVRVEDEAGNEKHSASLTVTVDTQITIDAIELVNDNGIPGDNMTNDAHPQFRVTVPGDVNEVSLSIDGGVTWVKATQSATPGVWNYTWPGTVPDGDYTLNVKATDNAGNTVTETLHFTIDTTLSTPVIVLDSADDTGIQGDNMTNRTQPTFNLQHIDDDAVRVTVSVEHGGVTTTFDATKGVGGWTFTPPTSWGAGDYTLSVSVEDKAGNTSHSASLTVTVDTQIAINNIELVNDSGIPDDNLTNNVRPQFQVKVPTDVNEVRLSIDGGKTWFNATQSATPGVWDYTWLADVGEGKHTLTVEATDKAGNQTTQKLDFIIDTLLSEPTIVLDNTDDSGIKGDNLTNANKPTFLLGNIDADARYVTVEVQHGSTKEVLTATKGATGIW

-3191 ADGDYTLTVRVEDDA
+3191 ADGDYTLTVRVEDEA

-3324 IAMDSRDD
+3324 ITMDSRDD

-3351 NIDADAHSV
+3351 NIDSDAQSV

-3404 AGNVRQSTPLVV
+3404 AGNVRQSTPLIV

-3468 WVSATQGIEGVWGY
+3468 WVSAAQGIEGVWGY

-3621 AIDRIEL
+3621 AIDHIEL

-3691 QHTLTVEVTDGA
+3691 QHTLIVEVTDGA
-3703 GNKMTETLNFTIDIT
+3703 GNKMTGTLDFTIDIT

-3746 VFVLGSIDKD
+3746 IFVLGSIDKD

-3846 RPVFDIHQVDSDVTR
+3846 RPVFDIRQVDSDVTR

-3908 NVKESAPFEVRIDTT
+3908 NVKESAPLEVRIDTT

-3956 DVVQV
+3956 DVIQV

-4189 GQHTLLVDVTD
+4189 GKHTLLVDVTD

-4305 SAELRIE
+4305 SAELQIE

-4527 VDNITSVTTPRFVIG
+4527 VDNITSVTKPRFVIG

-4556 GVSYSVTANGNNL
+4556 GVSYPVTANGNNL

-4622 NSNSDNLT
+4622 SSNSDNLT

-4661 KQTITVGADGNWSVT
+4661 KHTITVGADGNWSVT

-4720 PSIDDQHEAT
+4720 PSIDDQYEAT

-4736 KGFAEAFST
+4736 KGLAEAFST

-4825 FTTNNKTPTLI
+4825 FTTNNKTPTLV
-4836 GSTLPNTIVSIYVD
+4836 GNTLPNAIVSIYVD

-4961 LPALGNDGNYE
+4961 LPALGNDGNYV

-5079 NSQQKEILIEHDT
+5079 NSQQKDILIEHDT

-5300 LITNHNKPVLVGTAE
+5300 LITSHNKPVLVGTAE

-5375 IDTSTFIDNPAMV
+5375 IDTSTFIDNPVMM

-5404 TRPTFSIFGEMNQ
+5404 TRPAFSIYGEMNQ

-5472 TIDTFNTTPV
+5472 TIDTLNTTPV

-5533 EVWVNEKGHWQMPVN
+5533 EVWVNDKGHWQMPVN

-5577 WVDTHIKVFT
+5577 WVDTHIQVFT
-5587 SELDDNKSSSKTEWW
+5587 SELDDNKSSSKTDWW
-5602 SNSDL
+5602 SNSST
-5607 ITMRGTGEIGATVS
+5607 ITMRGMGEIGATVS

-5628 LATAVVAATGR
+5628 LATAVVAANGQ
-5639 WELSTDKLPE
+5639 WELSTDQLPE
-5649 GTYDISLVIEDS
+5649 GKYDITLSIEDN
-5661 AGNRWEDV
+5661 AGNRKEEV
-5669 REIFIDRTPP
+5669 HEIFIDRTPP

-5707 ITDSEGNTY
+5707 ITDSNGNTY

-5759 EVPVISLS
+5759 ETPVISLS

-5777 NITRDKQP
+5777 NITRDNQP

-5860 PEIALAAGEDNGAS
+5860 PEIALAAGEGNGAS

-5880 NHTQP
+5880 NHNHTQP

-5931 GNYTLSVTV
+5931 GTYTLSVTV
-5940 VDRAGNSQQSASLA
+5940 VDRAGNSLQSASLE

-5976 TATAV
+5976 TPTAV

-5999 EPSAAEESVV
+5999 VPSAAEESVV
-6009 KVTAYSITLLN
+6009 KETAYSITLLN

-6040 VPENIVNVSIM
+6040 VPENIVNVSVM

-6081 DVKFIDKDN
+6081 DVKFLDKDD

-6110 AMNVRGKTED
+6110 AMNARGKTED

-6134 NNGAID
+6134 NNGAIE

>member
-160 KQIEEMLQ
+160 KQMEEMLQ
-168 NFLADNVAKDNLAQ
+168 EFLADNVAKDNLAQ

-427 TDTIAPEKPTIELDD
+427 TDTIPPEKPTIELDD

-1103 EDIAGNKANSAIFDF
+1103 EDIAGNKANSAVFDF

-1184 SWLFIP
+1184 SWLFTP

-1209 GNTNYSAPLT
+1209 GNTNYSTPLT

-1263 RLSIDGGNSWVQA
+1263 RLSIDGGHSWVQA

-1309 TVTKTIDFAVDT
+1309 TVTKTIDFAVDSTLSVPVIVLNNADDTGIQGDNLTNRTQPTFALQQIDDDAVRVTVSVEHGGVTTTFDATKGIDADARYVTVEVQHGGTKEVLTATKDATGNWSVTPTGTWADGDYTLTVRVEDDAGNVKHSASLTVTVDTQITIDDIELVNDSGTKGDNLTNDANPHFRITVPGDVNEVSLSIDGGVTWVKATQSVTPGVWNYTWPGTVPDGDYTLNVKATDNAGNTVTETLHFTIDT
-1321 TLSVPVIVLDSADD
+1321 TLSTPVIVLDSADD

-1344 NSTQPTFALQH
+1344 NRTQPTFNLQH
-1355 IDDDAVRVTVS
+1355 IDDDAVRVTVSVEHGGVTTTFDATKGIDDDAVRVTVS

-1384 WTFTPPTSWADGDYT
+1384 WTFTPPALWADGDYT

-1433 NDSGIPD
+1433 NDSGIPN

-1453 TVPTDVNV
+1453 KVPTDVNV

-1474 ATQSATP
+1474 ATQGATP
-1481 GVWDYIWPDDVA
+1481 GAWDYIWPDDVA
-1493 DGGYTLTVEATDE
+1493 DGGYTLTVEATDK
-1506 AGNKATQTLDFT
+1506 AGNQTTQELDFT

-1580 TGGQWRFAPTSDWAD
+1580 TGGQWRFAPTSDWGD

-1703 SDKAGNKTTQKLDF
+1703 TDKAGNQTTQKLDF
-1717 TIDTI
+1717 IIDTL

-2018 IDTQITIDHI
+2018 IDTQIAIDHI

-2039 NLTNNVRPHFQVT
+2039 NLTNNVRPHFQVK
-2052 VPTDVNVVRLS
+2052 VPTDVNEVRLS

-2107 KTTQQLDFIIDTLLS
+2107 QTTQKLDFIIDTMLS
-2122 EPTIVLDNTDDS
+2122 EPTIVLDS
-2134 GTKGDHLT
+2134 
-2142 NVNKPTFLLG
+2142 
-2152 NIDADARYVTVEVQH
+2152 
-2167 GGTKEVLTATK
+2167 
-2178 DATGNWSVTPTGTW
+2178 
-2192 ADGDYTLTVRVEDEA
+2192 
-2207 GNEKHSA
+2207 
-2214 SLTVTVDTQITIDV
+2214 
-2228 IELVNDNGI
+2228 
-2237 PGDNMTNDAHPQ
+2237 
-2249 FRVTV
+2249 
-2254 PGDVNEVSLSIDG
+2254 
-2267 GVTWVKAT
+2267 
-2275 QSATPG
+2275 
-2281 VWNYTWPGTV
+2281 
-2291 PDGDYTLNVKATD
+2291 
-2304 NAGNTVTETLHFT
+2304 
-2317 IDTTLSTPVI
+2317 
-2327 VLDSADDSGVHGDN
+2327 
-2341 MTNHTQPTF
+2341 
-2350 ALQHIDDDAVRVTVS
+2350 
-2365 VEHGGVTT
+2365 
-2373 TFDATKD
+2373 
-2380 AGGWTFT
+2380 
-2387 PTGAWADG
+2387 
-2395 DYTLSVSVE
+2395 
-2404 DKAGNTSHSASLTV
+2404 
-2418 TVDTQIAINNI
+2418 
-2429 ELVNDSGIPDDNLT
+2429 
-2443 NNVRPHFQVTVPTDV
+2443 
-2458 NVVRLSIDGGK
+2458 
-2469 TWFNATQSA
+2469 
-2478 TPGVWDY
+2478 
-2485 IWPDDVADGGYTLT
+2485 
-2499 VEATDEAGNKA
+2499 
-2510 TQTLDFTIDTTL
+2510 
-2522 SVPTLSLDSADDSG
+2522 
-2536 IAGDNITNVKTP
+2536 
-2548 GFTLNNIDTD
+2548 
-2558 VSRVIVEVMHNG
+2558 
-2570 IKQEVPLVQ
+2570 
-2579 TGGQW
+2579 
-2584 RFAPTSD
+2584 
-2591 WADGDYI
+2591 
-2598 LTVKVEDRAGNVKQ
+2598 
-2612 SAPLTVTVDTH
+2612 
-2623 IAIDRI
+2623 
-2629 ELVNDSGIP
+2629 
-2638 GDNLTNEARPHFQ
+2638 
-2651 VTVPADVN
+2651 
-2659 GVRLSIDGGKTWFDA
+2659 
-2674 TQSATSGVWDYTWL
+2674 
-2688 TNVANGPHTLMVE
+2688 
-2701 ASDKAGNKTT
+2701 
-2711 QKLDFTID
+2711 
-2719 TILSEPTITLDSAD
+2719 
-2733 DSAAGDNIT
+2733 
-2742 NVKMPGFTL
+2742 
-2751 GNIDADVTKV
+2751 
-2761 VVTVAHDGKNQQ
+2761 
-2773 IELIKNGGVW
+2773 
-2783 RFTPGAAW
+2783 
-2791 TDGDY
+2791 
-2796 TLTVKVEDKAG
+2796 
-2807 NTNYSA
+2807 
-2813 PLTVTIDTQTSID
+2813 
-2826 RIELLNDTGIVGDN
+2826 
-2840 LTNEARPQFHITVP
+2840 
-2854 TDVNSVQLSLD
+2854 
-2865 GGINWV
+2865 
-2871 NATLTSDGVWEYIW
+2871 
-2885 PTDLVENTYTLTVK
+2885 
-2899 ATDVAGNTA
+2899 
-2908 TETLNFIIDTTL
+2908 
-2920 STPTITL
+2920 
-2927 DSADDSGTANDN
+2927 
-2939 KTNVKTPGFII
+2939 
-2950 GGIDSDVTQV
+2950 
-2960 VVQVMRDGHSEEVE
+2960 
-2974 LTQTNGQWRFVPG
+2974 
-2987 SAWTDGDYTLTVT
+2987 
-3000 VKDEAGNIRH
+3000 
-3010 SAPLTVTIDTQI
+3010 
-3022 TIDHIEL
+3022 
-3029 VNDSGI
+3029 
-3035 PDDNLTNN
+3035 
-3043 VRPHFQVTVPTD
+3043 
-3055 VNVVRLSIDGGKT
+3055 
-3068 WFNATQSATPGVWD
+3068 
-3082 YTWLADVGEGK
+3082 
-3093 HTLTV
+3093 
-3098 EATDKAG
+3098 
-3105 NKTTQQ
+3105 
-3111 LDFIIDTLLSE
+3111 
-3122 PTIVLDNTDDSGT
+3122 TDDSGT
-3135 KGDNLTNVNKPT
+3135 KGDNLTNANKPT
-3147 FLLGNIDA
+3147 FILGNIDA

-3279 IWDYTWPKDVT
+3279 TWDYTWPKDVT

-3298 EATDKAGNKTT
+3298 EATDKAGNQTT

-3396 LTVEVTDN
+3396 LTVEVQDN
-3404 AGNVRQSTPLVV
+3404 AGNVRQSTPLIV

-3468 WVSATQGIEGVWGY
+3468 WVSAAQGIEGVWGY

-3846 RPVFDIHQVDSDVTR
+3846 RPVFDIRQVDSDVTR

-3908 NVKESAPFEVRIDTT
+3908 NVKESAPLEVRIDTT

-3994 YTLRVEATDEA
+3994 YTLRVEATDQA

-4214 DTTLREPTIVLDPT
+4214 DTTLQEPTIVLDPT

-4262 IDGRDY
+4262 LDGRDY

-4305 SAELRIE
+4305 SAELKIE

-4361 VNWTPISKNAAGQW
+4361 VNWTPVSKNAAGQW
-4375 EFTAGSA
+4375 QFTAGSA
-4382 LPDGHYTL
+4382 LSDGHYTL

-4508 IVSDPSIDLLDAD
+4508 VVSDPRIDLLDAD

-4527 VDNITSVTTPRFVIG
+4527 VDNITSVTKPRFVIG

-4556 GVSYSVTANGNNL
+4556 GVSYPVTANGNNL

-4622 NSNSDNLT
+4622 SSNSDNLT

-4661 KQTITVGADGNWSVT
+4661 KHTITVGADGNWSVT

-4720 PSIDDQHEAT
+4720 PSIDDQYEAT

-4736 KGFAEAFST
+4736 KGLAEAFST

-4825 FTTNNKTPTLI
+4825 FTTNNKTPTLV
-4836 GSTLPNTIVSIYVD
+4836 GNTLPNAIVSIYVD

-5038 RNPQGVVIATLVVGN
+5038 RNPQGGVIATLVVGN

-5079 NSQQKEILIEHDT
+5079 NSQQKDILIEHDT

-5300 LITNHNKPVLVGTAE
+5300 LITSHNKPVLVGTAE

-5375 IDTSTFIDNPAMV
+5375 IDTSTFIDNPVMM

-5404 TRPTFSIFGEMNQ
+5404 TRPAFSIFGEMNQ

-5472 TIDTFNTTPV
+5472 TIDTLNTTPV

-5533 EVWVNEKGHWQMPVN
+5533 EVWVNDKGHWQMPVN

-5577 WVDTHIKVFT
+5577 WVDTHIQVFT
-5587 SELDDNKSSSKTEWW
+5587 SELDDNKSSSKTDWW
-5602 SNSDL
+5602 SNSST
-5607 ITMRGTGEIGATVS
+5607 ITMRGMGEIGATVS

-5628 LATAVVAATGR
+5628 LATAVVAANGQ
-5639 WELSTDKLPE
+5639 WELSTDQLPE
-5649 GTYDISLVIEDS
+5649 GKYDITLSIEDN
-5661 AGNRWEDV
+5661 AGNRKEEV
-5669 REIFIDRTPP
+5669 HEIFIDRTPP

-5707 ITDSEGNTY
+5707 ITDSNGNTY

-5759 EVPVISLS
+5759 ETPVISLS
-5767 PDSDSGTVGD
+5767 PDSDSGTAGD
-5777 NITRDKQP
+5777 NITRDNQP

-5880 NHTQP
+5880 NHNHTQP

-5931 GNYTLSVTV
+5931 GTYTLSVTV
-5940 VDRAGNSQQSASLA
+5940 VDRAGNSQQSASLE

-5967 QHDDASDDA
+5967 QHNDASDDA
-5976 TATAV
+5976 TAIAV

-5999 EPSAAEESVV
+5999 VPSAAEESVV
-6009 KVTAYSITLLN
+6009 KETAYSITLLN

-6040 VPENIVNVSIM
+6040 VPENIVNVSVM

-6081 DVKFIDKDN
+6081 DVKFIDKDD

-6110 AMNVRGKTED
+6110 AMNARGKTED

>member
-37 MNITTPR
+37 MNITTPH

-120 QLDDAENAKKEAD
+120 QLDEAENAKKEAD

-451 NITNSTLPT
+451 SITNSTLPT

-540 TNDSGIVGDNVT
+540 TDDSGIVGDNVT

-596 DSVEGINNLTFT
+596 DSVEGVNNLTFT

-619 SFSYVIDTI
+619 SFSYIIDTV

-636 LEDYVVLPNGII
+636 LEDFVVLPNGII

-1062 QVWDAMSDTQIG
+1062 QVWDAASDTQIG

-1103 EDIAGNKANSAIFDF
+1103 EDIAGNKANSAVFDF

-1184 SWLFIP
+1184 SWLFTP

-1321 TLSVPVIVLDSADD
+1321 TLSVPVIVLNSADD
-1335 TGIQGDNMT
+1335 TGVQGDNMT

-1433 NDSGIPD
+1433 NDSGIPN

-1474 ATQSATP
+1474 ATQNATP

-1506 AGNKATQTLDFT
+1506 AGNKTTQTLDFT

-1563 IVEVMHNG
+1563 TVEVMHNG

-1676 QSATSGVWDYTWLT
+1676 QSATPGVWDYTWLT

-1717 TIDTI
+1717 IIDTM

-2018 IDTQITIDHI
+2018 IDTQIAIDHI

-2039 NLTNNVRPHFQVT
+2039 NLTN
-2052 VPTDVNVVRLS
+2052 
-2063 IDGGKTWF
+2063 
-2071 NATQSATPGVWD
+2071 
-2083 YTWLADV
+2083 
-2090 GEGKHT
+2090 
-2096 LTVEATDKAGN
+2096 EA
-2107 KTTQQLDFIIDTLLS
+2107 
-2122 EPTIVLDNTDDS
+2122 
-2134 GTKGDHLT
+2134 
-2142 NVNKPTFLLG
+2142 
-2152 NIDADARYVTVEVQH
+2152 
-2167 GGTKEVLTATK
+2167 
-2178 DATGNWSVTPTGTW
+2178 
-2192 ADGDYTLTVRVEDEA
+2192 
-2207 GNEKHSA
+2207 
-2214 SLTVTVDTQITIDV
+2214 
-2228 IELVNDNGI
+2228 
-2237 PGDNMTNDAHPQ
+2237 
-2249 FRVTV
+2249 
-2254 PGDVNEVSLSIDG
+2254 
-2267 GVTWVKAT
+2267 
-2275 QSATPG
+2275 
-2281 VWNYTWPGTV
+2281 
-2291 PDGDYTLNVKATD
+2291 
-2304 NAGNTVTETLHFT
+2304 
-2317 IDTTLSTPVI
+2317 
-2327 VLDSADDSGVHGDN
+2327 
-2341 MTNHTQPTF
+2341 
-2350 ALQHIDDDAVRVTVS
+2350 
-2365 VEHGGVTT
+2365 
-2373 TFDATKD
+2373 
-2380 AGGWTFT
+2380 
-2387 PTGAWADG
+2387 
-2395 DYTLSVSVE
+2395 
-2404 DKAGNTSHSASLTV
+2404 
-2418 TVDTQIAINNI
+2418 
-2429 ELVNDSGIPDDNLT
+2429 
-2443 NNVRPHFQVTVPTDV
+2443 
-2458 NVVRLSIDGGK
+2458 
-2469 TWFNATQSA
+2469 
-2478 TPGVWDY
+2478 
-2485 IWPDDVADGGYTLT
+2485 
-2499 VEATDEAGNKA
+2499 
-2510 TQTLDFTIDTTL
+2510 
-2522 SVPTLSLDSADDSG
+2522 
-2536 IAGDNITNVKTP
+2536 
-2548 GFTLNNIDTD
+2548 
-2558 VSRVIVEVMHNG
+2558 
-2570 IKQEVPLVQ
+2570 
-2579 TGGQW
+2579 
-2584 RFAPTSD
+2584 
-2591 WADGDYI
+2591 
-2598 LTVKVEDRAGNVKQ
+2598 
-2612 SAPLTVTVDTH
+2612 
-2623 IAIDRI
+2623 
-2629 ELVNDSGIP
+2629 
-2638 GDNLTNEARPHFQ
+2638 
-2651 VTVPADVN
+2651 
-2659 GVRLSIDGGKTWFDA
+2659 
-2674 TQSATSGVWDYTWL
+2674 
-2688 TNVANGPHTLMVE
+2688 
-2701 ASDKAGNKTT
+2701 
-2711 QKLDFTID
+2711 
-2719 TILSEPTITLDSAD
+2719 
-2733 DSAAGDNIT
+2733 
-2742 NVKMPGFTL
+2742 
-2751 GNIDADVTKV
+2751 
-2761 VVTVAHDGKNQQ
+2761 
-2773 IELIKNGGVW
+2773 
-2783 RFTPGAAW
+2783 
-2791 TDGDY
+2791 
-2796 TLTVKVEDKAG
+2796 
-2807 NTNYSA
+2807 
-2813 PLTVTIDTQTSID
+2813 
-2826 RIELLNDTGIVGDN
+2826 
-2840 LTNEARPQFHITVP
+2840 
-2854 TDVNSVQLSLD
+2854 
-2865 GGINWV
+2865 
-2871 NATLTSDGVWEYIW
+2871 
-2885 PTDLVENTYTLTVK
+2885 
-2899 ATDVAGNTA
+2899 
-2908 TETLNFIIDTTL
+2908 
-2920 STPTITL
+2920 
-2927 DSADDSGTANDN
+2927 
-2939 KTNVKTPGFII
+2939 
-2950 GGIDSDVTQV
+2950 
-2960 VVQVMRDGHSEEVE
+2960 
-2974 LTQTNGQWRFVPG
+2974 
-2987 SAWTDGDYTLTVT
+2987 
-3000 VKDEAGNIRH
+3000 
-3010 SAPLTVTIDTQI
+3010 
-3022 TIDHIEL
+3022 
-3029 VNDSGI
+3029 
-3035 PDDNLTNN
+3035 
-3043 VRPHFQVTVPTD
+3043 RPHFQVTVPTD

-3172 LTATKGATGIW
+3172 LTATKDATGNWSVTPTGTWADGDYTLTVRVEDEAGNEKHSASLTVTVDTQITIDAIELVNDNGIPGDNMTNDAHPQFRVTVPGDVNEVSLSIDGGVTWVKATQSATPGVWNYTWPGTVPDGDYTLNVKATDNAGNTVTETLHFTIDTTLSTPVIVLDSADDTGIQGDNMTNRTQPTFNLQHIDDDAVRVTVSVEHGGVTTTFDATKGVGGWTFTPPTSWGAGDYTLSVSVEDKAGNTSHSASLTVTVDTQIAINNIELVNDSGIPDDNLTNNVRPQFQVKVPTDVNEVRLSIDGGKTWFNATQSATPGVWDYTWLADVGEGKHTLTVEATDKAGNQTTQKLDFIIDTLLSEPTIVLDSTDDSGTKGDNLTNANKPTFLLGNIDADARYVTVEVQHGSTKEVLTATKGATGIW

-3191 ADGDYTLTVRVEDDA
+3191 ADGDYTLTVRVEDEA

-3225 DVIELV
+3225 DAIELV

-3324 IAMDSRDD
+3324 ITMDSRDD

-3342 VKRPGFTIG
+3342 VKRPSFTIG
-3351 NIDADAHSV
+3351 NIDSDAQSV

-3404 AGNVRQSTPLVV
+3404 AGNVRQSTPLIV

-3468 WVSATQGIEGVWGY
+3468 WVSAAQGIEGVWGY
-3482 TWPTDMGDGKHTLT
+3482 TWPTDMGDGKHILT

-3621 AIDRIEL
+3621 AIDHIEL

-3691 QHTLTVEVTDGA
+3691 QHTLIVEVTDGA
-3703 GNKMTETLNFTIDIT
+3703 GNKMTGTLDFTIDIT

-3746 VFVLGSIDKD
+3746 IFVLGSIDKD

-3846 RPVFDIHQVDSDVTR
+3846 RPVFDIRQVDSDVTR

-3956 DVVQV
+3956 DVIQV

-3994 YTLRVEATDEA
+3994 YTLRVEATDQA

-4189 GQHTLLVDVTD
+4189 GKHTLLVDVTD

-4305 SAELRIE
+4305 SAELQIE

-4527 VDNITSVTTPRFVIG
+4527 VDNITSVTKPRFVIG

-4556 GVSYSVTANGNNL
+4556 GVSYPVTANGNNL

-4622 NSNSDNLT
+4622 SSNSDNLT

-4661 KQTITVGADGNWSVT
+4661 KHTITVGADGNWSVT

-4720 PSIDDQHEAT
+4720 PSIDDQYEAT

-4736 KGFAEAFST
+4736 KGLAEAFST

-4825 FTTNNKTPTLI
+4825 FTTNNKTPTLV
-4836 GSTLPNTIVSIYVD
+4836 GNTLPNAIVSIYVD

-4961 LPALGNDGNYE
+4961 LPALGNDGNYV

-5079 NSQQKEILIEHDT
+5079 NSQQKDILIEHDT

-5300 LITNHNKPVLVGTAE
+5300 LITSHNKPVLVGTAE

-5375 IDTSTFIDNPAMV
+5375 VDTSTFIDNPVMI

-5404 TRPTFSIFGEMNQ
+5404 TRPAFSIFGEMNQ

-5533 EVWVNEKGHWQMPVN
+5533 EVWVNDKGHWQMPVN

-5577 WVDTHIKVFT
+5577 WVDTHIQVFT
-5587 SELDDNKSSSKTEWW
+5587 SELDDNKSSSKTDWW
-5602 SNSDL
+5602 SNSST
-5607 ITMRGTGEIGATVS
+5607 ITMRGMGEIGATVS

-5628 LATAVVAATGR
+5628 LATAVVAANGQ
-5639 WELSTDKLPE
+5639 WELSTDQLPE
-5649 GTYDISLVIEDS
+5649 GKYDITLSIEDN
-5661 AGNRWEDV
+5661 AGNRKEEV
-5669 REIFIDRTPP
+5669 HEIFIDRTPP

-5707 ITDSEGNTY
+5707 ITDSNGNTY

-5759 EVPVISLS
+5759 ETPVISLS

-5777 NITRDKQP
+5777 NITRDNQP

-5880 NHTQP
+5880 NHNHTQP

-5907 VTDIYQATQGADGW
+5907 VTDIYQATQDADGW

-5931 GNYTLSVTV
+5931 GTYTLSVTV
-5940 VDRAGNSQQSASLA
+5940 VDRAGNSLQSASLE

-5967 QHDDASDDA
+5967 QHDDAIDDA
-5976 TATAV
+5976 TPTAV

-5999 EPSAAEESVV
+5999 VPSAAEESVV
-6009 KVTAYSITLLN
+6009 KETAYSITLLN

-6040 VPENIVNVSIM
+6040 VPENIVNVSVM

-6081 DVKFIDKDN
+6081 DVKFIDKDD

-6110 AMNVRGKTED
+6110 AMNARGKTED

>member
-160 KQIEEMLQ
+160 KQMEEMLQ
-168 NFLADNVAKDNLAQ
+168 EFLADNVAKDNLAQ

-390 NWSYEFKDNELSE
+390 NWSYEFRDNELSE

-427 TDTIAPEKPTIELDD
+427 TDTIPPEKPTIELDD
-442 SSDSGIKND
+442 NSDSGIKND

-540 TNDSGIVGDNVT
+540 TDDSGIVGDNVT

-628 APVPPTVS
+628 APLPPTVS

-721 TIQTEVVPPK
+721 TIQTEVVSPK

-960 KLYIDGALIA
+960 KLYVDGALIA

-1025 IVSLSPDSDSGISD
+1025 IVSLSPDSDSGIAD

-1103 EDIAGNKANSAIFDF
+1103 EDIAGNKANSAVFDF

-1184 SWLFIP
+1184 SWLFTP

-1209 GNTNYSAPLT
+1209 GNTSYSAPLT

-1321 TLSVPVIVLDSADD
+1321 TLSVPVIVLNSADD
-1335 TGIQGDNMT
+1335 TGVQGDNMT
-1344 NSTQPTFALQH
+1344 NRTQPTFALQH

-1384 WTFTPPTSWADGDYT
+1384 WTFTPTASWTDGDYT

-1433 NDSGIPD
+1433 NDSGIPN

-1461 VRLSIDGGKTWFN
+1461 VRLSIDGGKTWVT
-1474 ATQSATP
+1474 AAQKAA
-1481 GVWDYIWPDDVA
+1481 GVWEYIWPDDVT
-1493 DGGYTLTVEATDE
+1493 DGSHTLTVEATDE

-1538 AGDNITNVKTPGF
+1538 AGDNITSVKTPGF

-1636 GIPGDNLTN
+1636 GIPDDNLTN

-1703 SDKAGNKTTQKLDF
+1703 TDKAGNKTTQKLDF
-1717 TIDTI
+1717 IIDTL

-2018 IDTQITIDHI
+2018 IDTQIAIDHI
-2028 ELVNDSGIPDD
+2028 ELVNDSGIPND

-2107 KTTQQLDFIIDTLLS
+2107 KTTQKLDFIIDTLLS
-2122 EPTIVLDNTDDS
+2122 EPTIVLDSTDDS
-2134 GTKGDHLT
+2134 GTKGDNLT

-2192 ADGDYTLTVRVEDEA
+2192 ADGDYTLTVRVEDDA
-2207 GNEKHSA
+2207 GNVKYSA

-2228 IELVNDNGI
+2228 IELVNDSGTR
-2237 PGDNMTNDAHPQ
+2237 GDNLTNDANPH
-2249 FRVTV
+2249 FRITV

-2275 QSATPG
+2275 QSVTPG

-2341 MTNHTQPTF
+2341 MTNRTQPTF
-2350 ALQHIDDDAVRVTVS
+2350 ALQQIDDDAVRVTVS

-2373 TFDATKD
+2373 TFDATKGT
-2380 AGGWTFT
+2380 GGWTFT

-2485 IWPDDVADGGYTLT
+2485 
-2499 VEATDEAGNKA
+2499 
-2510 TQTLDFTIDTTL
+2510 
-2522 SVPTLSLDSADDSG
+2522 
-2536 IAGDNITNVKTP
+2536 
-2548 GFTLNNIDTD
+2548 
-2558 VSRVIVEVMHNG
+2558 
-2570 IKQEVPLVQ
+2570 
-2579 TGGQW
+2579 
-2584 RFAPTSD
+2584 
-2591 WADGDYI
+2591 
-2598 LTVKVEDRAGNVKQ
+2598 
-2612 SAPLTVTVDTH
+2612 
-2623 IAIDRI
+2623 
-2629 ELVNDSGIP
+2629 
-2638 GDNLTNEARPHFQ
+2638 
-2651 VTVPADVN
+2651 
-2659 GVRLSIDGGKTWFDA
+2659 
-2674 TQSATSGVWDYTWL
+2674 
-2688 TNVANGPHTLMVE
+2688 
-2701 ASDKAGNKTT
+2701 
-2711 QKLDFTID
+2711 
-2719 TILSEPTITLDSAD
+2719 
-2733 DSAAGDNIT
+2733 
-2742 NVKMPGFTL
+2742 
-2751 GNIDADVTKV
+2751 
-2761 VVTVAHDGKNQQ
+2761 
-2773 IELIKNGGVW
+2773 
-2783 RFTPGAAW
+2783 
-2791 TDGDY
+2791 
-2796 TLTVKVEDKAG
+2796 
-2807 NTNYSA
+2807 
-2813 PLTVTIDTQTSID
+2813 
-2826 RIELLNDTGIVGDN
+2826 
-2840 LTNEARPQFHITVP
+2840 
-2854 TDVNSVQLSLD
+2854 
-2865 GGINWV
+2865 
-2871 NATLTSDGVWEYIW
+2871 
-2885 PTDLVENTYTLTVK
+2885 
-2899 ATDVAGNTA
+2899 
-2908 TETLNFIIDTTL
+2908 
-2920 STPTITL
+2920 
-2927 DSADDSGTANDN
+2927 
-2939 KTNVKTPGFII
+2939 
-2950 GGIDSDVTQV
+2950 
-2960 VVQVMRDGHSEEVE
+2960 
-2974 LTQTNGQWRFVPG
+2974 
-2987 SAWTDGDYTLTVT
+2987 
-3000 VKDEAGNIRH
+3000 
-3010 SAPLTVTIDTQI
+3010 
-3022 TIDHIEL
+3022 
-3029 VNDSGI
+3029 
-3035 PDDNLTNN
+3035 
-3043 VRPHFQVTVPTD
+3043 
-3055 VNVVRLSIDGGKT
+3055 
-3068 WFNATQSATPGVWD
+3068 
-3082 YTWLADVGEGK
+3082 TWLADVGEGK

-3105 NKTTQQ
+3105 NQTTQQ

-3147 FLLGNIDA
+3147 FLLGNIDV
-3155 DARYVTVEVQHG
+3155 DARYVTVEVLHG

-3396 LTVEVTDN
+3396 LTVEVQDN
-3404 AGNVRQSTPLVV
+3404 AGNVRQSTPLIV

-3468 WVSATQGIEGVWGY
+3468 WVSAAQGIEGVWGY
-3482 TWPTDMGDGKHTLT
+3482 TWPTDMGDGKHILT

-4065 IDGHDYNATKVGAGW
+4065 IDGHDYNAIKVGAGW

-4305 SAELRIE
+4305 SAELQIE

-4375 EFTAGSA
+4375 QFTAGSA

-4508 IVSDPSIDLLDAD
+4508 VVSDPRIDLLDAD

-4527 VDNITSVTTPRFVIG
+4527 VDNITSITKPRFVIG

-4556 GVSYSVTANGNNL
+4556 GVSYPVTANGNNL

-4622 NSNSDNLT
+4622 SSNSDNLT

-4661 KQTITVGADGNWSVT
+4661 KHTITVGADGNWSVT

-4720 PSIDDQHEAT
+4720 PSIDDQYEAT

-4736 KGFAEAFST
+4736 KGLAEAFST

-4825 FTTNNKTPTLI
+4825 FTTNNKTPTLV
-4836 GSTLPNTIVSIYVD
+4836 GNTLPNAIVSIYVD

-4946 KAIAYTTGAGHWGVV
+4946 KAIAYTTGTGHWGVV

-5079 NSQQKEILIEHDT
+5079 NSQQKDILIEHDT

-5244 APILLQDDGTFNI
+5244 APILLQDDGKFNI

-5300 LITNHNKPVLVGTAE
+5300 LITSRNKPVLVGTAE

-5375 IDTSTFIDNPAMV
+5375 IDTSTFIDNPVMM

-5404 TRPTFSIFGEMNQ
+5404 TRPAFSIFGEMNQ

-5533 EVWVNEKGHWQMPVN
+5533 EVWVNDKGHWQMPVN

-5577 WVDTHIKVFT
+5577 WVDTHIQVFT
-5587 SELDDNKSSSKTEWW
+5587 SELDDNKSSSKTDWW
-5602 SNSDL
+5602 SNSST
-5607 ITMRGTGEIGATVS
+5607 ITMRGMGEIGATVS

-5628 LATAVVAATGR
+5628 LATAVVAANGQ
-5639 WELSTDKLPE
+5639 WELSTDQLPE
-5649 GTYDISLVIEDS
+5649 GKYDITLSIEDN
-5661 AGNRWEDV
+5661 AGNRKEEV
-5669 REIFIDRTPP
+5669 HEIFIDRTPP

-5707 ITDSEGNTY
+5707 ITDSNGNTY

-5751 DVPLDIMK
+5751 DVSLDIMK
-5759 EVPVISLS
+5759 ETPVISLS
-5767 PDSDSGTVGD
+5767 PDSDSGTAGD
-5777 NITRDKQP
+5777 NITRDNQP

-5880 NHTQP
+5880 NHNHTQP

-5907 VTDIYQATQGADGW
+5907 VTDTYQATQGADGW

-5931 GNYTLSVTV
+5931 GTYTLSVTV
-5940 VDRAGNSQQSASLA
+5940 VDRAGNSLQSASLE

-5976 TATAV
+5976 TPTAV

-5999 EPSAAEESVV
+5999 VASAAEESVV
-6009 KVTAYSITLLN
+6009 KETAYSITLLN

-6040 VPENIVNVSIM
+6040 VPENIVNVSVM

-6081 DVKFIDKDN
+6081 DVKFIDKDD

-6110 AMNVRGKTED
+6110 AMNARGKTED

>member
-427 TDTIAPEKPTIELDD
+427 TDTIPPEKPTIELDD

-596 DSVEGINNLTFT
+596 DSVEGVNNLTFT

-619 SFSYVIDTI
+619 SFSYVIDTV

-636 LEDYVVLPNGII
+636 LEDFVVLPNGII

-1025 IVSLSPDSDSGISD
+1025 IVSLSPDSDSGVSD

-1062 QVWDAMSDTQIG
+1062 QVWDAASDTQIG

-1103 EDIAGNKANSAIFDF
+1103 EDIAGNKANSAVFDF

-1384 WTFTPPTSWADGDYT
+1384 WSFTPTGAWADGDYT

-1433 NDSGIPD
+1433 NDSGIPN

-1481 GVWDYIWPDDVA
+1481 GAWDYIWPDDVA
-1493 DGGYTLTVEATDE
+1493 DGGYTLTVEATDK
-1506 AGNKATQTLDFT
+1506 AGNKTTQELDFT

-1703 SDKAGNKTTQKLDF
+1703 TDKAGNKTTQKLDF

-2018 IDTQITIDHI
+2018 IDTQI
-2028 ELVNDSGIPDD
+2028 
-2039 NLTNNVRPHFQVT
+2039 
-2052 VPTDVNVVRLS
+2052 
-2063 IDGGKTWF
+2063 
-2071 NATQSATPGVWD
+2071 A
-2083 YTWLADV
+2083 
-2090 GEGKHT
+2090 
-2096 LTVEATDKAGN
+2096 
-2107 KTTQQLDFIIDTLLS
+2107 
-2122 EPTIVLDNTDDS
+2122 
-2134 GTKGDHLT
+2134 
-2142 NVNKPTFLLG
+2142 
-2152 NIDADARYVTVEVQH
+2152 
-2167 GGTKEVLTATK
+2167 
-2178 DATGNWSVTPTGTW
+2178 
-2192 ADGDYTLTVRVEDEA
+2192 
-2207 GNEKHSA
+2207 
-2214 SLTVTVDTQITIDV
+2214 
-2228 IELVNDNGI
+2228 
-2237 PGDNMTNDAHPQ
+2237 
-2249 FRVTV
+2249 
-2254 PGDVNEVSLSIDG
+2254 
-2267 GVTWVKAT
+2267 
-2275 QSATPG
+2275 
-2281 VWNYTWPGTV
+2281 
-2291 PDGDYTLNVKATD
+2291 
-2304 NAGNTVTETLHFT
+2304 
-2317 IDTTLSTPVI
+2317 
-2327 VLDSADDSGVHGDN
+2327 
-2341 MTNHTQPTF
+2341 
-2350 ALQHIDDDAVRVTVS
+2350 
-2365 VEHGGVTT
+2365 
-2373 TFDATKD
+2373 
-2380 AGGWTFT
+2380 
-2387 PTGAWADG
+2387 
-2395 DYTLSVSVE
+2395 
-2404 DKAGNTSHSASLTV
+2404 
-2418 TVDTQIAINNI
+2418 
-2429 ELVNDSGIPDDNLT
+2429 
-2443 NNVRPHFQVTVPTDV
+2443 
-2458 NVVRLSIDGGK
+2458 
-2469 TWFNATQSA
+2469 
-2478 TPGVWDY
+2478 
-2485 IWPDDVADGGYTLT
+2485 
-2499 VEATDEAGNKA
+2499 
-2510 TQTLDFTIDTTL
+2510 
-2522 SVPTLSLDSADDSG
+2522 
-2536 IAGDNITNVKTP
+2536 
-2548 GFTLNNIDTD
+2548 
-2558 VSRVIVEVMHNG
+2558 
-2570 IKQEVPLVQ
+2570 
-2579 TGGQW
+2579 
-2584 RFAPTSD
+2584 
-2591 WADGDYI
+2591 
-2598 LTVKVEDRAGNVKQ
+2598 
-2612 SAPLTVTVDTH
+2612 
-2623 IAIDRI
+2623 
-2629 ELVNDSGIP
+2629 
-2638 GDNLTNEARPHFQ
+2638 
-2651 VTVPADVN
+2651 
-2659 GVRLSIDGGKTWFDA
+2659 
-2674 TQSATSGVWDYTWL
+2674 
-2688 TNVANGPHTLMVE
+2688 
-2701 ASDKAGNKTT
+2701 
-2711 QKLDFTID
+2711 
-2719 TILSEPTITLDSAD
+2719 
-2733 DSAAGDNIT
+2733 
-2742 NVKMPGFTL
+2742 
-2751 GNIDADVTKV
+2751 
-2761 VVTVAHDGKNQQ
+2761 
-2773 IELIKNGGVW
+2773 
-2783 RFTPGAAW
+2783 
-2791 TDGDY
+2791 
-2796 TLTVKVEDKAG
+2796 
-2807 NTNYSA
+2807 
-2813 PLTVTIDTQTSID
+2813 
-2826 RIELLNDTGIVGDN
+2826 
-2840 LTNEARPQFHITVP
+2840 
-2854 TDVNSVQLSLD
+2854 
-2865 GGINWV
+2865 
-2871 NATLTSDGVWEYIW
+2871 
-2885 PTDLVENTYTLTVK
+2885 
-2899 ATDVAGNTA
+2899 
-2908 TETLNFIIDTTL
+2908 
-2920 STPTITL
+2920 
-2927 DSADDSGTANDN
+2927 
-2939 KTNVKTPGFII
+2939 
-2950 GGIDSDVTQV
+2950 
-2960 VVQVMRDGHSEEVE
+2960 
-2974 LTQTNGQWRFVPG
+2974 
-2987 SAWTDGDYTLTVT
+2987 
-3000 VKDEAGNIRH
+3000 
-3010 SAPLTVTIDTQI
+3010 
-3022 TIDHIEL
+3022 IDHIEL

-3172 LTATKGATGIW
+3172 LTATKDATGNWSVTPTGTWADGDYTLTVRVEDEAGNEKHSASLTVTVDTQITIDAIELVNDNGIPGDNMTNDAHPQFRVTVPGDVNEVSLSIDGGVTWVKATQSATPGVWNYTWPGTVPDGDYTLNVKATDNAGNTVTETLHFTIDTTLSVPVIVLNSADDTGVQGDNMTNRTQPTFALQHIDDDAVRVTVSVEHGGVTTTFDATKGTGGWSFTPTGAWADGDYTLSVSVEDKAGNTSHSASLTVTVDTQIAINNIELVNDSGIPDDNLTNNVRPHFQVTVPTDVNVVRLSIDGGKTWFNATQSATPGVWDYTWLADVGEGKHTLTVEATDKAGNQTTQKLDFIIDTMLSEPTIVLDSTDDSGTKGDNLTNANKPTFILGNIDADARYVTVEVQYGGTKEVLTATKGATGIW

-3191 ADGDYTLTVRVEDDA
+3191 ADGDYMLTVRVEDDA

-3324 IAMDSRDD
+3324 ITMDSRDD

-3351 NIDADAHSV
+3351 NIDSDAQSV

-3396 LTVEVTDN
+3396 LTVEVADN
-3404 AGNVRQSTPLVV
+3404 AGNVRQSTPLIV

-3468 WVSATQGIEGVWGY
+3468 WVSAAQGIEGVWGY

-3621 AIDRIEL
+3621 AIDHIEL

-3718 LLTPTIEL
+3718 LMTPTIEL

-3846 RPVFDIHQVDSDVTR
+3846 RPVFDIRQVDSDVTR

-4305 SAELRIE
+4305 SAELKIE

-4527 VDNITSVTTPRFVIG
+4527 VDNITSVTKPRFVIG

-4556 GVSYSVTANGNNL
+4556 GVSYPVTANGNNL

-4622 NSNSDNLT
+4622 SSNSDNLT

-4720 PSIDDQHEAT
+4720 PSIDDQYEAT

-4736 KGFAEAFST
+4736 KGLAEAFST

-4836 GSTLPNTIVSIYVD
+4836 GNTLPNAIVSIYVD

-5038 RNPQGVVIATLVVGN
+5038 RNPQGGVIATLVVGN

-5244 APILLQDDGTFNI
+5244 APILLQDDGKFNI

-5300 LITNHNKPVLVGTAE
+5300 LITSHNKPVLVGTAE

-5375 IDTSTFIDNPAMV
+5375 IDTSTFIDNPVMI

-5404 TRPTFSIFGEMNQ
+5404 TRPAFSIFGEMNQ

-5472 TIDTFNTTPV
+5472 TIDTLNTTPV

-5533 EVWVNEKGHWQMPVN
+5533 EVWVNDKGHWQMPVN

-5577 WVDTHIKVFT
+5577 WVDTHIQVFT
-5587 SELDDNKSSSKTEWW
+5587 SELDDNKSSSKTDWW
-5602 SNSDL
+5602 SNSST
-5607 ITMRGTGEIGATVS
+5607 ITMRGMGEIGATVS

-5628 LATAVVAATGR
+5628 LATAVVAANGQ
-5639 WELSTDKLPE
+5639 WELSTDQLPE
-5649 GTYDISLVIEDS
+5649 GKYDITLSIEDN
-5661 AGNRWEDV
+5661 AGNRKEEV
-5669 REIFIDRTPP
+5669 HEIFIDRTPP

-5707 ITDSEGNTY
+5707 ITDSNGNTY

-5759 EVPVISLS
+5759 ETPVISLS
-5767 PDSDSGTVGD
+5767 PDSDSGTAGD
-5777 NITRDKQP
+5777 NITRDNQP

-5880 NHTQP
+5880 NHNHTQP

-5907 VTDIYQATQGADGW
+5907 VTDTYQATQGADGW

-5967 QHDDASDDA
+5967 QHNDASDDA
-5976 TATAV
+5976 TAIAV

-5999 EPSAAEESVV
+5999 VPSVAEESVV
-6009 KVTAYSITLLN
+6009 KETAYSITLLN

-6040 VPENIVNVSIM
+6040 VPENIVNVSVM
-6051 FEGEEFTLPITN
+6051 FEGEEFTLPIIN

-6081 DVKFIDKDN
+6081 DVKYLDKDD

-6110 AMNVRGKTED
+6110 AMNARGKTED

>member
-303 TLTDGTYNLEAEAKT
+303 TLTDGAYNLEAEAKT

-427 TDTIAPEKPTIELDD
+427 TDTIPPEKPTIELDD

-636 LEDYVVLPNGII
+636 LEDFVVLPNGII

-1025 IVSLSPDSDSGISD
+1025 IVSLSPDSDSGIAD

-1103 EDIAGNKANSAIFDF
+1103 EDIAGNKANSAVFDF

-1184 SWLFIP
+1184 SWLFTP

-1209 GNTNYSAPLT
+1209 GNTSYSAPLT

-1321 TLSVPVIVLDSADD
+1321 TLSVPVIVLNSADD
-1335 TGIQGDNMT
+1335 TGVQGDNMT
-1344 NSTQPTFALQH
+1344 NRTQPTFALQH

-1481 GVWDYIWPDDVA
+1481 GAWDYIWPDDVA
-1493 DGGYTLTVEATDE
+1493 DGGYTLTVEATDK
-1506 AGNKATQTLDFT
+1506 AGNKTTQELDFT

-1717 TIDTI
+1717 IIDTL

-2122 EPTIVLDNTDDS
+2122 EPTIVLDSTDDS
-2134 GTKGDHLT
+2134 GTKGDNLT

-2317 IDTTLSTPVI
+2317 IDTTLSVPVI
-2327 VLDSADDSGVHGDN
+2327 VLNSADDTGVQGDN
-2341 MTNHTQPTF
+2341 MTNSTQPTF

-2373 TFDATKD
+2373 TFDATKGV
-2380 AGGWTFT
+2380 GGWSFT

-2443 NNVRPHFQVTVPTDV
+2443 NNVRPHFQVKVPTDV
-2458 NVVRLSIDGGK
+2458 N
-2469 TWFNATQSA
+2469 
-2478 TPGVWDY
+2478 
-2485 IWPDDVADGGYTLT
+2485 
-2499 VEATDEAGNKA
+2499 E
-2510 TQTLDFTIDTTL
+2510 
-2522 SVPTLSLDSADDSG
+2522 
-2536 IAGDNITNVKTP
+2536 
-2548 GFTLNNIDTD
+2548 
-2558 VSRVIVEVMHNG
+2558 
-2570 IKQEVPLVQ
+2570 
-2579 TGGQW
+2579 
-2584 RFAPTSD
+2584 
-2591 WADGDYI
+2591 
-2598 LTVKVEDRAGNVKQ
+2598 
-2612 SAPLTVTVDTH
+2612 
-2623 IAIDRI
+2623 
-2629 ELVNDSGIP
+2629 
-2638 GDNLTNEARPHFQ
+2638 
-2651 VTVPADVN
+2651 
-2659 GVRLSIDGGKTWFDA
+2659 
-2674 TQSATSGVWDYTWL
+2674 
-2688 TNVANGPHTLMVE
+2688 
-2701 ASDKAGNKTT
+2701 
-2711 QKLDFTID
+2711 
-2719 TILSEPTITLDSAD
+2719 
-2733 DSAAGDNIT
+2733 
-2742 NVKMPGFTL
+2742 
-2751 GNIDADVTKV
+2751 
-2761 VVTVAHDGKNQQ
+2761 
-2773 IELIKNGGVW
+2773 
-2783 RFTPGAAW
+2783 
-2791 TDGDY
+2791 
-2796 TLTVKVEDKAG
+2796 
-2807 NTNYSA
+2807 
-2813 PLTVTIDTQTSID
+2813 
-2826 RIELLNDTGIVGDN
+2826 
-2840 LTNEARPQFHITVP
+2840 
-2854 TDVNSVQLSLD
+2854 
-2865 GGINWV
+2865 
-2871 NATLTSDGVWEYIW
+2871 
-2885 PTDLVENTYTLTVK
+2885 
-2899 ATDVAGNTA
+2899 
-2908 TETLNFIIDTTL
+2908 
-2920 STPTITL
+2920 
-2927 DSADDSGTANDN
+2927 
-2939 KTNVKTPGFII
+2939 
-2950 GGIDSDVTQV
+2950 
-2960 VVQVMRDGHSEEVE
+2960 
-2974 LTQTNGQWRFVPG
+2974 
-2987 SAWTDGDYTLTVT
+2987 
-3000 VKDEAGNIRH
+3000 
-3010 SAPLTVTIDTQI
+3010 
-3022 TIDHIEL
+3022 
-3029 VNDSGI
+3029 
-3035 PDDNLTNN
+3035 
-3043 VRPHFQVTVPTD
+3043 
-3055 VNVVRLSIDGGKT
+3055 VRLSIDGGKT

-3105 NKTTQQ
+3105 NQTTQK
-3111 LDFIIDTLLSE
+3111 LDFIIDTMLSE
-3122 PTIVLDNTDDSGT
+3122 PTIVLDSTDDSGT
-3135 KGDNLTNVNKPT
+3135 KGDNLTNANKPT
-3147 FLLGNIDA
+3147 FILGNIDA
-3155 DARYVTVEVQHG
+3155 DARYVTVEVQYG

-3324 IAMDSRDD
+3324 ITMDSRDD

-3351 NIDADAHSV
+3351 NIDSDAQSV

-3404 AGNVRQSTPLVV
+3404 AGNVRQSTPLIV

-3468 WVSATQGIEGVWGY
+3468 WVSAAQGIEGVWGY

-3621 AIDRIEL
+3621 AIDHIEL

-3718 LLTPTIEL
+3718 LMTPTIEL

-3846 RPVFDIHQVDSDVTR
+3846 RPVFDIRQVDSDVTR

-4268 TIENT
+4268 AIENT

-4305 SAELRIE
+4305 SAELKIE

-4527 VDNITSVTTPRFVIG
+4527 VDNITSVTKPRFVIG

-4556 GVSYSVTANGNNL
+4556 GVSYPVTANGNNL

-4825 FTTNNKTPTLI
+4825 FTTNNKTPTLV
-4836 GSTLPNTIVSIYVD
+4836 GNTLPNAIVSIYVD

-4961 LPALGNDGNYE
+4961 LPALGNDGNYV

-5038 RNPQGVVIATLVVGN
+5038 RSPQGVVIATLVVGN

-5079 NSQQKEILIEHDT
+5079 NSQQKDILIEHDT

-5346 ALKDG
+5346 VLKDG

-5404 TRPTFSIFGEMNQ
+5404 TRPTFSISGEMNQ

-5577 WVDTHIKVFT
+5577 WVDTHIQVFT
-5587 SELDDNKSSSKTEWW
+5587 SELDDNKSSSKTDWW
-5602 SNSDL
+5602 SNSST
-5607 ITMRGTGEIGATVS
+5607 ITMRGMGEIGATVS

-5628 LATAVVAATGR
+5628 LATAVVAANGQ
-5639 WELSTDKLPE
+5639 WELSTDQLPE
-5649 GTYDISLVIEDS
+5649 GKYDITLSIEDN
-5661 AGNRWEDV
+5661 AGNRKEEV
-5669 REIFIDRTPP
+5669 HEIFIDRTPP

-5707 ITDSEGNTY
+5707 ITDSNGNTY

-5751 DVPLDIMK
+5751 DVSLDIMK

-5860 PEIALAAGEDNGAS
+5860 PEIALAAGEDNGVS

-5907 VTDIYQATQGADGW
+5907 VTDTYQATQGADGW

-5931 GNYTLSVTV
+5931 GTYTLSVTV

-5999 EPSAAEESVV
+5999 VPSAAEESVV
-6009 KVTAYSITLLN
+6009 KETAYSITLLN

-6110 AMNVRGKTED
+6110 AMNARGKTED

>member
-427 TDTIAPEKPTIELDD
+427 TDTIPPEKPTIELDD

-563 EPNAI
+563 EPNTI

-1062 QVWDAMSDTQIG
+1062 QVWDAASDTQIG

-1103 EDIAGNKANSAIFDF
+1103 EDIAGNKANSAVFDF

-1321 TLSVPVIVLDSADD
+1321 TLSVPVIVLNSADD
-1335 TGIQGDNMT
+1335 TGVQGDNMT

-1384 WTFTPPTSWADGDYT
+1384 WSFTPTGAWADGDYT

-1433 NDSGIPD
+1433 NDSGIPN

-1481 GVWDYIWPDDVA
+1481 GAWDYIWPDDVA
-1493 DGGYTLTVEATDE
+1493 DGGYTLTVEATDK
-1506 AGNKATQTLDFT
+1506 AGNKTTQELDFT

-2018 IDTQITIDHI
+2018 IDTQI
-2028 ELVNDSGIPDD
+2028 
-2039 NLTNNVRPHFQVT
+2039 
-2052 VPTDVNVVRLS
+2052 
-2063 IDGGKTWF
+2063 
-2071 NATQSATPGVWD
+2071 A
-2083 YTWLADV
+2083 
-2090 GEGKHT
+2090 
-2096 LTVEATDKAGN
+2096 
-2107 KTTQQLDFIIDTLLS
+2107 
-2122 EPTIVLDNTDDS
+2122 
-2134 GTKGDHLT
+2134 
-2142 NVNKPTFLLG
+2142 
-2152 NIDADARYVTVEVQH
+2152 
-2167 GGTKEVLTATK
+2167 
-2178 DATGNWSVTPTGTW
+2178 
-2192 ADGDYTLTVRVEDEA
+2192 
-2207 GNEKHSA
+2207 
-2214 SLTVTVDTQITIDV
+2214 
-2228 IELVNDNGI
+2228 
-2237 PGDNMTNDAHPQ
+2237 
-2249 FRVTV
+2249 
-2254 PGDVNEVSLSIDG
+2254 
-2267 GVTWVKAT
+2267 
-2275 QSATPG
+2275 
-2281 VWNYTWPGTV
+2281 
-2291 PDGDYTLNVKATD
+2291 
-2304 NAGNTVTETLHFT
+2304 
-2317 IDTTLSTPVI
+2317 
-2327 VLDSADDSGVHGDN
+2327 
-2341 MTNHTQPTF
+2341 
-2350 ALQHIDDDAVRVTVS
+2350 
-2365 VEHGGVTT
+2365 
-2373 TFDATKD
+2373 
-2380 AGGWTFT
+2380 
-2387 PTGAWADG
+2387 
-2395 DYTLSVSVE
+2395 
-2404 DKAGNTSHSASLTV
+2404 
-2418 TVDTQIAINNI
+2418 
-2429 ELVNDSGIPDDNLT
+2429 
-2443 NNVRPHFQVTVPTDV
+2443 
-2458 NVVRLSIDGGK
+2458 
-2469 TWFNATQSA
+2469 
-2478 TPGVWDY
+2478 
-2485 IWPDDVADGGYTLT
+2485 
-2499 VEATDEAGNKA
+2499 
-2510 TQTLDFTIDTTL
+2510 
-2522 SVPTLSLDSADDSG
+2522 
-2536 IAGDNITNVKTP
+2536 
-2548 GFTLNNIDTD
+2548 
-2558 VSRVIVEVMHNG
+2558 
-2570 IKQEVPLVQ
+2570 
-2579 TGGQW
+2579 
-2584 RFAPTSD
+2584 
-2591 WADGDYI
+2591 
-2598 LTVKVEDRAGNVKQ
+2598 
-2612 SAPLTVTVDTH
+2612 
-2623 IAIDRI
+2623 
-2629 ELVNDSGIP
+2629 
-2638 GDNLTNEARPHFQ
+2638 
-2651 VTVPADVN
+2651 
-2659 GVRLSIDGGKTWFDA
+2659 
-2674 TQSATSGVWDYTWL
+2674 
-2688 TNVANGPHTLMVE
+2688 
-2701 ASDKAGNKTT
+2701 
-2711 QKLDFTID
+2711 
-2719 TILSEPTITLDSAD
+2719 
-2733 DSAAGDNIT
+2733 
-2742 NVKMPGFTL
+2742 
-2751 GNIDADVTKV
+2751 
-2761 VVTVAHDGKNQQ
+2761 
-2773 IELIKNGGVW
+2773 
-2783 RFTPGAAW
+2783 
-2791 TDGDY
+2791 
-2796 TLTVKVEDKAG
+2796 
-2807 NTNYSA
+2807 
-2813 PLTVTIDTQTSID
+2813 
-2826 RIELLNDTGIVGDN
+2826 
-2840 LTNEARPQFHITVP
+2840 
-2854 TDVNSVQLSLD
+2854 
-2865 GGINWV
+2865 
-2871 NATLTSDGVWEYIW
+2871 
-2885 PTDLVENTYTLTVK
+2885 
-2899 ATDVAGNTA
+2899 
-2908 TETLNFIIDTTL
+2908 
-2920 STPTITL
+2920 
-2927 DSADDSGTANDN
+2927 
-2939 KTNVKTPGFII
+2939 
-2950 GGIDSDVTQV
+2950 
-2960 VVQVMRDGHSEEVE
+2960 
-2974 LTQTNGQWRFVPG
+2974 
-2987 SAWTDGDYTLTVT
+2987 
-3000 VKDEAGNIRH
+3000 
-3010 SAPLTVTIDTQI
+3010 
-3022 TIDHIEL
+3022 IDHIEL

-3172 LTATKGATGIW
+3172 LTATKDATGNWSVTPTGTWADGDYTLTVRVEDEAGNEKHSASLTVTVDTQITIDAIELVNDNGIPGDNMTNDAHPQFRVTVPGDVNEVSLSIDGGVTWVKATQSATPGVWNYTWPGTVPDGDYTLNVKATDNAGNTVTETLHFTIDTTLSVPVIVLNSADDTGVQGDNMTNSTQPTFALQHIDDDAVRVTVSVEHGGVTTTFDATKGTGGWSFTPTGAWADGDYTLSVSVEDKAGNTSHSASLTVTVDTQIAINNIELVNDSGIPDDNLTNNVRPHFQVKVPTDVNEVRLSIDGGKTWFNATQSATPGVWDYTWLADVGEGKHTLTVEATDKAGNQTTQKLDFIIDTMLSEPTIVLDSTDDSGTKGDNLTNANKPTFILGNIDADARYVTVEVQYGGTKKVLTATKGATGIW

-3191 ADGDYTLTVRVEDDA
+3191 ADGDYMLTVRVEDDA

-3324 IAMDSRDD
+3324 ITMDSRDD

-3351 NIDADAHSV
+3351 NIDSDAQSV

-3404 AGNVRQSTPLVV
+3404 AGNVRQSTPLIV

-3468 WVSATQGIEGVWGY
+3468 WVSAAQGIEGVWGY

-3621 AIDRIEL
+3621 AIDHIEL

-3718 LLTPTIEL
+3718 LMTPTIEL

-3846 RPVFDIHQVDSDVTR
+3846 RPVFDIRQVDSDVTR

-4305 SAELRIE
+4305 SAELKIE

-4527 VDNITSVTTPRFVIG
+4527 VDNITSVTKPRFVIG
-4542 NVPAD
+4542 NVSAD

-4556 GVSYSVTANGNNL
+4556 GVSYPVTANGNNL

-4961 LPALGNDGNYE
+4961 LPALGNDGNYV

-5038 RNPQGVVIATLVVGN
+5038 RSPQGVVIATLVVGN

-5079 NSQQKEILIEHDT
+5079 NSQQKDILIEHDT

-5404 TRPTFSIFGEMNQ
+5404 TRPTFSISGEMNQ

-5462 NTATSKTLNF
+5462 NTATSKTLKF

-5577 WVDTHIKVFT
+5577 WVDTHIQVFT
-5587 SELDDNKSSSKTEWW
+5587 SELDDNKSSSKTDWW
-5602 SNSDL
+5602 SNSST
-5607 ITMRGTGEIGATVS
+5607 ITMRGMGEIGATVS

-5628 LATAVVAATGR
+5628 LATAVVAANGQ
-5639 WELSTDKLPE
+5639 WELSTDQLPE
-5649 GTYDISLVIEDS
+5649 GKYDITLSIEDN
-5661 AGNRWEDV
+5661 AGNRKEEV
-5669 REIFIDRTPP
+5669 HEIFIDRTPP

-5707 ITDSEGNTY
+5707 ITDSNGNTY

-5860 PEIALAAGEDNGAS
+5860 PEIALAAGEDNGVS

-5907 VTDIYQATQGADGW
+5907 VTDTYQATQGADGW

-5931 GNYTLSVTV
+5931 GTYTLSVTV

-5999 EPSAAEESVV
+5999 VPSAAEESVV
-6009 KVTAYSITLLN
+6009 KETAYSITLLN

-6110 AMNVRGKTED
+6110 AMNARGKTED

>member
-160 KQIEEMLQ
+160 KQMEEMLQ
-168 NFLADNVAKDNLAQ
+168 EFLADNVAKDNLAQ

-427 TDTIAPEKPTIELDD
+427 TDTIPPEKPTIELDD

-540 TNDSGIVGDNVT
+540 TDDSGIVGDNVT

-636 LEDYVVLPNGII
+636 LEDFVVLPNGII

-1025 IVSLSPDSDSGISD
+1025 IVSLSPDSDSGIAD

-1062 QVWDAMSDTQIG
+1062 QVWDAASDTQIG

-1103 EDIAGNKANSAIFDF
+1103 EDIAGNKANSAVFDF

-1184 SWLFIP
+1184 SWLFTP

-1209 GNTNYSAPLT
+1209 GNTSYSAPLT

-1321 TLSVPVIVLDSADD
+1321 TLSVPVIVLNSADD
-1335 TGIQGDNMT
+1335 TGVQGDNMT
-1344 NSTQPTFALQH
+1344 NRTQPTFALQH

-1384 WTFTPPTSWADGDYT
+1384 WTFTPTASWTDGDYT

-1433 NDSGIPD
+1433 NDSGIPN

-1461 VRLSIDGGKTWFN
+1461 VRLSIDGGKTWVT
-1474 ATQSATP
+1474 AAQKAA
-1481 GVWDYIWPDDVA
+1481 GVWEYIWPDDVT
-1493 DGGYTLTVEATDE
+1493 DGSHTLTVEATDE

-1636 GIPGDNLTN
+1636 GIPDDNLTN

-1703 SDKAGNKTTQKLDF
+1703 TDKAGNKTTQKLDF
-1717 TIDTI
+1717 IIDTL

-1788 GAAWTDG
+1788 GAAWSDG

-2018 IDTQITIDHI
+2018 IDTQIAIDHI
-2028 ELVNDSGIPDD
+2028 ELVNDSGIPND

-2107 KTTQQLDFIIDTLLS
+2107 KTTQKLDFIIDTLLS
-2122 EPTIVLDNTDDS
+2122 EPTIVLDSTDDS
-2134 GTKGDHLT
+2134 GTKGDNLT

-2192 ADGDYTLTVRVEDEA
+2192 ADGDYTLTVRVEDDA
-2207 GNEKHSA
+2207 GNVKYSA

-2228 IELVNDNGI
+2228 IELVNDSGTR
-2237 PGDNMTNDAHPQ
+2237 GDNLTNDANPH
-2249 FRVTV
+2249 FRITV

-2275 QSATPG
+2275 QSVTPG

-2341 MTNHTQPTF
+2341 MTNRTQPTF
-2350 ALQHIDDDAVRVTVS
+2350 ALQQIDDDAVRVTVS

-2373 TFDATKD
+2373 TFDATKGT
-2380 AGGWTFT
+2380 GGWTFT

-2485 IWPDDVADGGYTLT
+2485 
-2499 VEATDEAGNKA
+2499 
-2510 TQTLDFTIDTTL
+2510 
-2522 SVPTLSLDSADDSG
+2522 
-2536 IAGDNITNVKTP
+2536 
-2548 GFTLNNIDTD
+2548 
-2558 VSRVIVEVMHNG
+2558 
-2570 IKQEVPLVQ
+2570 
-2579 TGGQW
+2579 
-2584 RFAPTSD
+2584 
-2591 WADGDYI
+2591 
-2598 LTVKVEDRAGNVKQ
+2598 
-2612 SAPLTVTVDTH
+2612 
-2623 IAIDRI
+2623 
-2629 ELVNDSGIP
+2629 
-2638 GDNLTNEARPHFQ
+2638 
-2651 VTVPADVN
+2651 
-2659 GVRLSIDGGKTWFDA
+2659 
-2674 TQSATSGVWDYTWL
+2674 
-2688 TNVANGPHTLMVE
+2688 
-2701 ASDKAGNKTT
+2701 
-2711 QKLDFTID
+2711 
-2719 TILSEPTITLDSAD
+2719 
-2733 DSAAGDNIT
+2733 
-2742 NVKMPGFTL
+2742 
-2751 GNIDADVTKV
+2751 
-2761 VVTVAHDGKNQQ
+2761 
-2773 IELIKNGGVW
+2773 
-2783 RFTPGAAW
+2783 
-2791 TDGDY
+2791 
-2796 TLTVKVEDKAG
+2796 
-2807 NTNYSA
+2807 
-2813 PLTVTIDTQTSID
+2813 
-2826 RIELLNDTGIVGDN
+2826 
-2840 LTNEARPQFHITVP
+2840 
-2854 TDVNSVQLSLD
+2854 
-2865 GGINWV
+2865 
-2871 NATLTSDGVWEYIW
+2871 
-2885 PTDLVENTYTLTVK
+2885 
-2899 ATDVAGNTA
+2899 
-2908 TETLNFIIDTTL
+2908 
-2920 STPTITL
+2920 
-2927 DSADDSGTANDN
+2927 
-2939 KTNVKTPGFII
+2939 
-2950 GGIDSDVTQV
+2950 
-2960 VVQVMRDGHSEEVE
+2960 
-2974 LTQTNGQWRFVPG
+2974 
-2987 SAWTDGDYTLTVT
+2987 
-3000 VKDEAGNIRH
+3000 
-3010 SAPLTVTIDTQI
+3010 
-3022 TIDHIEL
+3022 
-3029 VNDSGI
+3029 
-3035 PDDNLTNN
+3035 
-3043 VRPHFQVTVPTD
+3043 
-3055 VNVVRLSIDGGKT
+3055 
-3068 WFNATQSATPGVWD
+3068 
-3082 YTWLADVGEGK
+3082 TWLADVGEGK

-3105 NKTTQQ
+3105 NQTTQQ
-3111 LDFIIDTLLSE
+3111 LDFIIDTMLSE

-3396 LTVEVTDN
+3396 LTVEVQDN

-3468 WVSATQGIEGVWGY
+3468 WVSAAQGIEGVWGY

-3569 TSFTATQGAGGWSF
+3569 TSFTATQGAAGWSF

-3691 QHTLTVEVTDGA
+3691 QHTLIVEVTDGA
-3703 GNKMTETLNFTIDIT
+3703 GNKMTGTLDFTIDIT

-3746 VFVLGSIDKD
+3746 IFVLGSIDKD

-3846 RPVFDIHQVDSDVTR
+3846 RPVFDIRQVDSDVTR

-3908 NVKESAPFEVRIDTT
+3908 NVKESAPLEVRIDTT

-4065 IDGHDYNATKVGAGW
+4065 IDGHDYNAIKVGAGW

-4155 THVRVK
+4155 TQVRVK

-4305 SAELRIE
+4305 SAELKIE

-4361 VNWTPISKNAAGQW
+4361 VNWTPVSKNAAGQW
-4375 EFTAGSA
+4375 QFTAGSA
-4382 LPDGHYTL
+4382 LSDGHYTL

-4508 IVSDPSIDLLDAD
+4508 VVSDPRIDLLDAD

-4527 VDNITSVTTPRFVIG
+4527 VDNITSVTKPRFVIG

-4556 GVSYSVTANGNNL
+4556 GVSYPVTANGNNL

-4622 NSNSDNLT
+4622 SSNSDNLT

-4661 KQTITVGADGNWSVT
+4661 KHTITVGADGNWSVT

-4720 PSIDDQHEAT
+4720 PSIDDQYEAT

-4736 KGFAEAFST
+4736 KGLAEAFST

-4825 FTTNNKTPTLI
+4825 FTTNNKTPTLV
-4836 GSTLPNTIVSIYVD
+4836 GNTLPNAIVSIYVD

-5079 NSQQKEILIEHDT
+5079 NSQQKDILIEHDT

-5244 APILLQDDGTFNI
+5244 APILLQDDGKFNI

-5285 TLNLEDASNSGSLDD
+5285 TFNLEDASNSGSLDD
-5300 LITNHNKPVLVGTAE
+5300 LITSHNKPVLVGTAE

-5375 IDTSTFIDNPAMV
+5375 IDTSTFIDNPVMM

-5404 TRPTFSIFGEMNQ
+5404 TRPAFSIFGEMNQ

-5533 EVWVNEKGHWQMPVN
+5533 EVWVNDKGHWQMPVN

-5577 WVDTHIKVFT
+5577 WVDTHIQVFT
-5587 SELDDNKSSSKTEWW
+5587 SELDDNKSSSKTDWW
-5602 SNSDL
+5602 SNSST
-5607 ITMRGTGEIGATVS
+5607 ITMRGMGEIGATVS

-5628 LATAVVAATGR
+5628 LATAVVAANGQ
-5639 WELSTDKLPE
+5639 WELSTDQLPE
-5649 GTYDISLVIEDS
+5649 GKYDITLSIEDN
-5661 AGNRWEDV
+5661 AGNRKEEV
-5669 REIFIDRTPP
+5669 HEIFIDRTPP

-5686 SDIVNDLIIMQGTAE
+5686 SDIVNDLIIMQGAAE

-5707 ITDSEGNTY
+5707 ITDSNGNTY

-5751 DVPLDIMK
+5751 DVSLDIMK
-5759 EVPVISLS
+5759 ETPVISLS
-5767 PDSDSGTVGD
+5767 PDSDSGTAGD
-5777 NITRDKQP
+5777 NITRDNQP

-5880 NHTQP
+5880 NHNHTQP

-5907 VTDIYQATQGADGW
+5907 VTDTYQATQGADGW

-5931 GNYTLSVTV
+5931 GTYTLSVTV
-5940 VDRAGNSQQSASLA
+5940 VDRAGNSLQSASLE

-5976 TATAV
+5976 TPTAV

-5999 EPSAAEESVV
+5999 VPSAAEESVV
-6009 KVTAYSITLLN
+6009 KETAYSITLLN

-6040 VPENIVNVSIM
+6040 VPENIVNVSVM

-6081 DVKFIDKDN
+6081 DVKFIDKDD

-6110 AMNVRGKTED
+6110 AMNARGKTED

>member
-120 QLDDAENAKKEAD
+120 QLDEAENAKKEAD

-160 KQIEEMLQ
+160 KQMEEMLQ
-168 NFLADNVAKDNLAQ
+168 EFLADNVAKDNLAQ

-451 NITNSTLPT
+451 SITNSTLPT

-540 TNDSGIVGDNVT
+540 TDDSGIVGDNVT

-596 DSVEGINNLTFT
+596 DSVEGVNNLTFT

-619 SFSYVIDTI
+619 SFSYVIDTV

-636 LEDYVVLPNGII
+636 LEDFVVLPNGII

-1025 IVSLSPDSDSGISD
+1025 IVSLSPDSDSGIAD

-1103 EDIAGNKANSAIFDF
+1103 EDIAGNKANSAVFDF

-1184 SWLFIP
+1184 SWLFTP

-1384 WTFTPPTSWADGDYT
+1384 WSFTPTGAWADGDYT

-1433 NDSGIPD
+1433 NDSGIPN

-1481 GVWDYIWPDDVA
+1481 GAWDYIWPDDVA
-1493 DGGYTLTVEATDE
+1493 DGGYTLTVEATDK
-1506 AGNKATQTLDFT
+1506 AGNKTTQELDFT

-1563 IVEVMHNG
+1563 TVEVMHNG

-1676 QSATSGVWDYTWLT
+1676 QSATPGVWDYTWLT

-1717 TIDTI
+1717 IIDTM

-2018 IDTQITIDHI
+2018 IDTQIAIDHI

-2039 NLTNNVRPHFQVT
+2039 NLTN
-2052 VPTDVNVVRLS
+2052 
-2063 IDGGKTWF
+2063 
-2071 NATQSATPGVWD
+2071 
-2083 YTWLADV
+2083 
-2090 GEGKHT
+2090 
-2096 LTVEATDKAGN
+2096 EA
-2107 KTTQQLDFIIDTLLS
+2107 
-2122 EPTIVLDNTDDS
+2122 
-2134 GTKGDHLT
+2134 
-2142 NVNKPTFLLG
+2142 
-2152 NIDADARYVTVEVQH
+2152 
-2167 GGTKEVLTATK
+2167 
-2178 DATGNWSVTPTGTW
+2178 
-2192 ADGDYTLTVRVEDEA
+2192 
-2207 GNEKHSA
+2207 
-2214 SLTVTVDTQITIDV
+2214 
-2228 IELVNDNGI
+2228 
-2237 PGDNMTNDAHPQ
+2237 
-2249 FRVTV
+2249 
-2254 PGDVNEVSLSIDG
+2254 
-2267 GVTWVKAT
+2267 
-2275 QSATPG
+2275 
-2281 VWNYTWPGTV
+2281 
-2291 PDGDYTLNVKATD
+2291 
-2304 NAGNTVTETLHFT
+2304 
-2317 IDTTLSTPVI
+2317 
-2327 VLDSADDSGVHGDN
+2327 
-2341 MTNHTQPTF
+2341 
-2350 ALQHIDDDAVRVTVS
+2350 
-2365 VEHGGVTT
+2365 
-2373 TFDATKD
+2373 
-2380 AGGWTFT
+2380 
-2387 PTGAWADG
+2387 
-2395 DYTLSVSVE
+2395 
-2404 DKAGNTSHSASLTV
+2404 
-2418 TVDTQIAINNI
+2418 
-2429 ELVNDSGIPDDNLT
+2429 
-2443 NNVRPHFQVTVPTDV
+2443 
-2458 NVVRLSIDGGK
+2458 
-2469 TWFNATQSA
+2469 
-2478 TPGVWDY
+2478 
-2485 IWPDDVADGGYTLT
+2485 
-2499 VEATDEAGNKA
+2499 
-2510 TQTLDFTIDTTL
+2510 
-2522 SVPTLSLDSADDSG
+2522 
-2536 IAGDNITNVKTP
+2536 
-2548 GFTLNNIDTD
+2548 
-2558 VSRVIVEVMHNG
+2558 
-2570 IKQEVPLVQ
+2570 
-2579 TGGQW
+2579 
-2584 RFAPTSD
+2584 
-2591 WADGDYI
+2591 
-2598 LTVKVEDRAGNVKQ
+2598 
-2612 SAPLTVTVDTH
+2612 
-2623 IAIDRI
+2623 
-2629 ELVNDSGIP
+2629 
-2638 GDNLTNEARPHFQ
+2638 
-2651 VTVPADVN
+2651 
-2659 GVRLSIDGGKTWFDA
+2659 
-2674 TQSATSGVWDYTWL
+2674 
-2688 TNVANGPHTLMVE
+2688 
-2701 ASDKAGNKTT
+2701 
-2711 QKLDFTID
+2711 
-2719 TILSEPTITLDSAD
+2719 
-2733 DSAAGDNIT
+2733 
-2742 NVKMPGFTL
+2742 
-2751 GNIDADVTKV
+2751 
-2761 VVTVAHDGKNQQ
+2761 
-2773 IELIKNGGVW
+2773 
-2783 RFTPGAAW
+2783 
-2791 TDGDY
+2791 
-2796 TLTVKVEDKAG
+2796 
-2807 NTNYSA
+2807 
-2813 PLTVTIDTQTSID
+2813 
-2826 RIELLNDTGIVGDN
+2826 
-2840 LTNEARPQFHITVP
+2840 
-2854 TDVNSVQLSLD
+2854 
-2865 GGINWV
+2865 
-2871 NATLTSDGVWEYIW
+2871 
-2885 PTDLVENTYTLTVK
+2885 
-2899 ATDVAGNTA
+2899 
-2908 TETLNFIIDTTL
+2908 
-2920 STPTITL
+2920 
-2927 DSADDSGTANDN
+2927 
-2939 KTNVKTPGFII
+2939 
-2950 GGIDSDVTQV
+2950 
-2960 VVQVMRDGHSEEVE
+2960 
-2974 LTQTNGQWRFVPG
+2974 
-2987 SAWTDGDYTLTVT
+2987 
-3000 VKDEAGNIRH
+3000 
-3010 SAPLTVTIDTQI
+3010 
-3022 TIDHIEL
+3022 
-3029 VNDSGI
+3029 
-3035 PDDNLTNN
+3035 
-3043 VRPHFQVTVPTD
+3043 RPHFQVTVPTD

-3172 LTATKGATGIW
+3172 LTATKDATGNWSVTPTGTWADGDYTLTVRVEDEAGNEKHSASLTVTVDTQITIDAIELVNDNGIPGDNMTNDAHPQFRVTVPGDVNEVSLSIDGGVTWVKATQSATPGVWNYTWPGTVPDGDYTLNVKATDNAGNTVTETLHFTIDTTLSTPVIVLDSADDTGIQGDNMTNRTQPTFNLQHIDDDAVRVTVSVEHGGVTTTFDATKGVGGWTFTPPTSWGAGDYTLSVSVEDKAGNTSHSASLTVTVDTQIAINNIELVNDSGIPDDNLTNNVRPQFQVKVPTDVNEVRLSIDGGKTWFNATQSATPGVWDYTWLADVGEGKHTLTVEATDKAGNQTTQKLDFIIDTLLSEPTIVLDSTDDSGTKGDNLTNANKPTFLLGNIDADARYVTVEVQHGSTKEVLTATKGATGIW

-3191 ADGDYTLTVRVEDDA
+3191 ADGDYTLTVRVEDEA

-3225 DVIELV
+3225 DAIELV

-3324 IAMDSRDD
+3324 ITMDSRDD

-3351 NIDADAHSV
+3351 NIDSDAQSV

-3404 AGNVRQSTPLVV
+3404 AGNVRQSTPLIV

-3468 WVSATQGIEGVWGY
+3468 WVSAAQGIEGVWGY
-3482 TWPTDMGDGKHTLT
+3482 TWPTDMGDGKHILT

-3621 AIDRIEL
+3621 AIDHIEL

-3691 QHTLTVEVTDGA
+3691 QHTLIVEVTDGA
-3703 GNKMTETLNFTIDIT
+3703 GNKMTGTLDFTIDIT

-3746 VFVLGSIDKD
+3746 IFVLGSIDKD

-3846 RPVFDIHQVDSDVTR
+3846 RPVFDIRQVDSDVTR

-3956 DVVQV
+3956 DVIQV

-3994 YTLRVEATDEA
+3994 YTLRVEATDQA
-4005 GNIANKDLVFNIDT
+4005 GNIASKDLVFNIDT

-4189 GQHTLLVDVTD
+4189 GKHTLLVDVTD

-4305 SAELRIE
+4305 SAELQIE

-4527 VDNITSVTTPRFVIG
+4527 VDNITSVTKPRFVIG

-4556 GVSYSVTANGNNL
+4556 GVSYPVTANGNNL

-4622 NSNSDNLT
+4622 SSNSDNLT

-4661 KQTITVGADGNWSVT
+4661 KHTITVGADGNWSVT

-4720 PSIDDQHEAT
+4720 PSIDDQYEAT

-4736 KGFAEAFST
+4736 KGLAEAFST

-4825 FTTNNKTPTLI
+4825 FTTNNKTPTLV
-4836 GSTLPNTIVSIYVD
+4836 GNTLPNAIVSIYVD

-4961 LPALGNDGNYE
+4961 LPALGNDGNYV

-5079 NSQQKEILIEHDT
+5079 NSQQKDILIEHDT

-5300 LITNHNKPVLVGTAE
+5300 LITSHNKPVLVGTAE

-5375 IDTSTFIDNPAMV
+5375 IDTSTFIDNPVMM

-5404 TRPTFSIFGEMNQ
+5404 TRPAFSIYGEMNQ

-5533 EVWVNEKGHWQMPVN
+5533 EVWVNDKGHWQMPVN

-5577 WVDTHIKVFT
+5577 WVDTHIQVFT
-5587 SELDDNKSSSKTEWW
+5587 SELDDNKSSSKTDWW
-5602 SNSDL
+5602 SNSST
-5607 ITMRGTGEIGATVS
+5607 ITMRGMGEIGATVS

-5628 LATAVVAATGR
+5628 LATAVVAANGQ
-5639 WELSTDKLPE
+5639 WELSTDQLPE
-5649 GTYDISLVIEDS
+5649 GKYDITLSIEDN
-5661 AGNRWEDV
+5661 AGNRKEEV
-5669 REIFIDRTPP
+5669 HEIFIDRTPP

-5707 ITDSEGNTY
+5707 ITDSNGNTY

-5759 EVPVISLS
+5759 ETPVISLS

-5777 NITRDKQP
+5777 NITRDNQP

-5860 PEIALAAGEDNGAS
+5860 PEIALAAGEGNGAS

-5880 NHTQP
+5880 NHNHTQP

-5931 GNYTLSVTV
+5931 GTYTLSVTV
-5940 VDRAGNSQQSASLA
+5940 VDRAGNSLQSASLE

-5999 EPSAAEESVV
+5999 VPSAAEESVV
-6009 KVTAYSITLLN
+6009 KETAYSITLLN

-6040 VPENIVNVSIM
+6040 VPENIVNVSVM

-6081 DVKFIDKDN
+6081 DVKFIDKDD

-6110 AMNVRGKTED
+6110 AMNARGKTED

>member
-1 MGNKSIQKFFADQN
+1 M
-15 SVIDL
+15 
-20 SSLGNAKGAKVS
+20 
-32 LSGPD
+32 
-37 MNITTPR
+37 
-44 GSVIIVNGAL
+44 
-54 YSSIKGNNLAVKFK
+54 
-68 DKTITGA
+68 
-75 KILGSVDLKD
+75 
-85 IQLERIDS
+85 
-93 SLVDSAQVEKKG
+93 
-105 NGKRRNKKEEEELKK
+105 
-120 QLDDAENAKKEAD
+120 
-133 KAKEEAEKAKEAA
+133 
-146 EKALNEAFEVQNSS
+146 
-160 KQIEEMLQ
+160 
-168 NFLADNVAKDNLAQ
+168 
-182 QSDASQQNTQAK
+182 
-194 ATQASKQNDAE
+194 
-205 KVLPQPINKNTS
+205 NKNTS

-427 TDTIAPEKPTIELDD
+427 TDTIPPEKPTIELDD

-1025 IVSLSPDSDSGISD
+1025 IVSLSPDSDSGIAD

-1062 QVWDAMSDTQIG
+1062 QVWDAASDTQIG

-1103 EDIAGNKANSAIFDF
+1103 EDIAGNKANSAVFDF

-1384 WTFTPPTSWADGDYT
+1384 WSFTPTGAWADGDYT

-1481 GVWDYIWPDDVA
+1481 GAWDYIWPDDVA
-1493 DGGYTLTVEATDE
+1493 DGGYTLTVEATDK
-1506 AGNKATQTLDFT
+1506 AGNKTTQELDFT

-1636 GIPGDNLTN
+1636 GIPDDNLTN

-1703 SDKAGNKTTQKLDF
+1703 TDKAGNKTTQKLDF

-1795 DYTLTVKVEDKAGN
+1795 NYTLTVKVEDKAGN

-2018 IDTQITIDHI
+2018 IDTQI
-2028 ELVNDSGIPDD
+2028 
-2039 NLTNNVRPHFQVT
+2039 
-2052 VPTDVNVVRLS
+2052 
-2063 IDGGKTWF
+2063 
-2071 NATQSATPGVWD
+2071 A
-2083 YTWLADV
+2083 
-2090 GEGKHT
+2090 
-2096 LTVEATDKAGN
+2096 
-2107 KTTQQLDFIIDTLLS
+2107 
-2122 EPTIVLDNTDDS
+2122 
-2134 GTKGDHLT
+2134 
-2142 NVNKPTFLLG
+2142 
-2152 NIDADARYVTVEVQH
+2152 
-2167 GGTKEVLTATK
+2167 
-2178 DATGNWSVTPTGTW
+2178 
-2192 ADGDYTLTVRVEDEA
+2192 
-2207 GNEKHSA
+2207 
-2214 SLTVTVDTQITIDV
+2214 
-2228 IELVNDNGI
+2228 
-2237 PGDNMTNDAHPQ
+2237 
-2249 FRVTV
+2249 
-2254 PGDVNEVSLSIDG
+2254 
-2267 GVTWVKAT
+2267 
-2275 QSATPG
+2275 
-2281 VWNYTWPGTV
+2281 
-2291 PDGDYTLNVKATD
+2291 
-2304 NAGNTVTETLHFT
+2304 
-2317 IDTTLSTPVI
+2317 
-2327 VLDSADDSGVHGDN
+2327 
-2341 MTNHTQPTF
+2341 
-2350 ALQHIDDDAVRVTVS
+2350 
-2365 VEHGGVTT
+2365 
-2373 TFDATKD
+2373 
-2380 AGGWTFT
+2380 
-2387 PTGAWADG
+2387 
-2395 DYTLSVSVE
+2395 
-2404 DKAGNTSHSASLTV
+2404 
-2418 TVDTQIAINNI
+2418 
-2429 ELVNDSGIPDDNLT
+2429 
-2443 NNVRPHFQVTVPTDV
+2443 
-2458 NVVRLSIDGGK
+2458 
-2469 TWFNATQSA
+2469 
-2478 TPGVWDY
+2478 
-2485 IWPDDVADGGYTLT
+2485 
-2499 VEATDEAGNKA
+2499 
-2510 TQTLDFTIDTTL
+2510 
-2522 SVPTLSLDSADDSG
+2522 
-2536 IAGDNITNVKTP
+2536 
-2548 GFTLNNIDTD
+2548 
-2558 VSRVIVEVMHNG
+2558 
-2570 IKQEVPLVQ
+2570 
-2579 TGGQW
+2579 
-2584 RFAPTSD
+2584 
-2591 WADGDYI
+2591 
-2598 LTVKVEDRAGNVKQ
+2598 
-2612 SAPLTVTVDTH
+2612 
-2623 IAIDRI
+2623 
-2629 ELVNDSGIP
+2629 
-2638 GDNLTNEARPHFQ
+2638 
-2651 VTVPADVN
+2651 
-2659 GVRLSIDGGKTWFDA
+2659 
-2674 TQSATSGVWDYTWL
+2674 
-2688 TNVANGPHTLMVE
+2688 
-2701 ASDKAGNKTT
+2701 
-2711 QKLDFTID
+2711 
-2719 TILSEPTITLDSAD
+2719 
-2733 DSAAGDNIT
+2733 
-2742 NVKMPGFTL
+2742 
-2751 GNIDADVTKV
+2751 
-2761 VVTVAHDGKNQQ
+2761 
-2773 IELIKNGGVW
+2773 
-2783 RFTPGAAW
+2783 
-2791 TDGDY
+2791 
-2796 TLTVKVEDKAG
+2796 
-2807 NTNYSA
+2807 
-2813 PLTVTIDTQTSID
+2813 
-2826 RIELLNDTGIVGDN
+2826 
-2840 LTNEARPQFHITVP
+2840 
-2854 TDVNSVQLSLD
+2854 
-2865 GGINWV
+2865 
-2871 NATLTSDGVWEYIW
+2871 
-2885 PTDLVENTYTLTVK
+2885 
-2899 ATDVAGNTA
+2899 
-2908 TETLNFIIDTTL
+2908 
-2920 STPTITL
+2920 
-2927 DSADDSGTANDN
+2927 
-2939 KTNVKTPGFII
+2939 
-2950 GGIDSDVTQV
+2950 
-2960 VVQVMRDGHSEEVE
+2960 
-2974 LTQTNGQWRFVPG
+2974 
-2987 SAWTDGDYTLTVT
+2987 
-3000 VKDEAGNIRH
+3000 
-3010 SAPLTVTIDTQI
+3010 
-3022 TIDHIEL
+3022 IDHIEL

-3172 LTATKGATGIW
+3172 LTATKDATGNWSVTPTGTWADGDYTLTVRVEDEAGNEKHSASLTVTVDTQITIDAIELVNDNGIPGDNMTNDAHPQFRVTVPGDVNEVSLSIDGGVTWVKATQSATPGVWNYTWPGTVPDGDYTLNVKATDNAGNTVTETLHFTIDTTLSVPVIVLNSADDTGVQGDNMTNSTQPTFALQHIDDDAVRVTVSVEHGGVTTTFDATKGVGGWSFTPTGAWADGDYTLSVSVEDKAGNTSHSASLTVTVDTQIAINNIELVNDSGIPDDNLTNNVRPHFQVKVPTDVNEVRLSIDGGKTWFNATQSATPGVWDYTWLADVGEGKHTLTVEATDKAGNQTTQKLDFIIDTMLSEPTIVLDSTDDSGTKGDNLTNANKPTFILGNIDADARYVTVEVQYGGTKEVLTATKGATGIW

-3191 ADGDYTLTVRVEDDA
+3191 ADGDYMLTVRVEDDA

-3324 IAMDSRDD
+3324 ITMDSRDD

-3351 NIDADAHSV
+3351 NIDSDAQSV

-3404 AGNVRQSTPLVV
+3404 AGNVRQSTPLIV

-3468 WVSATQGIEGVWGY
+3468 WVSAAQGIEGVWGY

-3621 AIDRIEL
+3621 AIDHIEL

-3718 LLTPTIEL
+3718 LMTPTIEL

-3846 RPVFDIHQVDSDVTR
+3846 RPVFDIRQVDSDVTR

-4305 SAELRIE
+4305 SAELKIE

-4527 VDNITSVTTPRFVIG
+4527 VDNITSVTKPRFVIG

-4556 GVSYSVTANGNNL
+4556 GVSYPVTANGNNL

-4825 FTTNNKTPTLI
+4825 FTTNNKTPTLV
-4836 GSTLPNTIVSIYVD
+4836 GNTLPNAIVSIYVD

-4961 LPALGNDGNYE
+4961 LPALGNDGNYV

-5038 RNPQGVVIATLVVGN
+5038 RSPQGVVIATLVVGN

-5079 NSQQKEILIEHDT
+5079 NSQQKDILIEHDT

-5404 TRPTFSIFGEMNQ
+5404 TRPTFSISGEMNQ

-5577 WVDTHIKVFT
+5577 WVDTHIQVFT
-5587 SELDDNKSSSKTEWW
+5587 SELDDNKSSSKTDWW
-5602 SNSDL
+5602 SNSST
-5607 ITMRGTGEIGATVS
+5607 ITMRGMGEIGATVS

-5628 LATAVVAATGR
+5628 LATAVVAANGQ
-5639 WELSTDKLPE
+5639 WELSTDQLPE
-5649 GTYDISLVIEDS
+5649 GKYDITLSIEDN
-5661 AGNRWEDV
+5661 AGNRKEEV
-5669 REIFIDRTPP
+5669 HEIFIDRTPP

-5707 ITDSEGNTY
+5707 ITDSNGNTY

-5931 GNYTLSVTV
+5931 GTYTLSVTV

-5999 EPSAAEESVV
+5999 VPSAAEESVV
-6009 KVTAYSITLLN
+6009 KETAYSITLLN

-6040 VPENIVNVSIM
+6040 VPENIVNVSVM

-6081 DVKFIDKDN
+6081 DVKFIDKDD

-6110 AMNVRGKTED
+6110 AMNARGKTED

>member
-1 MGNKSIQKFFADQN
+1 M
-15 SVIDL
+15 
-20 SSLGNAKGAKVS
+20 
-32 LSGPD
+32 
-37 MNITTPR
+37 
-44 GSVIIVNGAL
+44 
-54 YSSIKGNNLAVKFK
+54 
-68 DKTITGA
+68 
-75 KILGSVDLKD
+75 
-85 IQLERIDS
+85 
-93 SLVDSAQVEKKG
+93 
-105 NGKRRNKKEEEELKK
+105 
-120 QLDDAENAKKEAD
+120 
-133 KAKEEAEKAKEAA
+133 
-146 EKALNEAFEVQNSS
+146 
-160 KQIEEMLQ
+160 
-168 NFLADNVAKDNLAQ
+168 
-182 QSDASQQNTQAK
+182 
-194 ATQASKQNDAE
+194 
-205 KVLPQPINKNTS
+205 NKNTS

-427 TDTIAPEKPTIELDD
+427 TDTISPEKPTIELDD

-540 TNDSGIVGDNVT
+540 TDDSGIVGDNVT

-596 DSVEGINNLTFT
+596 DSVEGVNNLTFT

-619 SFSYVIDTI
+619 SFSYVIDTV

-636 LEDYVVLPNGII
+636 LEDFVVLPNGII

-656 LVGTAEPKSTILLM
+656 LVGTAEPKFTILLM

-960 KLYIDGALIA
+960 KLYVDGALIA
-970 EVRTNKDG
+970 EVRTNKNG

-1025 IVSLSPDSDSGISD
+1025 IVSLSPDSDSGIAD

-1103 EDIAGNKANSAIFDF
+1103 EDIAGNKANSAVFDF

-1184 SWLFIP
+1184 SWLFTP

-1209 GNTNYSAPLT
+1209 GNTSYSAPLT

-1321 TLSVPVIVLDSADD
+1321 TLSVPVIVLNSADD
-1335 TGIQGDNMT
+1335 TGVQGDNMT
-1344 NSTQPTFALQH
+1344 NRTQPTFALQH

-1378 TKGTGG
+1378 TKGT
-1384 WTFTPPTSWADGDYT
+1384 
-1399 LSVSVEDKAGN
+1399 
-1410 TSHSASLTV
+1410 
-1419 TVDTQIAINNIELV
+1419 
-1433 NDSGIPD
+1433 
-1440 DNLTNNVRPHFQV
+1440 
-1453 TVPTDVNV
+1453 
-1461 VRLSIDGGKTWFN
+1461 
-1474 ATQSATP
+1474 
-1481 GVWDYIWPDDVA
+1481 
-1493 DGGYTLTVEATDE
+1493 
-1506 AGNKATQTLDFT
+1506 
-1518 IDTTLSVPTLSLDSA
+1518 
-1533 DDSGI
+1533 
-1538 AGDNITNVKTPGF
+1538 
-1551 TLNNIDTDVSRV
+1551 
-1563 IVEVMHNG
+1563 
-1571 IKQEVPLVQ
+1571 
-1580 TGGQWRFAPTSDWAD
+1580 
-1595 GDYIL
+1595 
-1600 TVKVEDR
+1600 
-1607 AGNVKQSAPLTVT
+1607 
-1620 VDTHIAIDR
+1620 
-1629 IELVNDS
+1629 
-1636 GIPGDNLTN
+1636 
-1645 EARPHFQVTV
+1645 
-1655 PADVNG
+1655 
-1661 VRLSIDGGKTWFDAT
+1661 
-1676 QSATSGVWDYTWLT
+1676 
-1690 NVANGPHTLMVEA
+1690 
-1703 SDKAGNKTTQKLDF
+1703 
-1717 TIDTI
+1717 
-1722 LSEPTI
+1722 
-1728 TLDSADDSA
+1728 
-1737 AGDNITNVKMPGFT
+1737 
-1751 LGNIDADVTK
+1751 
-1761 VVVTVAHDGKNQQ
+1761 
-1774 IELIKNGGVWRFTP
+1774 
-1788 GAAWTDG
+1788 
-1795 DYTLTVKVEDKAGN
+1795 
-1809 TNYSAPLTVTIDT
+1809 
-1822 QTSIDRIELL
+1822 
-1832 NDTGIVGDNLTNE
+1832 
-1845 ARPQFHITVPTDV
+1845 
-1858 NSVQLSLDG
+1858 
-1867 GINWVNATLT
+1867 
-1877 SDGVWEYIWP
+1877 
-1887 TDLVENTY
+1887 
-1895 TLTVK
+1895 
-1900 ATDVAGNT
+1900 
-1908 ATETLNFI
+1908 
-1916 IDTTLSTPTITLDSA
+1916 
-1931 DDSGTANDNKTN
+1931 
-1943 VKTPG
+1943 
-1948 FIIGGIDSDVTQV
+1948 
-1961 VVQVMRDG
+1961 
-1969 HSEEVELTQTN
+1969 
-1980 GQWRFVPGSAWTDGD
+1980 
-1995 YTLTVTVK
+1995 
-2003 DEAGNIRHS
+2003 
-2012 APLTVT
+2012 
-2018 IDTQITIDHI
+2018 
-2028 ELVNDSGIPDD
+2028 
-2039 NLTNNVRPHFQVT
+2039 
-2052 VPTDVNVVRLS
+2052 
-2063 IDGGKTWF
+2063 
-2071 NATQSATPGVWD
+2071 
-2083 YTWLADV
+2083 
-2090 GEGKHT
+2090 
-2096 LTVEATDKAGN
+2096 
-2107 KTTQQLDFIIDTLLS
+2107 
-2122 EPTIVLDNTDDS
+2122 
-2134 GTKGDHLT
+2134 
-2142 NVNKPTFLLG
+2142 
-2152 NIDADARYVTVEVQH
+2152 
-2167 GGTKEVLTATK
+2167 
-2178 DATGNWSVTPTGTW
+2178 
-2192 ADGDYTLTVRVEDEA
+2192 
-2207 GNEKHSA
+2207 
-2214 SLTVTVDTQITIDV
+2214 
-2228 IELVNDNGI
+2228 
-2237 PGDNMTNDAHPQ
+2237 
-2249 FRVTV
+2249 
-2254 PGDVNEVSLSIDG
+2254 
-2267 GVTWVKAT
+2267 
-2275 QSATPG
+2275 
-2281 VWNYTWPGTV
+2281 
-2291 PDGDYTLNVKATD
+2291 
-2304 NAGNTVTETLHFT
+2304 
-2317 IDTTLSTPVI
+2317 
-2327 VLDSADDSGVHGDN
+2327 
-2341 MTNHTQPTF
+2341 
-2350 ALQHIDDDAVRVTVS
+2350 
-2365 VEHGGVTT
+2365 
-2373 TFDATKD
+2373 
-2380 AGGWTFT
+2380 GGWTFT

-2485 IWPDDVADGGYTLT
+2485 
-2499 VEATDEAGNKA
+2499 
-2510 TQTLDFTIDTTL
+2510 
-2522 SVPTLSLDSADDSG
+2522 
-2536 IAGDNITNVKTP
+2536 
-2548 GFTLNNIDTD
+2548 
-2558 VSRVIVEVMHNG
+2558 
-2570 IKQEVPLVQ
+2570 
-2579 TGGQW
+2579 
-2584 RFAPTSD
+2584 
-2591 WADGDYI
+2591 
-2598 LTVKVEDRAGNVKQ
+2598 
-2612 SAPLTVTVDTH
+2612 
-2623 IAIDRI
+2623 
-2629 ELVNDSGIP
+2629 
-2638 GDNLTNEARPHFQ
+2638 
-2651 VTVPADVN
+2651 
-2659 GVRLSIDGGKTWFDA
+2659 
-2674 TQSATSGVWDYTWL
+2674 
-2688 TNVANGPHTLMVE
+2688 
-2701 ASDKAGNKTT
+2701 
-2711 QKLDFTID
+2711 
-2719 TILSEPTITLDSAD
+2719 
-2733 DSAAGDNIT
+2733 
-2742 NVKMPGFTL
+2742 
-2751 GNIDADVTKV
+2751 
-2761 VVTVAHDGKNQQ
+2761 
-2773 IELIKNGGVW
+2773 
-2783 RFTPGAAW
+2783 
-2791 TDGDY
+2791 
-2796 TLTVKVEDKAG
+2796 
-2807 NTNYSA
+2807 
-2813 PLTVTIDTQTSID
+2813 
-2826 RIELLNDTGIVGDN
+2826 
-2840 LTNEARPQFHITVP
+2840 
-2854 TDVNSVQLSLD
+2854 
-2865 GGINWV
+2865 
-2871 NATLTSDGVWEYIW
+2871 
-2885 PTDLVENTYTLTVK
+2885 
-2899 ATDVAGNTA
+2899 
-2908 TETLNFIIDTTL
+2908 
-2920 STPTITL
+2920 
-2927 DSADDSGTANDN
+2927 
-2939 KTNVKTPGFII
+2939 
-2950 GGIDSDVTQV
+2950 
-2960 VVQVMRDGHSEEVE
+2960 
-2974 LTQTNGQWRFVPG
+2974 
-2987 SAWTDGDYTLTVT
+2987 
-3000 VKDEAGNIRH
+3000 
-3010 SAPLTVTIDTQI
+3010 
-3022 TIDHIEL
+3022 
-3029 VNDSGI
+3029 
-3035 PDDNLTNN
+3035 
-3043 VRPHFQVTVPTD
+3043 
-3055 VNVVRLSIDGGKT
+3055 
-3068 WFNATQSATPGVWD
+3068 
-3082 YTWLADVGEGK
+3082 TWLADVGEGK

-3105 NKTTQQ
+3105 NQTTQQ

-3147 FLLGNIDA
+3147 FLLGNIDV
-3155 DARYVTVEVQHG
+3155 DARYVTVEVLHG

-3621 AIDRIEL
+3621 AIDHIEL

-3691 QHTLTVEVTDGA
+3691 QHTLIVEVTDGA
-3703 GNKMTETLNFTIDIT
+3703 GNKMTGTLDFTIDIT

-3846 RPVFDIHQVDSDVTR
+3846 RPVFDIRQIDSDVTR

-3908 NVKESAPFEVRIDTT
+3908 NVKESAPLEVRIDTT

-4262 IDGRDY
+4262 LDGRDY
-4268 TIENT
+4268 TIENK

-4305 SAELRIE
+4305 SAELQIE

-4375 EFTAGSA
+4375 QFTAGSA
-4382 LPDGHYTL
+4382 LSDGHYTL

-4441 EISAREPLQSVT
+4441 EISAREQLQSVT

-4556 GVSYSVTANGNNL
+4556 GVSYPVTANGNNL

-4622 NSNSDNLT
+4622 SSNSDNLT

-4661 KQTITVGADGNWSVT
+4661 KHTITVGADGNWSVT

-4720 PSIDDQHEAT
+4720 PSIDDQYEAT

-4736 KGFAEAFST
+4736 KGLAEAFST

-5079 NSQQKEILIEHDT
+5079 NSQQKDILIEHDT

-5239 DGTWR
+5239 DGSWR

-5267 TEVSKDYSVD
+5267 TQVSKNYSVD

-5346 ALKDG
+5346 ALKDS

-5577 WVDTHIKVFT
+5577 WVDTHIQVFT
-5587 SELDDNKSSSKTEWW
+5587 SELDDNKSSSKTDWW
-5602 SNSDL
+5602 SNSST
-5607 ITMRGTGEIGATVS
+5607 ITMRGMGEIGATVS

-5628 LATAVVAATGR
+5628 LATAVVAANGQ
-5639 WELSTDKLPE
+5639 WELSTDQLPE
-5649 GTYDISLVIEDS
+5649 GKYDITLSIEDN
-5661 AGNRWEDV
+5661 AGNRKEEV
-5669 REIFIDRTPP
+5669 HEIFIDRTPP

-5707 ITDSEGNTY
+5707 ITDSNGNTY

-5860 PEIALAAGEDNGAS
+5860 PEIALAAGEDNGVS

-5899 TVNVTHNG
+5899 TVNVTHNS
-5907 VTDIYQATQGADGW
+5907 VTDTYQATQGADGW

-5931 GNYTLSVTV
+5931 GTYTLSVTV

-5976 TATAV
+5976 TPTAV

-5993 ATHLRT
+5993 DTHLRT
-5999 EPSAAEESVV
+5999 VPSAAEESVV
-6009 KVTAYSITLLN
+6009 KETAYSITLLN
-6020 ADSGDEIDRSIS
+6020 ANSGDEIDRSIS

-6040 VPENIVNVSIM
+6040 VPENIVNVSVM

-6081 DVKFIDKDN
+6081 DVKFIDKDD

-6110 AMNVRGKTED
+6110 AMNARGKTED

-6146 VTLPVDNQEEH
+6146 VT
-6157 A
+6157 

>member
-37 MNITTPR
+37 MNITTPH

-120 QLDDAENAKKEAD
+120 QLDEAENAKKEAD

-451 NITNSTLPT
+451 SITNSTLPT

-540 TNDSGIVGDNVT
+540 TDDSGIVGDNVT

-619 SFSYVIDTI
+619 SFSYVIDTV

-636 LEDYVVLPNGII
+636 LEDFVVLPNGII

-1062 QVWDAMSDTQIG
+1062 QVWDAASDTQIG

-1103 EDIAGNKANSAIFDF
+1103 EDIAGNKANSAVFDF

-1184 SWLFIP
+1184 SWLFTP

-1321 TLSVPVIVLDSADD
+1321 TLSVPVIVLNSADD
-1335 TGIQGDNMT
+1335 TGVQGDNMT

-1378 TKGTGG
+1378 TKGVGG
-1384 WTFTPPTSWADGDYT
+1384 WTFTPTGAWADGDYT

-1433 NDSGIPD
+1433 NDSGIPN

-1474 ATQSATP
+1474 ATQNATP

-1506 AGNKATQTLDFT
+1506 AGNKTTQTLDFT

-1551 TLNNIDTDVSRV
+1551 TLNNIDADVSRV
-1563 IVEVMHNG
+1563 TVEVMHNG

-1676 QSATSGVWDYTWLT
+1676 QSATPGVWDYTWLT

-1717 TIDTI
+1717 IIDTM

-1877 SDGVWEYIWP
+1877 PDGVWEYIWP

-2018 IDTQITIDHI
+2018 IDTQIAIDHI

-2039 NLTNNVRPHFQVT
+2039 NLTNEARPHFQVT

-2107 KTTQQLDFIIDTLLS
+2107 QTTQKLDFIIDTLLS

-2134 GTKGDHLT
+2134 GIKGDNLT
-2142 NVNKPTFLLG
+2142 NANKPTFLLG

-2167 GGTKEVLTATK
+2167 G
-2178 DATGNWSVTPTGTW
+2178 S
-2192 ADGDYTLTVRVEDEA
+2192 
-2207 GNEKHSA
+2207 
-2214 SLTVTVDTQITIDV
+2214 
-2228 IELVNDNGI
+2228 
-2237 PGDNMTNDAHPQ
+2237 
-2249 FRVTV
+2249 
-2254 PGDVNEVSLSIDG
+2254 
-2267 GVTWVKAT
+2267 
-2275 QSATPG
+2275 
-2281 VWNYTWPGTV
+2281 
-2291 PDGDYTLNVKATD
+2291 
-2304 NAGNTVTETLHFT
+2304 
-2317 IDTTLSTPVI
+2317 
-2327 VLDSADDSGVHGDN
+2327 
-2341 MTNHTQPTF
+2341 
-2350 ALQHIDDDAVRVTVS
+2350 
-2365 VEHGGVTT
+2365 
-2373 TFDATKD
+2373 
-2380 AGGWTFT
+2380 
-2387 PTGAWADG
+2387 
-2395 DYTLSVSVE
+2395 
-2404 DKAGNTSHSASLTV
+2404 
-2418 TVDTQIAINNI
+2418 
-2429 ELVNDSGIPDDNLT
+2429 
-2443 NNVRPHFQVTVPTDV
+2443 
-2458 NVVRLSIDGGK
+2458 
-2469 TWFNATQSA
+2469 
-2478 TPGVWDY
+2478 
-2485 IWPDDVADGGYTLT
+2485 
-2499 VEATDEAGNKA
+2499 
-2510 TQTLDFTIDTTL
+2510 
-2522 SVPTLSLDSADDSG
+2522 
-2536 IAGDNITNVKTP
+2536 
-2548 GFTLNNIDTD
+2548 
-2558 VSRVIVEVMHNG
+2558 
-2570 IKQEVPLVQ
+2570 
-2579 TGGQW
+2579 
-2584 RFAPTSD
+2584 
-2591 WADGDYI
+2591 
-2598 LTVKVEDRAGNVKQ
+2598 
-2612 SAPLTVTVDTH
+2612 
-2623 IAIDRI
+2623 
-2629 ELVNDSGIP
+2629 
-2638 GDNLTNEARPHFQ
+2638 
-2651 VTVPADVN
+2651 
-2659 GVRLSIDGGKTWFDA
+2659 
-2674 TQSATSGVWDYTWL
+2674 
-2688 TNVANGPHTLMVE
+2688 
-2701 ASDKAGNKTT
+2701 
-2711 QKLDFTID
+2711 
-2719 TILSEPTITLDSAD
+2719 
-2733 DSAAGDNIT
+2733 
-2742 NVKMPGFTL
+2742 
-2751 GNIDADVTKV
+2751 
-2761 VVTVAHDGKNQQ
+2761 
-2773 IELIKNGGVW
+2773 
-2783 RFTPGAAW
+2783 
-2791 TDGDY
+2791 
-2796 TLTVKVEDKAG
+2796 
-2807 NTNYSA
+2807 
-2813 PLTVTIDTQTSID
+2813 
-2826 RIELLNDTGIVGDN
+2826 
-2840 LTNEARPQFHITVP
+2840 
-2854 TDVNSVQLSLD
+2854 
-2865 GGINWV
+2865 
-2871 NATLTSDGVWEYIW
+2871 
-2885 PTDLVENTYTLTVK
+2885 
-2899 ATDVAGNTA
+2899 
-2908 TETLNFIIDTTL
+2908 
-2920 STPTITL
+2920 
-2927 DSADDSGTANDN
+2927 
-2939 KTNVKTPGFII
+2939 
-2950 GGIDSDVTQV
+2950 
-2960 VVQVMRDGHSEEVE
+2960 
-2974 LTQTNGQWRFVPG
+2974 
-2987 SAWTDGDYTLTVT
+2987 
-3000 VKDEAGNIRH
+3000 
-3010 SAPLTVTIDTQI
+3010 
-3022 TIDHIEL
+3022 
-3029 VNDSGI
+3029 
-3035 PDDNLTNN
+3035 
-3043 VRPHFQVTVPTD
+3043 
-3055 VNVVRLSIDGGKT
+3055 
-3068 WFNATQSATPGVWD
+3068 
-3082 YTWLADVGEGK
+3082 
-3093 HTLTV
+3093 
-3098 EATDKAG
+3098 
-3105 NKTTQQ
+3105 
-3111 LDFIIDTLLSE
+3111 
-3122 PTIVLDNTDDSGT
+3122 
-3135 KGDNLTNVNKPT
+3135 
-3147 FLLGNIDA
+3147 
-3155 DARYVTVEVQHG
+3155 
-3167 GTKEV
+3167 TKEV

-3191 ADGDYTLTVRVEDDA
+3191 ADGDYTLTVRVEDEA

-3324 IAMDSRDD
+3324 ITMDSRDD

-3351 NIDADAHSV
+3351 NIDSDAQSV

-3404 AGNVRQSTPLVV
+3404 AGNVRQSTPLIV

-3468 WVSATQGIEGVWGY
+3468 WVSAAQGIEGVWGY

-3621 AIDRIEL
+3621 AIDHIEL

-3691 QHTLTVEVTDGA
+3691 QHTLIVEVTDGA
-3703 GNKMTETLNFTIDIT
+3703 GNKMTGTLDFTIDIT

-3746 VFVLGSIDKD
+3746 IFVLGSIDKD

-3846 RPVFDIHQVDSDVTR
+3846 RPVFDIRQVDSDVTR

-3908 NVKESAPFEVRIDTT
+3908 NVKESAPLEVRIDTT

-3956 DVVQV
+3956 DVIQV

-4189 GQHTLLVDVTD
+4189 GKHTLLVDVTD

-4305 SAELRIE
+4305 SAELQIE

-4527 VDNITSVTTPRFVIG
+4527 VDNITSVTKPRFVIG

-4556 GVSYSVTANGNNL
+4556 GVSYPVTANGNNL

-4622 NSNSDNLT
+4622 SSNSDNLT

-4661 KQTITVGADGNWSVT
+4661 KHTITVGADGNWSVT

-4720 PSIDDQHEAT
+4720 PSIDDQYEAT

-4736 KGFAEAFST
+4736 KGLAEAFST

-4825 FTTNNKTPTLI
+4825 FTTNNKTPTLV
-4836 GSTLPNTIVSIYVD
+4836 GNTLPNAIVSIYVD

-4961 LPALGNDGNYE
+4961 LPALGNDGNYV

-5079 NSQQKEILIEHDT
+5079 NSQQKDILIEHDT

-5300 LITNHNKPVLVGTAE
+5300 LITSHNKPVLVGTAE

-5375 IDTSTFIDNPAMV
+5375 IDTSTFIDNPVMM

-5404 TRPTFSIFGEMNQ
+5404 TRPAFSIYGEMNQ

-5533 EVWVNEKGHWQMPVN
+5533 EVWVNDKGHWQMPVN

-5577 WVDTHIKVFT
+5577 WVDTHIQVFT
-5587 SELDDNKSSSKTEWW
+5587 SELDDNKSSSKTDWW
-5602 SNSDL
+5602 SNSST
-5607 ITMRGTGEIGATVS
+5607 ITMRGMGEIGATVS

-5628 LATAVVAATGR
+5628 LATAVVAANGQ
-5639 WELSTDKLPE
+5639 WELSTDQLPE
-5649 GTYDISLVIEDS
+5649 GKYDITLSIEDN
-5661 AGNRWEDV
+5661 AGNRKEEV
-5669 REIFIDRTPP
+5669 HEIFIDRTPP

-5707 ITDSEGNTY
+5707 ITDSNGNTY

-5759 EVPVISLS
+5759 ETPVISLS

-5777 NITRDKQP
+5777 NITRDNQP

-5860 PEIALAAGEDNGAS
+5860 PEIALAAGEGNGAS

-5880 NHTQP
+5880 NHNHTQP

-5931 GNYTLSVTV
+5931 GTYTLSVTV
-5940 VDRAGNSQQSASLA
+5940 VDRAGNSLQSASLE

-5976 TATAV
+5976 TPTAV

-5999 EPSAAEESVV
+5999 VPSAAEESVV
-6009 KVTAYSITLLN
+6009 KETAYSITLLN

-6040 VPENIVNVSIM
+6040 VPENIVNVSVM

-6081 DVKFIDKDN
+6081 DVKFLDKDD

-6110 AMNVRGKTED
+6110 AMNARGKTED

-6134 NNGAID
+6134 NNGAIE

>member
-1 MGNKSIQKFFADQN
+1 MRNKTIQKFFADQN

-37 MNITTPR
+37 MNITTSR

-68 DKTITGA
+68 DQTITGS

-93 SLVDSAQVEKKG
+93 SLVDTAQAEKKG
-105 NGKRRNKKEEEELKK
+105 NGKQRNKKEEEELKK
-120 QLDDAENAKKEAD
+120 QFDDAENAKKEAD

-146 EKALNEAFEVQNSS
+146 EKALNEAFEVQSAS

-182 QSDASQQNTQAK
+182 QSDASQQNTQTK
-194 ATQASKQNDAE
+194 ATQAFKQNDAE

-229 KLDAESVKEPLKVT
+229 KLDAESIKEPLKVT

-303 TLTDGTYNLEAEAKT
+303 TLTDGTYNLEAAATT

-390 NWSYEFKDNELSE
+390 NWSYEFKNNELSE

-427 TDTIAPEKPTIELDD
+427 TDTIPPEKPTLELDD

-498 LKDGE
+498 LKDGD

-518 ATANLPFTI
+518 ETANLPFTI

-532 YFSAEIET
+532 YFSAEIEAT
-540 TNDSGIVGDNVT
+540 DDSGIVGDNVT

-568 ISVINSETGEEVIF
+568 ISVINIETGEEVIF
-582 KANDKGEWTFNFTS
+582 KANDQGEWTFNFTS

-619 SFSYVIDTI
+619 SFSYVIDTV

-636 LEDYVVLPNGII
+636 LEDFVVLPNGII

-721 TIQTEVVPPK
+721 TIQTEVVLPK

-772 KTIGVTTADADGNWN
+772 KTIGVTTADADGNWT
-787 FDISRNLSDNVYK
+787 FDISRNLADNVYK

-806 DPLGRTSSVDYQ
+806 DPLGRTASVDYQ

-838 GVKGDMI
+838 GVKGDTI

-880 GVWNFQFTTALSDG
+880 GVWNFQFTTTLSDG

-939 DHIINEKNPALTGT
+939 DHIINEKSPALTGT

-960 KLYIDGALIA
+960 KLYIDGALFA

-978 RWEYT
+978 VWEYT
-983 LKADQGL
+983 LKPDQGL
-990 VDGDHRITASV
+990 VDGDHKITASV

-1062 QVWDAMSDTQIG
+1062 QVWDAASDTQIG

-1092 TEGLHQVYVKV
+1092 TEGLHQVYVKI
-1103 EDIAGNKANSAIFDF
+1103 EDIAGNKANSAVLDF
-1118 TIDTTVSTPV
+1118 TIDTTISTPV

-1158 ADAHRVVVQVMH
+1158 VDAHRVVVQVMH
-1170 NGVSEEIELSHLNG
+1170 NGVSEEIELSHHNG
-1184 SWLFIP
+1184 SWLFTP

-1209 GNTNYSAPLT
+1209 GNISHSAPLT

-1263 RLSIDGGNSWVQA
+1263 RLSIDGGNLWVKA

-1296 YTLTVEATDKAGN
+1296 YTLTVEATDNAGN

-1335 TGIQGDNMT
+1335 TGVQGDNMT
-1344 NSTQPTFALQH
+1344 NRTQPTFNLQH
-1355 IDDDAVRVTVS
+1355 IDDDVVRVTVS

-1378 TKGTGG
+1378 AKGASG
-1384 WTFTPPTSWADGDYT
+1384 WTFTPPASWADGDYT
-1399 LSVSVEDKAGN
+1399 LSVSVEDAAGN
-1410 TSHSASLTV
+1410 TSHSAPLTV
-1419 TVDTQIAINNIELV
+1419 RVDTQIAIDSIELV
-1433 NDSGIPD
+1433 NDSGISN
-1440 DNLTNNVRPHFQV
+1440 DNLTNNVRPHFRV
-1453 TVPTDVNV
+1453 TVPADVNE
-1461 VRLSIDGGKTWFN
+1461 VRLSIDDGKTWVTAAQN
-1474 ATQSATP
+1474 TAGA
-1481 GVWDYIWPDDVA
+1481 WEYIWPDDVT
-1493 DGGYTLTVEATDE
+1493 DGSHTVTVEATDE
-1506 AGNKATQTLDFT
+1506 AGNKTTQTLDFT

-1551 TLNNIDTDVSRV
+1551 TLDNIDTDVSRV
-1563 IVEVMHNG
+1563 MVEVMHNG
-1571 IKQEVPLVQ
+1571 IKQEVQLVQ
-1580 TGGQWRFAPTSDWAD
+1580 TGGQWRFAPTSDWVD

-1636 GIPGDNLTN
+1636 GIPNDNLTN
-1645 EARPHFQVTV
+1645 EARPHFRVTV

-1676 QSATSGVWDYTWLT
+1676 PSAAQGVWDYTWLT
-1690 NVANGPHTLMVEA
+1690 NVANGPHTLVVEA
-1703 SDKAGNKTTQKLDF
+1703 TDAAGNKTTQKLDF
-1717 TIDTI
+1717 TIDTT

-1737 AGDNITNVKMPGFT
+1737 AGDNITNVKTPGFT
-1751 LGNIDADVTK
+1751 LGNIDADVTR
-1761 VVVTVAHDGKNQQ
+1761 VVVTVEHDGKNQQ

-1795 DYTLTVKVEDKAGN
+1795 DYTLTVKVEDEAGN
-1809 TNYSAPLTVTIDT
+1809 INYSAPLTVTIDT
-1822 QTSIDRIELL
+1822 QTSIDRIELI

-1858 NSVQLSLDG
+1858 NSVQLSIDG
-1867 GINWVNATLT
+1867 GTNWVNATLT
-1877 SDGVWEYIWP
+1877 SGGVWEYTWP
-1887 TDLVENTY
+1887 TALVENTY

-1908 ATETLNFI
+1908 ATETLSFT

-1931 DDSGTANDNKTN
+1931 DDSGTANDNMTN
-1943 VKTPG
+1943 VETPG
-1948 FIIGGIDSDVTQV
+1948 FIIGGIDPDVTQV

-1969 HSEEVELTQTN
+1969 HSEEVTLTQTN
-1980 GQWRFVPGSAWTDGD
+1980 GQWRFVPDSAWTDGD

-2018 IDTQITIDHI
+2018 IDTQIAIDSI
-2028 ELVNDSGIPDD
+2028 ELVNDSGIPND
-2039 NLTNNVRPHFQVT
+2039 NLTNNVRPQFQVT
-2052 VPTDVNVVRLS
+2052 VPTDVNEVRLS

-2071 NATQSATPGVWD
+2071 NATPGATPGVWD
-2083 YTWLADV
+2083 YTWLTDV
-2090 GEGKHT
+2090 ANGSHT
-2096 LTVEATDKAGN
+2096 LTVEATDAAGN
-2107 KTTQQLDFIIDTLLS
+2107 KATQKLEFTIDTMLS
-2122 EPTIVLDNTDDS
+2122 EPTIALDSTDDS
-2134 GTKGDHLT
+2134 GTKGDNLT
-2142 NVNKPTFLLG
+2142 NVNKPTFILG

-2167 GGTKEVLTATK
+2167 GGTKETLTATK
-2178 DATGNWSVTPTGTW
+2178 GATGIWSVIPTGTW
-2192 ADGDYTLTVRVEDEA
+2192 ADGSYTLTVKVEDEA
-2207 GNEKHSA
+2207 GNVKHSA
-2214 SLTVTVDTQITIDV
+2214 PLTVTVDTQITINNV
-2228 IELVNDNGI
+2228 ELVNDSGVK
-2237 PGDNMTNDAHPQ
+2237 GDNLTNDANPQ
-2249 FRVTV
+2249 FRITV
-2254 PGDVNEVSLSIDG
+2254 PVDVSEVSLSIDG
-2267 GVTWVKAT
+2267 GVTWVKAM
-2275 QSATPG
+2275 QSATQG
-2281 VWNYTWPGTV
+2281 VWNYTWPKTV
-2291 PDGDYTLNVKATD
+2291 ADGDYTLTVKATD
-2304 NAGNTVTETLHFT
+2304 NAGNTVTKTLDFT

-2327 VLDSADDSGVHGDN
+2327 VLDSVDDSGVQGDN
-2341 MTNHTQPTF
+2341 MTNRAQPTF
-2350 ALQHIDDDAVRVTVS
+2350 NLQHIDDDAVRVTVS

-2373 TFDATKD
+2373 TFGATKD

-2387 PTGAWADG
+2387 PPASWTDG

-2404 DKAGNTSHSASLTV
+2404 DAAGNTSHSASLKV
-2418 TVDTQIAINNI
+2418 TIDTQIAIDSI
-2429 ELVNDSGIPDDNLT
+2429 ELVNDSGIPNDNLT
-2443 NNVRPHFQVTVPTDV
+2443 NNVRPQFQVTVPTDV
-2458 NVVRLSIDGGK
+2458 NEVRLSIDGGK
-2469 TWFNATQSA
+2469 TWFNAT
-2478 TPGVWDY
+2478 PG
-2485 IWPDDVADGGYTLT
+2485 
-2499 VEATDEAGNKA
+2499 
-2510 TQTLDFTIDTTL
+2510 
-2522 SVPTLSLDSADDSG
+2522 
-2536 IAGDNITNVKTP
+2536 
-2548 GFTLNNIDTD
+2548 
-2558 VSRVIVEVMHNG
+2558 
-2570 IKQEVPLVQ
+2570 
-2579 TGGQW
+2579 
-2584 RFAPTSD
+2584 
-2591 WADGDYI
+2591 
-2598 LTVKVEDRAGNVKQ
+2598 
-2612 SAPLTVTVDTH
+2612 
-2623 IAIDRI
+2623 
-2629 ELVNDSGIP
+2629 
-2638 GDNLTNEARPHFQ
+2638 
-2651 VTVPADVN
+2651 
-2659 GVRLSIDGGKTWFDA
+2659 
-2674 TQSATSGVWDYTWL
+2674 
-2688 TNVANGPHTLMVE
+2688 
-2701 ASDKAGNKTT
+2701 
-2711 QKLDFTID
+2711 
-2719 TILSEPTITLDSAD
+2719 
-2733 DSAAGDNIT
+2733 
-2742 NVKMPGFTL
+2742 
-2751 GNIDADVTKV
+2751 
-2761 VVTVAHDGKNQQ
+2761 
-2773 IELIKNGGVW
+2773 
-2783 RFTPGAAW
+2783 
-2791 TDGDY
+2791 
-2796 TLTVKVEDKAG
+2796 
-2807 NTNYSA
+2807 
-2813 PLTVTIDTQTSID
+2813 
-2826 RIELLNDTGIVGDN
+2826 
-2840 LTNEARPQFHITVP
+2840 
-2854 TDVNSVQLSLD
+2854 
-2865 GGINWV
+2865 
-2871 NATLTSDGVWEYIW
+2871 
-2885 PTDLVENTYTLTVK
+2885 
-2899 ATDVAGNTA
+2899 
-2908 TETLNFIIDTTL
+2908 
-2920 STPTITL
+2920 
-2927 DSADDSGTANDN
+2927 
-2939 KTNVKTPGFII
+2939 
-2950 GGIDSDVTQV
+2950 
-2960 VVQVMRDGHSEEVE
+2960 
-2974 LTQTNGQWRFVPG
+2974 
-2987 SAWTDGDYTLTVT
+2987 
-3000 VKDEAGNIRH
+3000 
-3010 SAPLTVTIDTQI
+3010 
-3022 TIDHIEL
+3022 
-3029 VNDSGI
+3029 
-3035 PDDNLTNN
+3035 
-3043 VRPHFQVTVPTD
+3043 
-3055 VNVVRLSIDGGKT
+3055 
-3068 WFNATQSATPGVWD
+3068 ATPGVWD
-3082 YTWLADVGEGK
+3082 YTWLTDVANGS

-3098 EATDKAG
+3098 EATDAAG
-3105 NKTTQQ
+3105 NKATQK
-3111 LDFIIDTLLSE
+3111 LEFTIDTMLSE
-3122 PTIVLDNTDDSGT
+3122 PTIDLDSTDDSGT

-3147 FLLGNIDA
+3147 FILGNIDA

-3167 GTKEV
+3167 GTKET

-3183 SVTPTGTW
+3183 SVIPTGTW
-3191 ADGDYTLTVRVEDDA
+3191 ADGSYTLTVKVEDEA
-3206 GNVKYSAPL
+3206 GNVKHSAPL
-3215 TVTVDTQITI
+3215 TVTVDTHITI
-3225 DVIELV
+3225 DNIELV

-3242 NDVRPHFR
+3242 NDVRPQFR

-3260 RLSIDGGNTWVRAT
+3260 RLSINGGTTWVNAT
-3274 QGTAG
+3274 QGAPG
-3279 IWDYTWPKDVT
+3279 RWDYTWPDDVT
-3290 DGLHTLTV
+3290 DGLYTLTV
-3298 EATDKAGNKTT
+3298 EATDAAGNKTT
-3309 QTLDF
+3309 QTLNF
-3314 TIDTRLSTPT
+3314 TIDTQLSIPT
-3324 IAMDSRDD
+3324 IMMDRGDD
-3332 TGAIG
+3332 TGAPG

-3342 VKRPGFTIG
+3342 VKTPGFTIG
-3351 NIDADAHSV
+3351 NIDSDAHSV
-3360 ILRITQGGNSQEVTL
+3360 ILRITQGGNSQEVKL

-3425 DITLVNDHGVP
+3425 NIKLVNDNGEP
-3436 DDNLTNSTRPQ
+3436 DDNLTNDTRPQ
-3447 FEITVPADVNSVQLS
+3447 FEITVPVDVNSVQLS
-3462 IDGGAN
+3462 IDGGTN
-3468 WVSATQGIEGVWGY
+3468 WVSATQGVKGVWGY
-3482 TWPTDMGDGKHTLT
+3482 TWPTELGDGKHTLT
-3496 VMVTDR
+3496 VMVTDA

-3510 LEFFIDTRLST
+3510 LDFRIDTQLST

-3526 DSTDDTGTP
+3526 DSADDTGTP

-3549 QNIDSDVINV
+3549 QNIDPDVINV
-3559 TVSVTHNGTT
+3559 TVSVTHKGTT

-3621 AIDRIEL
+3621 AINHIEL
-3628 VNDSGVPGDNVTKH
+3628 VNDSGVPGDNMTKH
-3642 VRPQFQISVPDDVE
+3642 VRPQFQISVPEDVE

-3661 IDGGTTWVTA
+3661 IDGGTTWFSAT
-3671 IKSSTAG
+3671 KSPTQG

-3691 QHTLTVEVTDGA
+3691 QHTLTVEATDAA
-3703 GNKMTETLNFTIDIT
+3703 GNTTRQSLNFSIDIT
-3718 LLTPTIEL
+3718 LSTPTIEL
-3726 APDQDTGQNKNDNL
+3726 APDQDTGQIKNDNL

-3746 VFVLGSIDKD
+3746 LFVLGHIDKD
-3756 VRHVELSIEH
+3756 VQHVVLNIEH

-3773 VLTESADGWRYRPDS
+3773 VLTESADGWRYRPDA
-3788 ALADGSYT
+3788 ALGDGSYKL
-3796 FTVTVTDVAG
+3796 TVTVTDVAG

-3812 PLKVT
+3812 PLTVT
-3817 IDGTLTT
+3817 IDGTLAT
-3824 PVIELAAGEDS
+3824 PTIELAAGEDS

-3846 RPVFDIHQVDSDVTR
+3846 RPVFDIHQIDADVTR

-3870 KTHEEAAVFTNGQ
+3870 KTHEEAAVLTNGQ
-3883 WRFTPSASWADGSY
+3883 WSFSPSASWADGAY
-3897 QLAVVVEDLAG
+3897 QLVVVVEDLAG
-3908 NVKESAPFEVRIDTT
+3908 NVKESAPLEVRIDTT
-3923 TTINN
+3923 TTIDN
-3928 IVLLNDTGVQNDQL
+3928 IVLLTDTGVQDDQL
-3942 TNVAKPSFRIDVPG
+3942 TNVSEPSFRIDVPA

-3961 RVTLDGGANWNVIR
+3961 RVTLDGGTSWSLVR
-3975 KNADGQWIFD
+3975 KNADGQWIFE
-3985 SPNTLVDGT
+3985 SPNTLGDGT
-3994 YTLRVEATDEA
+3994 HTLRVEATDEA

-4019 NIQVPTIA
+4019 RIQVPTIA
-4027 LDAGQDT
+4027 LGAGQDT

-4039 DNITNISRPTFTI
+4039 DNITNISRPNFTI

-4065 IDGHDYNATKVGAGW
+4065 IDGHDYNAIKVGSGW
-4080 QFTPGNAIPDGSYNI
+4080 EFTPGNAIPDGSYNI

-4128 TDSGDSDVDN
+4128 TDSGDSHVDN
-4138 ITKVDKP
+4138 ITNVNKP

-4189 GQHTLLVDVTD
+4189 GQHSLLVDVTD

-4234 TNDNLTRINKPVFI
+4234 TNDNLTRINKPMFI

-4255 VSHIVVH
+4255 VSHIVIH

-4278 FTPDQPLSDGQHT
+4278 FTPEQPLSDGQHT

-4305 SAELRIE
+4305 SAELQIE

-4336 TNATRPSFEIATPD
+4336 TNANRPSFEIVTPD

-4382 LPDGHYTL
+4382 LSDGHYTL

-4403 STLGFTVDTQIDGL
+4403 STLDFTVDTQVDGL

-4462 LTQGAGNKWLFTP
+4462 LTQGTGNKWLFTP

-4521 DTGESA
+4521 DSGESA
-4527 VDNITSVTTPRFVIG
+4527 VDNITNVTKPRFVIG

-4556 GVSYSVTANGNNL
+4556 GVSYPVTANGNSL

-4593 GNTSETK
+4593 GNTSETT

-4622 NSNSDNLT
+4622 SSNSDNLT

-4661 KQTITVGADGNWSVT
+4661 KHTITVGADGNWSVT

-4683 MYTINVVA
+4683 TYTINVVA

-4720 PSIDDQHEAT
+4720 SSIDDLHEAT

-4825 FTTNNKTPTLI
+4825 FTTNNKTPTLV

-4887 DNSELRSTAVDVT
+4887 DNSELRSAAVDVT

-4922 TVTPEI
+4922 TVAPEI

-4961 LPALGNDGNYE
+4961 LPALGNDGNYV

-4993 LDTVISPLTVVLR
+4993 LDTVIAPLTVVLR

-5019 NKSHV
+5019 NKPHV

-5038 RNPQGVVIATLVVGN
+5038 RNPQGGVIATLVVGD

-5079 NSQQKEILIEHDT
+5079 NSQQKDILIEHDT
-5092 QIEISD
+5092 HIEISD

-5135 INGVLQGTVE
+5135 INGVLQATVE
-5145 ASSSGNISYTMP
+5145 ASSSGNITYTMP
-5157 ANSADGEYQVQFVAT
+5157 ENSADGDYQVQFVAT
-5172 DTAGNRV
+5172 DIAGNRV
-5179 ESAITTVT
+5179 ESAVTTVT
-5187 IDSQIAVFD
+5187 IDSQIAVFN
-5196 IDEDSLPALSNNR
+5196 IDEDSLPAISNNR

-5239 DGTWR
+5239 DGSWR

-5257 HFSITDVAGN
+5257 HLSITDVAGN
-5267 TEVSKDYSVD
+5267 TQVSKNYSVD
-5277 VDSSTDFP
+5277 VDSSTAFP
-5285 TLNLEDASNSGSLDD
+5285 TLSLEDSSNSGSVDD
-5300 LITNHNKPVLVGTAE
+5300 LITNHNKPSFVGTAE

-5333 VLEDGTWSYQFDN
+5333 VREDGTWSYQFDN

-5375 IDTSTFIDNPAMV
+5375 IDTSTYIDPPTLT

-5394 IFSNDSITSQ
+5394 MYFNDGITNQ
-5404 TRPTFSIFGEMNQ
+5404 TRPKFSINGEFNQ
-5417 SVQIFIDGVLVDTIT
+5417 SVQIYIDGKLVDTIT
-5432 VTDRNQVYRPESPLG
+5432 VTDRNQVYQPAVPLG
-5447 DGSHSIYYVI
+5447 DGAHTIHYVI

-5472 TIDTFNTTPV
+5472 TVDTFNTTPV
-5482 AIDSIGGQTLAEMTG
+5482 VIDSIDGQTLAEMTAN
-5497 SDGKIY
+5497 DGKIY
-5503 ITDTTRN
+5503 IKDTTHN
-5510 LLFSGSAEPNSKIE
+5510 LIFSGSAEPNSLIDLT
-5524 IIINGLNVG
+5524 INGLNVG
-5533 EVWVNEKGHWQMPVN
+5533 QVWVNNKGEWQIPVN
-5548 PLYFTEGQLDITVK
+5548 PVYLSQGLLEINVK
-5562 STDRAGNVNQEKYSI
+5562 STDCGGNVNQENYSI
-5577 WVDTHIKVFT
+5577 WVDTMIQEFT
-5587 SELDDNKSSSKTEWW
+5587 SELDDNKSSSKTDWW
-5602 SNSDL
+5602 SNSST
-5607 ITMRGTGEIGATVS
+5607 ITMRGMGEIGATVS

-5628 LATAVVAATGR
+5628 LATAVVAANGQ
-5639 WELSTDKLPE
+5639 WELSTDRLPE
-5649 GTYDISLVIEDS
+5649 GKYDITLSIEDN
-5661 AGNRWEDV
+5661 AGNRKEEV

-5679 NAPVVTY
+5679 NAPVVNY

-5759 EVPVISLS
+5759 ETPVISLS
-5767 PDSDSGTVGD
+5767 VDSDSGTVGD
-5777 NITRDKQP
+5777 NITRDNQP

-5816 VWFFT
+5816 VWFFM

-5836 ASDAA
+5836 ASDVA

-5899 TVNVTHNG
+5899 TVNVAHNG
-5907 VTDIYQATQGADGW
+5907 VTDTYQATQGADGW

-5931 GNYTLSVTV
+5931 GTYTLSVTV
-5940 VDRAGNSQQSASLA
+5940 VDRAGNSQQSALLE
-5954 VTVDSTVTVTADS
+5954 VTVDSTVTVTADNL
-5967 QHDDASDDA
+5967 HDDASDDA
-5976 TATAV
+5976 TPTVV

-5986 ETVNAES
+5986 ETANAES
-5993 ATHLRT
+5993 DTHLRT
-5999 EPSAAEESVV
+5999 VPSAAEESVV
-6009 KVTAYSITLLN
+6009 KEPAYSITLLN

-6040 VPENIVNVSIM
+6040 VPENIVNVSVM

-6081 DVKFIDKDN
+6081 DVKFIDKDA
-6090 DFLIKEKTFSV
+6090 DFLIMEKTFSV

-6110 AMNVRGKTED
+6110 AMNARGKTED
-6120 DINDSPSTSSVGHN
+6120 DINDSPSTNSVGHN

>member
-1 MGNKSIQKFFADQN
+1 KSIQKFFADQN

-1025 IVSLSPDSDSGISD
+1025 IVSLSPDSDSGIAD

-1062 QVWDAMSDTQIG
+1062 QVWDAASDTQIG

-1103 EDIAGNKANSAIFDF
+1103 EDIAGNKANSAVFDF

-1384 WTFTPPTSWADGDYT
+1384 WSFTPTGAWADGDYT

-1481 GVWDYIWPDDVA
+1481 GAWDYIWPDDVA
-1493 DGGYTLTVEATDE
+1493 DGGYTLTVEATDK
-1506 AGNKATQTLDFT
+1506 AGNKTTQELDFT

-1636 GIPGDNLTN
+1636 GIPDDNLTN

-1703 SDKAGNKTTQKLDF
+1703 TDKAGNKTTQKLDF

-1795 DYTLTVKVEDKAGN
+1795 NYTLTVKVEDKAGN

-2018 IDTQITIDHI
+2018 IDTQI
-2028 ELVNDSGIPDD
+2028 
-2039 NLTNNVRPHFQVT
+2039 
-2052 VPTDVNVVRLS
+2052 
-2063 IDGGKTWF
+2063 
-2071 NATQSATPGVWD
+2071 A
-2083 YTWLADV
+2083 
-2090 GEGKHT
+2090 
-2096 LTVEATDKAGN
+2096 
-2107 KTTQQLDFIIDTLLS
+2107 
-2122 EPTIVLDNTDDS
+2122 
-2134 GTKGDHLT
+2134 
-2142 NVNKPTFLLG
+2142 
-2152 NIDADARYVTVEVQH
+2152 
-2167 GGTKEVLTATK
+2167 
-2178 DATGNWSVTPTGTW
+2178 
-2192 ADGDYTLTVRVEDEA
+2192 
-2207 GNEKHSA
+2207 
-2214 SLTVTVDTQITIDV
+2214 
-2228 IELVNDNGI
+2228 
-2237 PGDNMTNDAHPQ
+2237 
-2249 FRVTV
+2249 
-2254 PGDVNEVSLSIDG
+2254 
-2267 GVTWVKAT
+2267 
-2275 QSATPG
+2275 
-2281 VWNYTWPGTV
+2281 
-2291 PDGDYTLNVKATD
+2291 
-2304 NAGNTVTETLHFT
+2304 
-2317 IDTTLSTPVI
+2317 
-2327 VLDSADDSGVHGDN
+2327 
-2341 MTNHTQPTF
+2341 
-2350 ALQHIDDDAVRVTVS
+2350 
-2365 VEHGGVTT
+2365 
-2373 TFDATKD
+2373 
-2380 AGGWTFT
+2380 
-2387 PTGAWADG
+2387 
-2395 DYTLSVSVE
+2395 
-2404 DKAGNTSHSASLTV
+2404 
-2418 TVDTQIAINNI
+2418 
-2429 ELVNDSGIPDDNLT
+2429 
-2443 NNVRPHFQVTVPTDV
+2443 
-2458 NVVRLSIDGGK
+2458 
-2469 TWFNATQSA
+2469 
-2478 TPGVWDY
+2478 
-2485 IWPDDVADGGYTLT
+2485 
-2499 VEATDEAGNKA
+2499 
-2510 TQTLDFTIDTTL
+2510 
-2522 SVPTLSLDSADDSG
+2522 
-2536 IAGDNITNVKTP
+2536 
-2548 GFTLNNIDTD
+2548 
-2558 VSRVIVEVMHNG
+2558 
-2570 IKQEVPLVQ
+2570 
-2579 TGGQW
+2579 
-2584 RFAPTSD
+2584 
-2591 WADGDYI
+2591 
-2598 LTVKVEDRAGNVKQ
+2598 
-2612 SAPLTVTVDTH
+2612 
-2623 IAIDRI
+2623 
-2629 ELVNDSGIP
+2629 
-2638 GDNLTNEARPHFQ
+2638 
-2651 VTVPADVN
+2651 
-2659 GVRLSIDGGKTWFDA
+2659 
-2674 TQSATSGVWDYTWL
+2674 
-2688 TNVANGPHTLMVE
+2688 
-2701 ASDKAGNKTT
+2701 
-2711 QKLDFTID
+2711 
-2719 TILSEPTITLDSAD
+2719 
-2733 DSAAGDNIT
+2733 
-2742 NVKMPGFTL
+2742 
-2751 GNIDADVTKV
+2751 
-2761 VVTVAHDGKNQQ
+2761 
-2773 IELIKNGGVW
+2773 
-2783 RFTPGAAW
+2783 
-2791 TDGDY
+2791 
-2796 TLTVKVEDKAG
+2796 
-2807 NTNYSA
+2807 
-2813 PLTVTIDTQTSID
+2813 
-2826 RIELLNDTGIVGDN
+2826 
-2840 LTNEARPQFHITVP
+2840 
-2854 TDVNSVQLSLD
+2854 
-2865 GGINWV
+2865 
-2871 NATLTSDGVWEYIW
+2871 
-2885 PTDLVENTYTLTVK
+2885 
-2899 ATDVAGNTA
+2899 
-2908 TETLNFIIDTTL
+2908 
-2920 STPTITL
+2920 
-2927 DSADDSGTANDN
+2927 
-2939 KTNVKTPGFII
+2939 
-2950 GGIDSDVTQV
+2950 
-2960 VVQVMRDGHSEEVE
+2960 
-2974 LTQTNGQWRFVPG
+2974 
-2987 SAWTDGDYTLTVT
+2987 
-3000 VKDEAGNIRH
+3000 
-3010 SAPLTVTIDTQI
+3010 
-3022 TIDHIEL
+3022 IDHIEL

-3172 LTATKGATGIW
+3172 LTATKDATGNWSVTPTGTWADGDYTLTVRVEDEAGNEKHSASLTVTVDTQITIDAIELVNDNGIPGDNMTNDAHPQFRVTVPGDVNEVSLSIDGGVTWVKATQSATPGVWNYTWPGTVPDGDYTLNVKATDNAGNTVTETLHFTIDTTLSVPVIVLNSADDTGVQGDNMTNSTQPTFALQHIDDDAVRVTVSVEHGGVTTTFDATKGVGGWSFTPTGAWADGDYTLSVSVEDKAGNTSHSASLTVTVDTQIAINNIELVNDSGIPDDNLTNNVRPHFQVKVPTDVNEVRLSIDGGKTWFNATQSATPGVWDYTWLADVGEGKHTLTVEATDKAGNQTTQKLDFIIDTMLSEPTIVLDSTDDSGTKGDNLTNANKPTFILGNIDADARYVTVEVQYGGTKEVLTATKGATGIW

-3191 ADGDYTLTVRVEDDA
+3191 ADGDYMLTVRVEDDA

-3324 IAMDSRDD
+3324 ITMDSRDD

-3351 NIDADAHSV
+3351 NIDSDAQSV

-3404 AGNVRQSTPLVV
+3404 AGNVRQSTPLIV

-3468 WVSATQGIEGVWGY
+3468 WVSAAQGIEGVWGY

-3621 AIDRIEL
+3621 AIDHIEL

-3718 LLTPTIEL
+3718 LMTPTIEL

-3846 RPVFDIHQVDSDVTR
+3846 RPVFDIRQVDSDVTR

-4305 SAELRIE
+4305 SAELKIE

-4527 VDNITSVTTPRFVIG
+4527 VDNITSVTKPRFVIG

-4556 GVSYSVTANGNNL
+4556 GVSYPVTANGNNL

-4825 FTTNNKTPTLI
+4825 FTTNNKTPTLV
-4836 GSTLPNTIVSIYVD
+4836 GNTLPNAIVSIYVD

-4961 LPALGNDGNYE
+4961 LPALGNDGNYV

-5038 RNPQGVVIATLVVGN
+5038 RSPQGVVIATLVVGN

-5079 NSQQKEILIEHDT
+5079 NSQQKDILIEHDT

-5404 TRPTFSIFGEMNQ
+5404 TRPTFSISGEMNQ

-5533 EVWVNEKGHWQMPVN
+5533 EVWVNDKGHWQMPVN

-5577 WVDTHIKVFT
+5577 WVDTHIQVFT
-5587 SELDDNKSSSKTEWW
+5587 SELDDNKSSSKTDWW
-5602 SNSDL
+5602 SNSST
-5607 ITMRGTGEIGATVS
+5607 ITMRGMGEIGATVS

-5628 LATAVVAATGR
+5628 LATAVVAANGQ
-5639 WELSTDKLPE
+5639 WELSTDQLPE
-5649 GTYDISLVIEDS
+5649 GKYDITLSIEDN
-5661 AGNRWEDV
+5661 AGNRKEEV
-5669 REIFIDRTPP
+5669 HEIFIDRTPP

-5707 ITDSEGNTY
+5707 ITDSNGNTY

-5967 QHDDASDDA
+5967 QHDDVSDDA

-5999 EPSAAEESVV
+5999 VPSAAEESVV
-6009 KVTAYSITLLN
+6009 KETAYSITLLN

-6110 AMNVRGKTED
+6110 AMNARGKTED

>member
-243 LALAAESNSGSKD
+243 LALATESNSGSKD

-619 SFSYVIDTI
+619 SFSYVIDTV

-636 LEDYVVLPNGII
+636 LEDFVVLPNGII

-1025 IVSLSPDSDSGISD
+1025 IVSLSPDSDSGVSD

-1062 QVWDAMSDTQIG
+1062 QVWDAASDTQIG

-1103 EDIAGNKANSAIFDF
+1103 EDIAGNKANSAVFDF

-1209 GNTNYSAPLT
+1209 GNTSYSAPLT

-1384 WTFTPPTSWADGDYT
+1384 WSFTPTGAWADGDYT

-1433 NDSGIPD
+1433 NDSGIPN

-1481 GVWDYIWPDDVA
+1481 GAWDYIWPDDVA
-1493 DGGYTLTVEATDE
+1493 DGGYTLTVEATDK
-1506 AGNKATQTLDFT
+1506 AGNKTTQELDFT

-1795 DYTLTVKVEDKAGN
+1795 DYTLTVKVEDKTGN

-2122 EPTIVLDNTDDS
+2122 EPTIVLDSTDDS
-2134 GTKGDHLT
+2134 GTKGDNLT

-2317 IDTTLSTPVI
+2317 IDTTLSVPVI
-2327 VLDSADDSGVHGDN
+2327 VLNSADDTGVQGDN
-2341 MTNHTQPTF
+2341 MTNSTQPTF

-2373 TFDATKD
+2373 TFDATKGT
-2380 AGGWTFT
+2380 GGWSFT

-2443 NNVRPHFQVTVPTDV
+2443 NNVRPHFQVKVPMDV
-2458 NVVRLSIDGGK
+2458 N
-2469 TWFNATQSA
+2469 
-2478 TPGVWDY
+2478 
-2485 IWPDDVADGGYTLT
+2485 
-2499 VEATDEAGNKA
+2499 E
-2510 TQTLDFTIDTTL
+2510 
-2522 SVPTLSLDSADDSG
+2522 
-2536 IAGDNITNVKTP
+2536 
-2548 GFTLNNIDTD
+2548 
-2558 VSRVIVEVMHNG
+2558 
-2570 IKQEVPLVQ
+2570 
-2579 TGGQW
+2579 
-2584 RFAPTSD
+2584 
-2591 WADGDYI
+2591 
-2598 LTVKVEDRAGNVKQ
+2598 
-2612 SAPLTVTVDTH
+2612 
-2623 IAIDRI
+2623 
-2629 ELVNDSGIP
+2629 
-2638 GDNLTNEARPHFQ
+2638 
-2651 VTVPADVN
+2651 
-2659 GVRLSIDGGKTWFDA
+2659 
-2674 TQSATSGVWDYTWL
+2674 
-2688 TNVANGPHTLMVE
+2688 
-2701 ASDKAGNKTT
+2701 
-2711 QKLDFTID
+2711 
-2719 TILSEPTITLDSAD
+2719 
-2733 DSAAGDNIT
+2733 
-2742 NVKMPGFTL
+2742 
-2751 GNIDADVTKV
+2751 
-2761 VVTVAHDGKNQQ
+2761 
-2773 IELIKNGGVW
+2773 
-2783 RFTPGAAW
+2783 
-2791 TDGDY
+2791 
-2796 TLTVKVEDKAG
+2796 
-2807 NTNYSA
+2807 
-2813 PLTVTIDTQTSID
+2813 
-2826 RIELLNDTGIVGDN
+2826 
-2840 LTNEARPQFHITVP
+2840 
-2854 TDVNSVQLSLD
+2854 
-2865 GGINWV
+2865 
-2871 NATLTSDGVWEYIW
+2871 
-2885 PTDLVENTYTLTVK
+2885 
-2899 ATDVAGNTA
+2899 
-2908 TETLNFIIDTTL
+2908 
-2920 STPTITL
+2920 
-2927 DSADDSGTANDN
+2927 
-2939 KTNVKTPGFII
+2939 
-2950 GGIDSDVTQV
+2950 
-2960 VVQVMRDGHSEEVE
+2960 
-2974 LTQTNGQWRFVPG
+2974 
-2987 SAWTDGDYTLTVT
+2987 
-3000 VKDEAGNIRH
+3000 
-3010 SAPLTVTIDTQI
+3010 
-3022 TIDHIEL
+3022 
-3029 VNDSGI
+3029 
-3035 PDDNLTNN
+3035 
-3043 VRPHFQVTVPTD
+3043 
-3055 VNVVRLSIDGGKT
+3055 VRLSIDGGKT

-3105 NKTTQQ
+3105 NQTTQK

-3122 PTIVLDNTDDSGT
+3122 PTIVLDSTDDSGT
-3135 KGDNLTNVNKPT
+3135 KGDNLTNANKPT
-3147 FLLGNIDA
+3147 FILGNIDA
-3155 DARYVTVEVQHG
+3155 DARYVTVEVQYG

-3324 IAMDSRDD
+3324 ITMDSRDD

-3351 NIDADAHSV
+3351 NIDSDAQSV

-3404 AGNVRQSTPLVV
+3404 AGNVRQSTPLIV

-3468 WVSATQGIEGVWGY
+3468 WVSAAQGIEGVWGY

-3621 AIDRIEL
+3621 AIDHIEL

-3718 LLTPTIEL
+3718 LMTPTIEL

-3846 RPVFDIHQVDSDVTR
+3846 RPVFDIRQVDSDVTR

-4527 VDNITSVTTPRFVIG
+4527 VDNITSVTKPRFVIG

-4556 GVSYSVTANGNNL
+4556 GVSYPVTANGNNL

-4825 FTTNNKTPTLI
+4825 FTTNNKTPTLV
-4836 GSTLPNTIVSIYVD
+4836 GNTLPNAIVSIYVD

-4961 LPALGNDGNYE
+4961 LPALGNDGNYV

-5300 LITNHNKPVLVGTAE
+5300 LITSHNKPVLVGTAE

-5375 IDTSTFIDNPAMV
+5375 IDTSTFIDNPVMM

-5404 TRPTFSIFGEMNQ
+5404 TRPAFSIYGEMNQ

-5472 TIDTFNTTPV
+5472 TIDTLNTTPV

-5533 EVWVNEKGHWQMPVN
+5533 EVWVNDKGHWQMPVN

-5577 WVDTHIKVFT
+5577 WVDTHIQVFT
-5587 SELDDNKSSSKTEWW
+5587 SELDDNKSSSKTDWW
-5602 SNSDL
+5602 SNSST
-5607 ITMRGTGEIGATVS
+5607 ITMRGMGEIGATVS

-5628 LATAVVAATGR
+5628 LATAVVAANGQ
-5639 WELSTDKLPE
+5639 WELSTDQLPE
-5649 GTYDISLVIEDS
+5649 GKYDITLSIEDN
-5661 AGNRWEDV
+5661 AGNRKEEV
-5669 REIFIDRTPP
+5669 HEIFIDRTPP

-5707 ITDSEGNTY
+5707 ITDSNGNTY

-5751 DVPLDIMK
+5751 DVSLDIMK

-5860 PEIALAAGEDNGAS
+5860 PEIALAAGEDNGVS

-5907 VTDIYQATQGADGW
+5907 VTDTYQATQGADGW

-5931 GNYTLSVTV
+5931 GTYTLSVTV

-5999 EPSAAEESVV
+5999 VPSAAEESVV
-6009 KVTAYSITLLN
+6009 KETAYSITLLN

-6110 AMNVRGKTED
+6110 AMNARGKTED

>member
-160 KQIEEMLQ
+160 KQMEEMLQ
-168 NFLADNVAKDNLAQ
+168 EFLADNVAKDNLAQ

-427 TDTIAPEKPTIELDD
+427 TDTIPPEKPTIELDD

-486 KDGTWSYTLTTP
+486 KDGKWSYTLTTP

-540 TNDSGIVGDNVT
+540 TDDSGIVGDNVT

-636 LEDYVVLPNGII
+636 LEDFVVLPNGII

-1025 IVSLSPDSDSGISD
+1025 IVSLSPDSDSGIAD

-1062 QVWDAMSDTQIG
+1062 QVWDAASDTQIG

-1103 EDIAGNKANSAIFDF
+1103 EDIAGNKANSAVFDF

-1184 SWLFIP
+1184 SWLFTP

-1209 GNTNYSAPLT
+1209 GNTSYSAPLT

-1321 TLSVPVIVLDSADD
+1321 TLSVPVIVLNSADD
-1335 TGIQGDNMT
+1335 TGVQGDNMT
-1344 NSTQPTFALQH
+1344 NRTQPTFALQH

-1384 WTFTPPTSWADGDYT
+1384 WTFTPTASWTDGDYT

-1433 NDSGIPD
+1433 NDSGIPN

-1461 VRLSIDGGKTWFN
+1461 VRLSIDGGKTWVT
-1474 ATQSATP
+1474 AAQKAA
-1481 GVWDYIWPDDVA
+1481 GVWEYIWPDDVT
-1493 DGGYTLTVEATDE
+1493 DGSHTLTVEATDE

-1636 GIPGDNLTN
+1636 GIPDDNLTN

-1703 SDKAGNKTTQKLDF
+1703 TDKAGNKTTQKLDF
-1717 TIDTI
+1717 IIDTL

-1788 GAAWTDG
+1788 GAAWSDG

-2018 IDTQITIDHI
+2018 IDTQIAIDHI
-2028 ELVNDSGIPDD
+2028 ELVNDSGIPND

-2107 KTTQQLDFIIDTLLS
+2107 KTTQKLDFIIDTLLS
-2122 EPTIVLDNTDDS
+2122 EPTIVLDSTDDS
-2134 GTKGDHLT
+2134 GTKGDNLT

-2192 ADGDYTLTVRVEDEA
+2192 ADGDYTLTVRVEDDA
-2207 GNEKHSA
+2207 GNVKYSA

-2228 IELVNDNGI
+2228 IELVNDSGTR
-2237 PGDNMTNDAHPQ
+2237 GDNLTNDANPH
-2249 FRVTV
+2249 FRITV

-2275 QSATPG
+2275 QSVTPG

-2341 MTNHTQPTF
+2341 MTNRTQPTF
-2350 ALQHIDDDAVRVTVS
+2350 ALQQIDDDAVRVTVS

-2373 TFDATKD
+2373 TFDATKGT
-2380 AGGWTFT
+2380 GGWTFT

-2485 IWPDDVADGGYTLT
+2485 
-2499 VEATDEAGNKA
+2499 
-2510 TQTLDFTIDTTL
+2510 
-2522 SVPTLSLDSADDSG
+2522 
-2536 IAGDNITNVKTP
+2536 
-2548 GFTLNNIDTD
+2548 
-2558 VSRVIVEVMHNG
+2558 
-2570 IKQEVPLVQ
+2570 
-2579 TGGQW
+2579 
-2584 RFAPTSD
+2584 
-2591 WADGDYI
+2591 
-2598 LTVKVEDRAGNVKQ
+2598 
-2612 SAPLTVTVDTH
+2612 
-2623 IAIDRI
+2623 
-2629 ELVNDSGIP
+2629 
-2638 GDNLTNEARPHFQ
+2638 
-2651 VTVPADVN
+2651 
-2659 GVRLSIDGGKTWFDA
+2659 
-2674 TQSATSGVWDYTWL
+2674 
-2688 TNVANGPHTLMVE
+2688 
-2701 ASDKAGNKTT
+2701 
-2711 QKLDFTID
+2711 
-2719 TILSEPTITLDSAD
+2719 
-2733 DSAAGDNIT
+2733 
-2742 NVKMPGFTL
+2742 
-2751 GNIDADVTKV
+2751 
-2761 VVTVAHDGKNQQ
+2761 
-2773 IELIKNGGVW
+2773 
-2783 RFTPGAAW
+2783 
-2791 TDGDY
+2791 
-2796 TLTVKVEDKAG
+2796 
-2807 NTNYSA
+2807 
-2813 PLTVTIDTQTSID
+2813 
-2826 RIELLNDTGIVGDN
+2826 
-2840 LTNEARPQFHITVP
+2840 
-2854 TDVNSVQLSLD
+2854 
-2865 GGINWV
+2865 
-2871 NATLTSDGVWEYIW
+2871 
-2885 PTDLVENTYTLTVK
+2885 
-2899 ATDVAGNTA
+2899 
-2908 TETLNFIIDTTL
+2908 
-2920 STPTITL
+2920 
-2927 DSADDSGTANDN
+2927 
-2939 KTNVKTPGFII
+2939 
-2950 GGIDSDVTQV
+2950 
-2960 VVQVMRDGHSEEVE
+2960 
-2974 LTQTNGQWRFVPG
+2974 
-2987 SAWTDGDYTLTVT
+2987 
-3000 VKDEAGNIRH
+3000 
-3010 SAPLTVTIDTQI
+3010 
-3022 TIDHIEL
+3022 
-3029 VNDSGI
+3029 
-3035 PDDNLTNN
+3035 
-3043 VRPHFQVTVPTD
+3043 
-3055 VNVVRLSIDGGKT
+3055 
-3068 WFNATQSATPGVWD
+3068 
-3082 YTWLADVGEGK
+3082 TWLADVGEGK

-3105 NKTTQQ
+3105 NQTTQQ
-3111 LDFIIDTLLSE
+3111 LDFIIDTMLSE

-3396 LTVEVTDN
+3396 LTVEVQDN

-3468 WVSATQGIEGVWGY
+3468 WVSAAQGIEGVWGY

-3569 TSFTATQGAGGWSF
+3569 TSFTATQGAAGWSF

-3691 QHTLTVEVTDGA
+3691 QHTLIVEVTDGA
-3703 GNKMTETLNFTIDIT
+3703 GNKMTGTLDFTIDIT

-3746 VFVLGSIDKD
+3746 IFVLGSIDKD

-3846 RPVFDIHQVDSDVTR
+3846 RPVFDIRQVDSDVTR

-3908 NVKESAPFEVRIDTT
+3908 NVKESAPLEVRIDTT

-4065 IDGHDYNATKVGAGW
+4065 IDGHDYNAIKVGAGW

-4155 THVRVK
+4155 TQVRVK

-4305 SAELRIE
+4305 SAELKIE

-4361 VNWTPISKNAAGQW
+4361 VNWTPVSKNAAGQW
-4375 EFTAGSA
+4375 QFTAGSA
-4382 LPDGHYTL
+4382 LSDGHYTL

-4508 IVSDPSIDLLDAD
+4508 VVSDPRIDLLDAD

-4527 VDNITSVTTPRFVIG
+4527 VDNITSVTKPRFVIG

-4556 GVSYSVTANGNNL
+4556 GVSYPVTANGNNL

-4622 NSNSDNLT
+4622 SSNSDNLT

-4661 KQTITVGADGNWSVT
+4661 KHTITVGADGNWSVT

-4720 PSIDDQHEAT
+4720 PSIDDQYEAT

-4736 KGFAEAFST
+4736 KGLAEAFST

-4825 FTTNNKTPTLI
+4825 FTTNNKTPTLV
-4836 GSTLPNTIVSIYVD
+4836 GNTLPNAIVSIYVD

-5079 NSQQKEILIEHDT
+5079 NSQQKDILIEHDT

-5244 APILLQDDGTFNI
+5244 APILLQDDGKFNI

-5300 LITNHNKPVLVGTAE
+5300 LITSHNKPVLVGTAE

-5375 IDTSTFIDNPAMV
+5375 IDTSTFIDNPVMM

-5404 TRPTFSIFGEMNQ
+5404 TRPAFSIFGEMNQ

-5533 EVWVNEKGHWQMPVN
+5533 EVWVNDKGHWQMPVN

-5577 WVDTHIKVFT
+5577 WVDTHIQVFT
-5587 SELDDNKSSSKTEWW
+5587 SELDDNKSSSKTDWW
-5602 SNSDL
+5602 SNSST
-5607 ITMRGTGEIGATVS
+5607 ITMRGMGEIGATVS

-5628 LATAVVAATGR
+5628 LATAVVAANGQ
-5639 WELSTDKLPE
+5639 WELSTDQLPE
-5649 GTYDISLVIEDS
+5649 GKYDITLSIEDN
-5661 AGNRWEDV
+5661 AGNRKEEV
-5669 REIFIDRTPP
+5669 HEIFIDRTPP

-5686 SDIVNDLIIMQGTAE
+5686 SDIVNDLIIMQGAAE

-5707 ITDSEGNTY
+5707 ITDSNGNTY

-5751 DVPLDIMK
+5751 DVSLDIMK
-5759 EVPVISLS
+5759 ETPVISLS
-5767 PDSDSGTVGD
+5767 PDSDSGTAGD
-5777 NITRDKQP
+5777 NITRDNQP

-5880 NHTQP
+5880 NHNHTQP

-5907 VTDIYQATQGADGW
+5907 VTDTYQATQGADGW

-5931 GNYTLSVTV
+5931 GTYTLSVTV
-5940 VDRAGNSQQSASLA
+5940 VDRAGNSLQSASLE

-5976 TATAV
+5976 TPTAV

-5999 EPSAAEESVV
+5999 VPSAAEESVV
-6009 KVTAYSITLLN
+6009 KETAYSITLLN

-6040 VPENIVNVSIM
+6040 VPENIVNVSVM

-6081 DVKFIDKDN
+6081 DVKFIDKDD

-6110 AMNVRGKTED
+6110 AMNARGKTED

>member
-427 TDTIAPEKPTIELDD
+427 TDTIPPEKPTIELDD

-540 TNDSGIVGDNVT
+540 TDDSGIVGDNVT

-636 LEDYVVLPNGII
+636 LEDFVVLPNGII

-1025 IVSLSPDSDSGISD
+1025 IVSLSPDSDSGIAD

-1062 QVWDAMSDTQIG
+1062 QVWDAASDTQIG

-1103 EDIAGNKANSAIFDF
+1103 EDIAGNKANSAVFDF

-1384 WTFTPPTSWADGDYT
+1384 WSFTPTGAWADGDYT

-1433 NDSGIPD
+1433 NDSGIPN

-1481 GVWDYIWPDDVA
+1481 GAWDYIWPDDVA
-1493 DGGYTLTVEATDE
+1493 DGGYTLTVEATDK
-1506 AGNKATQTLDFT
+1506 AGNKTTQELDFT

-1538 AGDNITNVKTPGF
+1538 AGDNITSVKTPGF

-1636 GIPGDNLTN
+1636 GIPDDNLTN

-1703 SDKAGNKTTQKLDF
+1703 TDKAGNKTTQKLDF
-1717 TIDTI
+1717 IIDTL

-2018 IDTQITIDHI
+2018 IDTQIAIDHI

-2039 NLTNNVRPHFQVT
+2039 NLTNEARPHFQVT

-2122 EPTIVLDNTDDS
+2122 EPTIVLDSTDDS
-2134 GTKGDHLT
+2134 GTKGDNLT

-2327 VLDSADDSGVHGDN
+2327 VLDSADDTGIQGDN
-2341 MTNHTQPTF
+2341 MTNRTQPTF
-2350 ALQHIDDDAVRVTVS
+2350 NLQHIDDDAVRVTVS

-2373 TFDATKD
+2373 TFDATKGT
-2380 AGGWTFT
+2380 GGWTFT
-2387 PTGAWADG
+2387 PPTSWGAG

-2458 NVVRLSIDGGK
+2458 NEVRLSIDGGK
-2469 TWFNATQSA
+2469 TWFNATQS
-2478 TPGVWDY
+2478 V
-2485 IWPDDVADGGYTLT
+2485 
-2499 VEATDEAGNKA
+2499 
-2510 TQTLDFTIDTTL
+2510 
-2522 SVPTLSLDSADDSG
+2522 
-2536 IAGDNITNVKTP
+2536 
-2548 GFTLNNIDTD
+2548 
-2558 VSRVIVEVMHNG
+2558 
-2570 IKQEVPLVQ
+2570 
-2579 TGGQW
+2579 
-2584 RFAPTSD
+2584 
-2591 WADGDYI
+2591 
-2598 LTVKVEDRAGNVKQ
+2598 
-2612 SAPLTVTVDTH
+2612 
-2623 IAIDRI
+2623 
-2629 ELVNDSGIP
+2629 
-2638 GDNLTNEARPHFQ
+2638 
-2651 VTVPADVN
+2651 
-2659 GVRLSIDGGKTWFDA
+2659 
-2674 TQSATSGVWDYTWL
+2674 
-2688 TNVANGPHTLMVE
+2688 
-2701 ASDKAGNKTT
+2701 
-2711 QKLDFTID
+2711 
-2719 TILSEPTITLDSAD
+2719 
-2733 DSAAGDNIT
+2733 
-2742 NVKMPGFTL
+2742 
-2751 GNIDADVTKV
+2751 
-2761 VVTVAHDGKNQQ
+2761 
-2773 IELIKNGGVW
+2773 
-2783 RFTPGAAW
+2783 
-2791 TDGDY
+2791 
-2796 TLTVKVEDKAG
+2796 
-2807 NTNYSA
+2807 
-2813 PLTVTIDTQTSID
+2813 
-2826 RIELLNDTGIVGDN
+2826 
-2840 LTNEARPQFHITVP
+2840 
-2854 TDVNSVQLSLD
+2854 
-2865 GGINWV
+2865 
-2871 NATLTSDGVWEYIW
+2871 
-2885 PTDLVENTYTLTVK
+2885 
-2899 ATDVAGNTA
+2899 
-2908 TETLNFIIDTTL
+2908 
-2920 STPTITL
+2920 
-2927 DSADDSGTANDN
+2927 
-2939 KTNVKTPGFII
+2939 
-2950 GGIDSDVTQV
+2950 
-2960 VVQVMRDGHSEEVE
+2960 
-2974 LTQTNGQWRFVPG
+2974 
-2987 SAWTDGDYTLTVT
+2987 
-3000 VKDEAGNIRH
+3000 
-3010 SAPLTVTIDTQI
+3010 
-3022 TIDHIEL
+3022 
-3029 VNDSGI
+3029 
-3035 PDDNLTNN
+3035 
-3043 VRPHFQVTVPTD
+3043 
-3055 VNVVRLSIDGGKT
+3055 
-3068 WFNATQSATPGVWD
+3068 TPGVWD

-3105 NKTTQQ
+3105 NQTTQK
-3111 LDFIIDTLLSE
+3111 LDFIIDTMLSE
-3122 PTIVLDNTDDSGT
+3122 PTIVLDSTDDSGT
-3135 KGDNLTNVNKPT
+3135 KGDNLTNANKPT
-3147 FLLGNIDA
+3147 FILGNIDA
-3155 DARYVTVEVQHG
+3155 DARYVTVEVLHG

-3846 RPVFDIHQVDSDVTR
+3846 RPVFDIRQVDSDVTR

-4305 SAELRIE
+4305 SAELKIE

-4527 VDNITSVTTPRFVIG
+4527 VDNITSVTKPRFVIG

-4556 GVSYSVTANGNNL
+4556 GVSYPVTANGNNL

-4887 DNSELRSTAVDVT
+4887 DNSELRSTAVDLT

-5079 NSQQKEILIEHDT
+5079 NSQQKDILIEHDT

-5375 IDTSTFIDNPAMV
+5375 IDTSTFIDNPVMM

-5404 TRPTFSIFGEMNQ
+5404 TRPAFSIYGEMNQ
-5417 SVQIFIDGVLVDTIT
+5417 SIQIFIDGVLVDTIT

-5472 TIDTFNTTPV
+5472 TIDTLNTTPV

-5577 WVDTHIKVFT
+5577 WVDTHIQVFT
-5587 SELDDNKSSSKTEWW
+5587 SELDDNKSSSKTDWW
-5602 SNSDL
+5602 SNSST
-5607 ITMRGTGEIGATVS
+5607 ITMRGMGEIGATVS

-5628 LATAVVAATGR
+5628 LATAVVAANGQ
-5639 WELSTDKLPE
+5639 WELSTDQLPE
-5649 GTYDISLVIEDS
+5649 GKYDITLSIEDN
-5661 AGNRWEDV
+5661 AGNRKEEV
-5669 REIFIDRTPP
+5669 HEIFIDRTPP

-5707 ITDSEGNTY
+5707 ITDSNGNTY

-5751 DVPLDIMK
+5751 DVSLDIMK

-5860 PEIALAAGEDNGAS
+5860 PEIALAAGEDNGVS

-5907 VTDIYQATQGADGW
+5907 VTDTYQATQGADGW

-5931 GNYTLSVTV
+5931 GTYTLSVTV

-5976 TATAV
+5976 TPTAV
-5981 TPPES
+5981 TPLES

-5993 ATHLRT
+5993 DTHLRT
-5999 EPSAAEESVV
+5999 VPSAAEESVV
-6009 KVTAYSITLLN
+6009 KETAYSITLLN

-6040 VPENIVNVSIM
+6040 VPENIVNVSVM

-6110 AMNVRGKTED
+6110 AMNARGKAED

>member
-427 TDTIAPEKPTIELDD
+427 TDTIPPEKPTIELDD

-636 LEDYVVLPNGII
+636 LEDFVVLPNGII

-699 YDIEIISQDAAGN
+699 YDIEITSQDAAGN

-1025 IVSLSPDSDSGISD
+1025 IVSLSPDSDSGIAD

-1103 EDIAGNKANSAIFDF
+1103 EDIAGNKANSAVFDF

-1184 SWLFIP
+1184 SWLFTP

-1209 GNTNYSAPLT
+1209 GNTSYSAPLT

-1321 TLSVPVIVLDSADD
+1321 TLSVPVIVLNSADD
-1335 TGIQGDNMT
+1335 TGVQGDNMT
-1344 NSTQPTFALQH
+1344 NRTQPTFALQH

-1481 GVWDYIWPDDVA
+1481 GAWDYIWPDDVA
-1493 DGGYTLTVEATDE
+1493 DGGYTLTVEATDK
-1506 AGNKATQTLDFT
+1506 AGNKTTQELDFT

-1717 TIDTI
+1717 IIDTL

-2122 EPTIVLDNTDDS
+2122 EPTIVLDSTDDS
-2134 GTKGDHLT
+2134 GTKGDNLT

-2317 IDTTLSTPVI
+2317 IDTTLSVPVI
-2327 VLDSADDSGVHGDN
+2327 VLNSADDTGVQGDN
-2341 MTNHTQPTF
+2341 MTNSTQPTF

-2373 TFDATKD
+2373 TFDATKGV
-2380 AGGWTFT
+2380 GGWSFT

-2443 NNVRPHFQVTVPTDV
+2443 NNVRPHFQVKVPTDV
-2458 NVVRLSIDGGK
+2458 N
-2469 TWFNATQSA
+2469 
-2478 TPGVWDY
+2478 
-2485 IWPDDVADGGYTLT
+2485 
-2499 VEATDEAGNKA
+2499 E
-2510 TQTLDFTIDTTL
+2510 
-2522 SVPTLSLDSADDSG
+2522 
-2536 IAGDNITNVKTP
+2536 
-2548 GFTLNNIDTD
+2548 
-2558 VSRVIVEVMHNG
+2558 
-2570 IKQEVPLVQ
+2570 
-2579 TGGQW
+2579 
-2584 RFAPTSD
+2584 
-2591 WADGDYI
+2591 
-2598 LTVKVEDRAGNVKQ
+2598 
-2612 SAPLTVTVDTH
+2612 
-2623 IAIDRI
+2623 
-2629 ELVNDSGIP
+2629 
-2638 GDNLTNEARPHFQ
+2638 
-2651 VTVPADVN
+2651 
-2659 GVRLSIDGGKTWFDA
+2659 
-2674 TQSATSGVWDYTWL
+2674 
-2688 TNVANGPHTLMVE
+2688 
-2701 ASDKAGNKTT
+2701 
-2711 QKLDFTID
+2711 
-2719 TILSEPTITLDSAD
+2719 
-2733 DSAAGDNIT
+2733 
-2742 NVKMPGFTL
+2742 
-2751 GNIDADVTKV
+2751 
-2761 VVTVAHDGKNQQ
+2761 
-2773 IELIKNGGVW
+2773 
-2783 RFTPGAAW
+2783 
-2791 TDGDY
+2791 
-2796 TLTVKVEDKAG
+2796 
-2807 NTNYSA
+2807 
-2813 PLTVTIDTQTSID
+2813 
-2826 RIELLNDTGIVGDN
+2826 
-2840 LTNEARPQFHITVP
+2840 
-2854 TDVNSVQLSLD
+2854 
-2865 GGINWV
+2865 
-2871 NATLTSDGVWEYIW
+2871 
-2885 PTDLVENTYTLTVK
+2885 
-2899 ATDVAGNTA
+2899 
-2908 TETLNFIIDTTL
+2908 
-2920 STPTITL
+2920 
-2927 DSADDSGTANDN
+2927 
-2939 KTNVKTPGFII
+2939 
-2950 GGIDSDVTQV
+2950 
-2960 VVQVMRDGHSEEVE
+2960 
-2974 LTQTNGQWRFVPG
+2974 
-2987 SAWTDGDYTLTVT
+2987 
-3000 VKDEAGNIRH
+3000 
-3010 SAPLTVTIDTQI
+3010 
-3022 TIDHIEL
+3022 
-3029 VNDSGI
+3029 
-3035 PDDNLTNN
+3035 
-3043 VRPHFQVTVPTD
+3043 
-3055 VNVVRLSIDGGKT
+3055 VRLSIDGGKT

-3105 NKTTQQ
+3105 NQTTQK
-3111 LDFIIDTLLSE
+3111 LDFIIDTMLSE
-3122 PTIVLDNTDDSGT
+3122 PTIVLDSTDDSGT
-3135 KGDNLTNVNKPT
+3135 KGDNLTNANKPT
-3147 FLLGNIDA
+3147 FILGNIDA
-3155 DARYVTVEVQHG
+3155 DARYVTVEVQYG

-3324 IAMDSRDD
+3324 ITMDSRDD

-3351 NIDADAHSV
+3351 NIDSDAQSV

-3404 AGNVRQSTPLVV
+3404 AGNVRQSTPLIV

-3468 WVSATQGIEGVWGY
+3468 WVSAAQGIEGVWGY

-3621 AIDRIEL
+3621 AIDHIEL

-3718 LLTPTIEL
+3718 LMTPTIEL

-3846 RPVFDIHQVDSDVTR
+3846 RPVFDIRQVDSDVTR

-4305 SAELRIE
+4305 SAELKIE

-4527 VDNITSVTTPRFVIG
+4527 VDNITSVTKPRFVIG

-4556 GVSYSVTANGNNL
+4556 GVSYPVTANGNNL

-4825 FTTNNKTPTLI
+4825 FTTNNKTPTLV
-4836 GSTLPNTIVSIYVD
+4836 GNTLPNAIVSIYVD

-4961 LPALGNDGNYE
+4961 LPALGNDGNYV

-5038 RNPQGVVIATLVVGN
+5038 RSPQGVVIATLVVGN

-5079 NSQQKEILIEHDT
+5079 NSQQKDILIEHDT

-5346 ALKDG
+5346 VLKDG

-5404 TRPTFSIFGEMNQ
+5404 TRPTFSISGEMNQ

-5577 WVDTHIKVFT
+5577 WVDTHIQVFT
-5587 SELDDNKSSSKTEWW
+5587 SEIDDNKSSSKTDWW
-5602 SNSDL
+5602 SNSST
-5607 ITMRGTGEIGATVS
+5607 ITMRGMGEIGATVS

-5628 LATAVVAATGR
+5628 LATAVVAANGQ
-5639 WELSTDKLPE
+5639 WELSTDQLPE
-5649 GTYDISLVIEDS
+5649 GKYDITLSIEDN
-5661 AGNRWEDV
+5661 AGNRKEEV
-5669 REIFIDRTPP
+5669 HEIFIDRTPP

-5707 ITDSEGNTY
+5707 ITDSNGNTY

-5751 DVPLDIMK
+5751 DVSLDIMK

-5860 PEIALAAGEDNGAS
+5860 PEIALAAGEDNGVS

-5907 VTDIYQATQGADGW
+5907 VTDTYQATQGADGW

-5931 GNYTLSVTV
+5931 GTYTLSVTV

-5999 EPSAAEESVV
+5999 VPSAAEESVV
-6009 KVTAYSITLLN
+6009 KETAYSITLLN

-6110 AMNVRGKTED
+6110 AMNARGKTED

>member
-37 MNITTPR
+37 MNITTPH

-619 SFSYVIDTI
+619 SFSYVIDTV

-636 LEDYVVLPNGII
+636 LEDFVVLPNGII

-1025 IVSLSPDSDSGISD
+1025 IVSLSPDSDSGIAD

-1103 EDIAGNKANSAIFDF
+1103 EDIAGNKANSAVFDF

-1184 SWLFIP
+1184 SWLFTP

-1209 GNTNYSAPLT
+1209 GNTSYSAPLT

-1321 TLSVPVIVLDSADD
+1321 TLSVPVIVLNSADD
-1335 TGIQGDNMT
+1335 TGVQGDNMT
-1344 NSTQPTFALQH
+1344 NRTQPTFALQH

-1384 WTFTPPTSWADGDYT
+1384 WSFTPTGAWADGDYT

-1433 NDSGIPD
+1433 NDSGIPN

-1474 ATQSATP
+1474 ATQSATT

-1538 AGDNITNVKTPGF
+1538 AGDNITSVKTPGF

-1636 GIPGDNLTN
+1636 GIPDDNLTN

-1703 SDKAGNKTTQKLDF
+1703 TDKAGNKTTQKLDF
-1717 TIDTI
+1717 IIDTL

-2107 KTTQQLDFIIDTLLS
+2107 KTTQQLDFIIDTMLS

-2134 GTKGDHLT
+2134 GTKGDNLT

-2327 VLDSADDSGVHGDN
+2327 VLDSADDTGIQGDN
-2341 MTNHTQPTF
+2341 MTNRTQPTF
-2350 ALQHIDDDAVRVTVS
+2350 NLQHIDDDAVRVTVS

-2387 PTGAWADG
+2387 PPTSWGAG

-2458 NVVRLSIDGGK
+2458 NEVRLSIDGGK
-2469 TWFNATQSA
+2469 TWFNATQS
-2478 TPGVWDY
+2478 V
-2485 IWPDDVADGGYTLT
+2485 
-2499 VEATDEAGNKA
+2499 
-2510 TQTLDFTIDTTL
+2510 
-2522 SVPTLSLDSADDSG
+2522 
-2536 IAGDNITNVKTP
+2536 
-2548 GFTLNNIDTD
+2548 
-2558 VSRVIVEVMHNG
+2558 
-2570 IKQEVPLVQ
+2570 
-2579 TGGQW
+2579 
-2584 RFAPTSD
+2584 
-2591 WADGDYI
+2591 
-2598 LTVKVEDRAGNVKQ
+2598 
-2612 SAPLTVTVDTH
+2612 
-2623 IAIDRI
+2623 
-2629 ELVNDSGIP
+2629 
-2638 GDNLTNEARPHFQ
+2638 
-2651 VTVPADVN
+2651 
-2659 GVRLSIDGGKTWFDA
+2659 
-2674 TQSATSGVWDYTWL
+2674 
-2688 TNVANGPHTLMVE
+2688 
-2701 ASDKAGNKTT
+2701 
-2711 QKLDFTID
+2711 
-2719 TILSEPTITLDSAD
+2719 
-2733 DSAAGDNIT
+2733 
-2742 NVKMPGFTL
+2742 
-2751 GNIDADVTKV
+2751 
-2761 VVTVAHDGKNQQ
+2761 
-2773 IELIKNGGVW
+2773 
-2783 RFTPGAAW
+2783 
-2791 TDGDY
+2791 
-2796 TLTVKVEDKAG
+2796 
-2807 NTNYSA
+2807 
-2813 PLTVTIDTQTSID
+2813 
-2826 RIELLNDTGIVGDN
+2826 
-2840 LTNEARPQFHITVP
+2840 
-2854 TDVNSVQLSLD
+2854 
-2865 GGINWV
+2865 
-2871 NATLTSDGVWEYIW
+2871 
-2885 PTDLVENTYTLTVK
+2885 
-2899 ATDVAGNTA
+2899 
-2908 TETLNFIIDTTL
+2908 
-2920 STPTITL
+2920 
-2927 DSADDSGTANDN
+2927 
-2939 KTNVKTPGFII
+2939 
-2950 GGIDSDVTQV
+2950 
-2960 VVQVMRDGHSEEVE
+2960 
-2974 LTQTNGQWRFVPG
+2974 
-2987 SAWTDGDYTLTVT
+2987 
-3000 VKDEAGNIRH
+3000 
-3010 SAPLTVTIDTQI
+3010 
-3022 TIDHIEL
+3022 
-3029 VNDSGI
+3029 
-3035 PDDNLTNN
+3035 
-3043 VRPHFQVTVPTD
+3043 
-3055 VNVVRLSIDGGKT
+3055 
-3068 WFNATQSATPGVWD
+3068 TPGVWD

-3105 NKTTQQ
+3105 NQTTQK
-3111 LDFIIDTLLSE
+3111 LDFIIDTMLSE
-3122 PTIVLDNTDDSGT
+3122 PTIVLDSTDDSGT
-3135 KGDNLTNVNKPT
+3135 KGDNLTNANKPT
-3147 FLLGNIDA
+3147 FILGNIDA

-3279 IWDYTWPKDVT
+3279 TWDYTWPKDVT

-3324 IAMDSRDD
+3324 ITMDSRDD

-3351 NIDADAHSV
+3351 NIDADAQSV

-3404 AGNVRQSTPLVV
+3404 AGNVRQSTPLIV

-3468 WVSATQGIEGVWGY
+3468 WVSAAQGIEGVWGY

-3621 AIDRIEL
+3621 AIDHIEL

-3691 QHTLTVEVTDGA
+3691 QHTLIVEVTDGA
-3703 GNKMTETLNFTIDIT
+3703 GNKMTGTLDFTIDIT

-3846 RPVFDIHQVDSDVTR
+3846 RPVFDIRQVDSDVTR

-4305 SAELRIE
+4305 SAELKIE

-4527 VDNITSVTTPRFVIG
+4527 VDNITSVTKPRFVIG

-4556 GVSYSVTANGNNL
+4556 GVSYPVTANGNNL

-4887 DNSELRSTAVDVT
+4887 DNSELRSTAVDLT

-4961 LPALGNDGNYE
+4961 LPALGNDGNYV

-5300 LITNHNKPVLVGTAE
+5300 LITSHNKPVLVGTAE

-5375 IDTSTFIDNPAMV
+5375 IDTSTFIDNPVMM

-5404 TRPTFSIFGEMNQ
+5404 TRPAFSIYGEMNQ

-5472 TIDTFNTTPV
+5472 TIDTLNTTPV

-5533 EVWVNEKGHWQMPVN
+5533 EVWANDKGHWQMPVN
-5548 PLYFTEGQLDITVK
+5548 PLYFTEGQLDINVK

-5577 WVDTHIKVFT
+5577 WVDTHIQVFT
-5587 SELDDNKSSSKTEWW
+5587 SELDDNKSSSKTDWW
-5602 SNSDL
+5602 SNSST
-5607 ITMRGTGEIGATVS
+5607 ITMRGMGEIGATVS

-5628 LATAVVAATGR
+5628 LATAVVAANGK
-5639 WELSTDKLPE
+5639 WELSTDQLPE
-5649 GTYDISLVIEDS
+5649 GKYDITLSIEDN
-5661 AGNRWEDV
+5661 AGNRKEEV
-5669 REIFIDRTPP
+5669 HEIFIDRTPP

-5707 ITDSEGNTY
+5707 ITDSNGNTY

-5931 GNYTLSVTV
+5931 GTYTLSVTV

-5967 QHDDASDDA
+5967 QHNDASDDA

-5999 EPSAAEESVV
+5999 VPSVAEESVV
-6009 KVTAYSITLLN
+6009 KETAYSITLLN

-6040 VPENIVNVSIM
+6040 VPENIVNVSVM

-6081 DVKFIDKDN
+6081 DVKFIDKDD

-6110 AMNVRGKTED
+6110 AMNARGKTED

>member
-160 KQIEEMLQ
+160 KQMEEMLQ
-168 NFLADNVAKDNLAQ
+168 EFLADNVAKDNLAQ

-303 TLTDGTYNLEAEAKT
+303 KLTDGTYNLEAEAKT

-427 TDTIAPEKPTIELDD
+427 TDTIPPEKPTIDLDD

-619 SFSYVIDTI
+619 SFSYVIDTV

-636 LEDYVVLPNGII
+636 LEDFVVLPNGII

-960 KLYIDGALIA
+960 KLYVDGALIA

-1025 IVSLSPDSDSGISD
+1025 IVSLSPDSDSGIAD

-1103 EDIAGNKANSAIFDF
+1103 EDIAGNKANSAVFDF

-1184 SWLFIP
+1184 SWLFTP

-1209 GNTNYSAPLT
+1209 GNTSYSAPLT

-1384 WTFTPPTSWADGDYT
+1384 WSFTPTGAWADGDYT

-1433 NDSGIPD
+1433 NDSGIPN

-1481 GVWDYIWPDDVA
+1481 GVWDYTWLADV
-1493 DGGYTLTVEATDE
+1493 GEGKHTLTVEATDK
-1506 AGNKATQTLDFT
+1506 AGNKTTQELDFT

-1636 GIPGDNLTN
+1636 GIPDDNLTN

-2122 EPTIVLDNTDDS
+2122 EPTIVLDSTDDS
-2134 GTKGDHLT
+2134 GTKGDNLT

-2327 VLDSADDSGVHGDN
+2327 VLDSADDTGIQGDN
-2341 MTNHTQPTF
+2341 MTNRTQPTF
-2350 ALQHIDDDAVRVTVS
+2350 NLQHIDDDAVRVTVS

-2387 PTGAWADG
+2387 PPTSWGAG

-2443 NNVRPHFQVTVPTDV
+2443 NNVRPHFQVKVPTDV
-2458 NVVRLSIDGGK
+2458 N
-2469 TWFNATQSA
+2469 
-2478 TPGVWDY
+2478 
-2485 IWPDDVADGGYTLT
+2485 
-2499 VEATDEAGNKA
+2499 E
-2510 TQTLDFTIDTTL
+2510 
-2522 SVPTLSLDSADDSG
+2522 
-2536 IAGDNITNVKTP
+2536 
-2548 GFTLNNIDTD
+2548 
-2558 VSRVIVEVMHNG
+2558 
-2570 IKQEVPLVQ
+2570 
-2579 TGGQW
+2579 
-2584 RFAPTSD
+2584 
-2591 WADGDYI
+2591 
-2598 LTVKVEDRAGNVKQ
+2598 
-2612 SAPLTVTVDTH
+2612 
-2623 IAIDRI
+2623 
-2629 ELVNDSGIP
+2629 
-2638 GDNLTNEARPHFQ
+2638 
-2651 VTVPADVN
+2651 
-2659 GVRLSIDGGKTWFDA
+2659 
-2674 TQSATSGVWDYTWL
+2674 
-2688 TNVANGPHTLMVE
+2688 
-2701 ASDKAGNKTT
+2701 
-2711 QKLDFTID
+2711 
-2719 TILSEPTITLDSAD
+2719 
-2733 DSAAGDNIT
+2733 
-2742 NVKMPGFTL
+2742 
-2751 GNIDADVTKV
+2751 
-2761 VVTVAHDGKNQQ
+2761 
-2773 IELIKNGGVW
+2773 
-2783 RFTPGAAW
+2783 
-2791 TDGDY
+2791 
-2796 TLTVKVEDKAG
+2796 
-2807 NTNYSA
+2807 
-2813 PLTVTIDTQTSID
+2813 
-2826 RIELLNDTGIVGDN
+2826 
-2840 LTNEARPQFHITVP
+2840 
-2854 TDVNSVQLSLD
+2854 
-2865 GGINWV
+2865 
-2871 NATLTSDGVWEYIW
+2871 
-2885 PTDLVENTYTLTVK
+2885 
-2899 ATDVAGNTA
+2899 
-2908 TETLNFIIDTTL
+2908 
-2920 STPTITL
+2920 
-2927 DSADDSGTANDN
+2927 
-2939 KTNVKTPGFII
+2939 
-2950 GGIDSDVTQV
+2950 
-2960 VVQVMRDGHSEEVE
+2960 
-2974 LTQTNGQWRFVPG
+2974 
-2987 SAWTDGDYTLTVT
+2987 
-3000 VKDEAGNIRH
+3000 
-3010 SAPLTVTIDTQI
+3010 
-3022 TIDHIEL
+3022 
-3029 VNDSGI
+3029 
-3035 PDDNLTNN
+3035 
-3043 VRPHFQVTVPTD
+3043 
-3055 VNVVRLSIDGGKT
+3055 VRLSIDGGKT

-3105 NKTTQQ
+3105 NQTTQK

-3122 PTIVLDNTDDSGT
+3122 PTIVLDSTDDSGT
-3135 KGDNLTNVNKPT
+3135 KGDNLTNANKPT
-3147 FLLGNIDA
+3147 FILGNIDA

-3279 IWDYTWPKDVT
+3279 TWDYTWPKDVT

-3351 NIDADAHSV
+3351 NIDADAQSV

-3404 AGNVRQSTPLVV
+3404 AGNVRQSTPLIV

-3468 WVSATQGIEGVWGY
+3468 WVSAAQGIEGVWGY
-3482 TWPTDMGDGKHTLT
+3482 TWPTDMGDGKHILT

-3621 AIDRIEL
+3621 AIDHIEL

-3691 QHTLTVEVTDGA
+3691 QHTLIVEVTDGA
-3703 GNKMTETLNFTIDIT
+3703 GNKMTGTLDFTIDIT

-3746 VFVLGSIDKD
+3746 IFVLGSIDKD

-3846 RPVFDIHQVDSDVTR
+3846 RPVFDIRQIDSDVTR

-3908 NVKESAPFEVRIDTT
+3908 NVKESAPLEVRIDTT

-4019 NIQVPTIA
+4019 NIQAPTIA

-4262 IDGRDY
+4262 LDGRDY
-4268 TIENT
+4268 TIENK

-4305 SAELRIE
+4305 SAELKIE

-4375 EFTAGSA
+4375 QFTAGSA

-4441 EISAREPLQSVT
+4441 EISAREQLQSVT

-4527 VDNITSVTTPRFVIG
+4527 VDNITSVTKPRFVIG

-4556 GVSYSVTANGNNL
+4556 GVSYPVTANGNNL

-4622 NSNSDNLT
+4622 SSNSDNLT

-4661 KQTITVGADGNWSVT
+4661 KHTITVGADGNWSVT

-4720 PSIDDQHEAT
+4720 PSIDDQYEAT

-4736 KGFAEAFST
+4736 KGLAEAFST

-5079 NSQQKEILIEHDT
+5079 NSQQKDILIEHDT

-5267 TEVSKDYSVD
+5267 TQVSKNYSVD

-5533 EVWVNEKGHWQMPVN
+5533 EVWANDKGHWQMPVN
-5548 PLYFTEGQLDITVK
+5548 PLYFTEGQLDINVK

-5577 WVDTHIKVFT
+5577 WVDTHIQVFT
-5587 SELDDNKSSSKTEWW
+5587 SELDDNKSSSKTDWW
-5602 SNSDL
+5602 SNSST
-5607 ITMRGTGEIGATVS
+5607 ITMRGMGEIGATVS

-5628 LATAVVAATGR
+5628 LATAVVAANGK
-5639 WELSTDKLPE
+5639 WELSTDQLPE
-5649 GTYDISLVIEDS
+5649 GKYDITLSIEDN
-5661 AGNRWEDV
+5661 AGNRKEEV
-5669 REIFIDRTPP
+5669 HEIFIDRTPP

-5707 ITDSEGNTY
+5707 ITDSNGNTY

-5907 VTDIYQATQGADGW
+5907 VTDTYQATQGADGW

-5931 GNYTLSVTV
+5931 GTYTLSVTV

-5993 ATHLRT
+5993 DTHLRT
-5999 EPSAAEESVV
+5999 VPSAAEESVV
-6009 KVTAYSITLLN
+6009 KETAYSITLLN

-6040 VPENIVNVSIM
+6040 VPENIVNVSVM

-6081 DVKFIDKDN
+6081 DVKFIDKDD

-6110 AMNVRGKTED
+6110 AMNARGKTED

>member
-427 TDTIAPEKPTIELDD
+427 TDTIPPEKPTIELDD

-636 LEDYVVLPNGII
+636 LEDFVVLPNGII

-1025 IVSLSPDSDSGISD
+1025 IVSLSPDSDSGIAD

-1103 EDIAGNKANSAIFDF
+1103 EDIAGNKANSAVFDF

-1184 SWLFIP
+1184 SWLFTP

-1209 GNTNYSAPLT
+1209 GNTSYSAPLT

-1321 TLSVPVIVLDSADD
+1321 TLSVPVIVLNSADD
-1335 TGIQGDNMT
+1335 TGVQGDNMT
-1344 NSTQPTFALQH
+1344 NRTQPTFALQH

-1481 GVWDYIWPDDVA
+1481 GAWDYIWPDDVA
-1493 DGGYTLTVEATDE
+1493 DGGYTLTVEATDK
-1506 AGNKATQTLDFT
+1506 AGNKTTQELDFT

-1717 TIDTI
+1717 IIDTL

-2122 EPTIVLDNTDDS
+2122 EPTIVLDSTDDS
-2134 GTKGDHLT
+2134 GTKGDNLT

-2317 IDTTLSTPVI
+2317 IDTTLSVPVI
-2327 VLDSADDSGVHGDN
+2327 VLNSADDTGVQGDN
-2341 MTNHTQPTF
+2341 MTNRTQPTF

-2373 TFDATKD
+2373 TFDATKGV
-2380 AGGWTFT
+2380 GGWSFT

-2443 NNVRPHFQVTVPTDV
+2443 NNVRPHFQVKVPTDV
-2458 NVVRLSIDGGK
+2458 N
-2469 TWFNATQSA
+2469 
-2478 TPGVWDY
+2478 
-2485 IWPDDVADGGYTLT
+2485 
-2499 VEATDEAGNKA
+2499 E
-2510 TQTLDFTIDTTL
+2510 
-2522 SVPTLSLDSADDSG
+2522 
-2536 IAGDNITNVKTP
+2536 
-2548 GFTLNNIDTD
+2548 
-2558 VSRVIVEVMHNG
+2558 
-2570 IKQEVPLVQ
+2570 
-2579 TGGQW
+2579 
-2584 RFAPTSD
+2584 
-2591 WADGDYI
+2591 
-2598 LTVKVEDRAGNVKQ
+2598 
-2612 SAPLTVTVDTH
+2612 
-2623 IAIDRI
+2623 
-2629 ELVNDSGIP
+2629 
-2638 GDNLTNEARPHFQ
+2638 
-2651 VTVPADVN
+2651 
-2659 GVRLSIDGGKTWFDA
+2659 
-2674 TQSATSGVWDYTWL
+2674 
-2688 TNVANGPHTLMVE
+2688 
-2701 ASDKAGNKTT
+2701 
-2711 QKLDFTID
+2711 
-2719 TILSEPTITLDSAD
+2719 
-2733 DSAAGDNIT
+2733 
-2742 NVKMPGFTL
+2742 
-2751 GNIDADVTKV
+2751 
-2761 VVTVAHDGKNQQ
+2761 
-2773 IELIKNGGVW
+2773 
-2783 RFTPGAAW
+2783 
-2791 TDGDY
+2791 
-2796 TLTVKVEDKAG
+2796 
-2807 NTNYSA
+2807 
-2813 PLTVTIDTQTSID
+2813 
-2826 RIELLNDTGIVGDN
+2826 
-2840 LTNEARPQFHITVP
+2840 
-2854 TDVNSVQLSLD
+2854 
-2865 GGINWV
+2865 
-2871 NATLTSDGVWEYIW
+2871 
-2885 PTDLVENTYTLTVK
+2885 
-2899 ATDVAGNTA
+2899 
-2908 TETLNFIIDTTL
+2908 
-2920 STPTITL
+2920 
-2927 DSADDSGTANDN
+2927 
-2939 KTNVKTPGFII
+2939 
-2950 GGIDSDVTQV
+2950 
-2960 VVQVMRDGHSEEVE
+2960 
-2974 LTQTNGQWRFVPG
+2974 
-2987 SAWTDGDYTLTVT
+2987 
-3000 VKDEAGNIRH
+3000 
-3010 SAPLTVTIDTQI
+3010 
-3022 TIDHIEL
+3022 
-3029 VNDSGI
+3029 
-3035 PDDNLTNN
+3035 
-3043 VRPHFQVTVPTD
+3043 
-3055 VNVVRLSIDGGKT
+3055 VRLSIDGGKT

-3105 NKTTQQ
+3105 NQTTQK
-3111 LDFIIDTLLSE
+3111 LDFIIDTMLSE
-3122 PTIVLDNTDDSGT
+3122 PTIVLDSTDDSGT
-3135 KGDNLTNVNKPT
+3135 KGDNLTNANKPT
-3147 FLLGNIDA
+3147 FILGNIDA
-3155 DARYVTVEVQHG
+3155 DARYVTVEVQYG

-3324 IAMDSRDD
+3324 ITMDSRDD

-3351 NIDADAHSV
+3351 NIDSDAQSV

-3404 AGNVRQSTPLVV
+3404 AGNVRQSTPLIV

-3468 WVSATQGIEGVWGY
+3468 WVSAAQGIEGVWGY

-3621 AIDRIEL
+3621 AIDHIEL

-3718 LLTPTIEL
+3718 LMTPTIEL

-3846 RPVFDIHQVDSDVTR
+3846 RPVFDIRQVDSDVTR

-4305 SAELRIE
+4305 SAELKIE

-4527 VDNITSVTTPRFVIG
+4527 VDNITSVTKPRFVIG

-4556 GVSYSVTANGNNL
+4556 GVSYPVTANGNNL

-4825 FTTNNKTPTLI
+4825 FTTNNKTPTLV
-4836 GSTLPNTIVSIYVD
+4836 GNTLPNAIVSIYVD

-4961 LPALGNDGNYE
+4961 LPALGNDGNYV

-5038 RNPQGVVIATLVVGN
+5038 RSPQGVVIATLVVGN

-5079 NSQQKEILIEHDT
+5079 NSQQKDILIEHDT

-5346 ALKDG
+5346 VLKDG

-5404 TRPTFSIFGEMNQ
+5404 TRPTFSISGEMNQ

-5577 WVDTHIKVFT
+5577 WVDTHIQVFT
-5587 SELDDNKSSSKTEWW
+5587 SEIDDNKSSSKTDWW
-5602 SNSDL
+5602 SNSST
-5607 ITMRGTGEIGATVS
+5607 ITMRGMGEIGATVS

-5628 LATAVVAATGR
+5628 LATAVVAANGQ
-5639 WELSTDKLPE
+5639 WELSTDQLPE
-5649 GTYDISLVIEDS
+5649 GKYDITLSIEDN
-5661 AGNRWEDV
+5661 AGNRKEEV
-5669 REIFIDRTPP
+5669 HEIFIDRTPP

-5707 ITDSEGNTY
+5707 ITDSNGNTY

-5751 DVPLDIMK
+5751 DVSLDIMK

-5860 PEIALAAGEDNGAS
+5860 PEIALAAGEDNGVS

-5907 VTDIYQATQGADGW
+5907 VTDTYQATQGADGW

-5931 GNYTLSVTV
+5931 GTYTLSVTV

-5999 EPSAAEESVV
+5999 VPSAAEESVV
-6009 KVTAYSITLLN
+6009 KETAYSITLLN

-6110 AMNVRGKTED
+6110 AMNARGKTED

>member
-1150 GFAISGVD
+1150 VFAISGVD

-2122 EPTIVLDNTDDS
+2122 EPTIVLDSTDDS

-2418 TVDTQIAINNI
+2418 TVDTQIAINN
-2429 ELVNDSGIPDDNLT
+2429 
-2443 NNVRPHFQVTVPTDV
+2443 
-2458 NVVRLSIDGGK
+2458 
-2469 TWFNATQSA
+2469 
-2478 TPGVWDY
+2478 
-2485 IWPDDVADGGYTLT
+2485 
-2499 VEATDEAGNKA
+2499 
-2510 TQTLDFTIDTTL
+2510 
-2522 SVPTLSLDSADDSG
+2522 
-2536 IAGDNITNVKTP
+2536 
-2548 GFTLNNIDTD
+2548 
-2558 VSRVIVEVMHNG
+2558 
-2570 IKQEVPLVQ
+2570 
-2579 TGGQW
+2579 
-2584 RFAPTSD
+2584 
-2591 WADGDYI
+2591 
-2598 LTVKVEDRAGNVKQ
+2598 
-2612 SAPLTVTVDTH
+2612 
-2623 IAIDRI
+2623 
-2629 ELVNDSGIP
+2629 
-2638 GDNLTNEARPHFQ
+2638 
-2651 VTVPADVN
+2651 
-2659 GVRLSIDGGKTWFDA
+2659 
-2674 TQSATSGVWDYTWL
+2674 
-2688 TNVANGPHTLMVE
+2688 
-2701 ASDKAGNKTT
+2701 
-2711 QKLDFTID
+2711 
-2719 TILSEPTITLDSAD
+2719 
-2733 DSAAGDNIT
+2733 
-2742 NVKMPGFTL
+2742 
-2751 GNIDADVTKV
+2751 
-2761 VVTVAHDGKNQQ
+2761 
-2773 IELIKNGGVW
+2773 
-2783 RFTPGAAW
+2783 
-2791 TDGDY
+2791 
-2796 TLTVKVEDKAG
+2796 
-2807 NTNYSA
+2807 
-2813 PLTVTIDTQTSID
+2813 
-2826 RIELLNDTGIVGDN
+2826 
-2840 LTNEARPQFHITVP
+2840 
-2854 TDVNSVQLSLD
+2854 
-2865 GGINWV
+2865 
-2871 NATLTSDGVWEYIW
+2871 
-2885 PTDLVENTYTLTVK
+2885 
-2899 ATDVAGNTA
+2899 
-2908 TETLNFIIDTTL
+2908 
-2920 STPTITL
+2920 
-2927 DSADDSGTANDN
+2927 
-2939 KTNVKTPGFII
+2939 
-2950 GGIDSDVTQV
+2950 
-2960 VVQVMRDGHSEEVE
+2960 
-2974 LTQTNGQWRFVPG
+2974 
-2987 SAWTDGDYTLTVT
+2987 
-3000 VKDEAGNIRH
+3000 
-3010 SAPLTVTIDTQI
+3010 
-3022 TIDHIEL
+3022 IEL

-3928 IVLLNDTGVQNDQL
+3928 IVLLNDTGEQNDQL

-4556 GVSYSVTANGNNL
+4556 GVSYPVTANGNNL